1 MKSRKNNINRPAP
14 SRRLLL
20 QLLTMMAL
28 TAAPS
33 SVYAQSFHQTGAS
46 GLPLDSRGMQQ
57 TAEWNYYYYLPTGST
72 SMTLDLPI
80 MGWTDNYANELEPY
94 GWYRWYDYNTD
105 LNSAN
110 LTAYD
115 VTSSS
120 WYGGTTHS
128 TQLKTNITDNSGKN
142 IGLVAYKLSA
152 TYITRKHVG
161 VNYSY
166 SNSDATNPNWK
177 GDIVACD
184 VSRYIDYTISG
195 TKVSKEPTLSV
206 RYIFHIQSAAYLA
219 QKLKEALCEGS
230 KSKAADLTFEDNKRI
245 VFGAKDE
252 NAKMSLRT
260 NLKNSGGQSY
270 WFYPLSTTKGKTVY
284 PTTESQKIT
293 AADFKTTMKQADK
306 IVWKVYNEDKTK
318 FCQLSATS
326 STTQFCDLTI
336 SALNSATWY
345 NVSNDATTT
354 KPTDIGF
361 EHTVYVVAWAANSND
376 MCPVAN
382 FEVFIHKGYPK
393 TKDEITADNNID
405 RTLSYLEDEDR
416 YEKKMDIS
424 FDDDNADLTFDAP
437 TVNNNVSL
445 KPSDFKSRAYGFT
458 YANLADYDYFYGTYM
473 RQSWTG
479 KRPTY
484 SSPNHGDYGLYK
496 SANKTGVSTTDYNK
510 GYQWWANGNPEI
522 YDRTYERTSGKQY
535 GYFLYVDA
543 SDESRQIASADF
555 KANLCTGSQL
565 VFSGAVAEYTSGA
578 NAPQVMFR
586 LYGIDKDENGNEIG
600 KKLIQSF
607 SSGDFKT
614 NTKSLQYGKWYQ
626 IYSKQVLQKSAGAD
640 NYTDFRIVLDNMCQ
654 GTDGADYCIDDLC
667 LYTQTSKLDVLQNK
681 PLCPNETGYETAPEE
696 ITLKLRGI
704 YETFQAMVNMKE
716 SKLFYR
722 ICDATGKQVDNID
735 YDGDGQPD
743 EYGTARIPASYNA
756 AYVLPPEAADGKN
769 NVAMFENDNSGN
781 RCLVIANRNF
791 NIVPGKDYY
800 FSIAYPSDDNP
811 DVPGKWGK
819 STDVCSTYSGIF
831 QVVEQSIKLT
841 DKNSNVLTALRVN
854 CDTKTPTVEVI
865 AKIETADPVNGGKV
879 TIDNVKFDWFLSK
892 PNKENELYTTP
903 GLLEA
908 LRAYRAKY
916 PSDNGLNT
924 GFRSINY
931 TQYTLLKQYV
941 DSKQLILNAS
951 NSMGNRTFE
960 ANEMGL
966 YKIAVIPVQAKATI
980 NGQNYDICADPMLVD
995 LRVVT
1000 DGPNINLGFSDVIYP
1015 NDARTVRVGLPQI
1028 KAIADNNGALN
1039 LPMTGIEG
1047 ATSVKMSD
1055 AQVYISN
1062 TNDPDFNSTKQVI
1075 GVVTSST
1082 IKNSDKTVGIRFN
1095 SNAATILKEG
1105 YWYEINFSYNNSS
1118 ASTASCP
1125 GETFVK
1131 MCIVP
1136 EYATW
1141 NSSPRTASTNW
1152 NDDNNWLR
1160 STKAEIFKDSYTDY
1174 NTTTAF
1180 MPMKF
1185 TKVTVANQKDKGKV
1199 YPNLDEI
1206 SYRSNGIA
1214 SSTKMKSFA
1223 YDFVAKWSDAT
1234 ADGSDNGNGTFSC
1247 EKWAGNFCDQIYF
1260 KPEAELLYAN
1270 YLNYNKAYVEKEL
1283 TPNTWSI
1290 MSSPLKQ
1297 TYAGDLYVQKD
1308 DGQEKSEAFKPITYK
1323 EGVNDRS
1330 AYPVYQRS
1338 WDGNAQEV
1346 KDNVT
1351 NYSANH
1357 DGTVD
1362 VTTDNELSINSG
1374 YWSHV
1379 YNKVDELYTKGQ
1391 AFAVKAGDKYTAGA
1405 QGANATAVIRLPKAD
1420 TQFSYYDSE
1429 SQKPVNVTVNRDAN
1443 SYRMLQG
1450 DVAGDKTMAMTQPL
1464 KENLHRDNRYH
1475 LVGNPYTSSLSMYR
1489 FLKANTAF
1497 ENSIWTLDNGVMKT
1511 HSVPVDLDYDKKTDV
1526 IVNPTQAFFVKVKE
1540 GETAPANVTFN
1551 ATMLINKD
1559 VTPGEKAL
1567 IIRPTV
1573 TLTTV
1578 NGERSSQSEL
1588 IVNDEASRDYVE
1600 GEDVEMLG
1608 EGNIAEIAQVYSV
1621 AGSQAVALNASDD
1634 INWMP
1639 VGVVAPKSKD
1649 IDVNISLNS
1658 KMLIKMNNEGSQ
1670 LFLFDATTK
1679 TFSEIKDGMT
1689 VKMMANDHGRYYIT
1703 NQSSLNTTDINT
1715 IDCFS
1720 PTENTIVVATL
1731 KGDMKRVMV
1740 YDISGA
1746 LVTSNHSVNG
1756 GRCQLNVPKAGIYV
1770 VKATTKEDR
1779 TETFKIVVR

>member
-1 MKSRKNNINRPAP
+1 MKIRNNNINRLAT
-14 SRRLLL
+14 SKRLLL
-20 QLLTMMAL
+20 QLFAMMAL

-33 SVYAQSFHQTGAS
+33 SVYAQSLGFHKKGQS

-57 TAEWNYYYYLPTGST
+57 TAEWHYYYYLPTNSNTMELELPFDGWGKSST
-72 SMTLDLPI
+72 ND
-80 MGWTDNYANELEPY
+80 LEPY
-94 GWYRWYDYNTD
+94 GWIRWYDYTTD
-105 LNSAN
+105 LKSDRLTVYNSSSTSLYNSKDNTSNKDIGLIAGTLRNSARDY
-110 LTAYD
+110 A
-115 VTSSS
+115 
-120 WYGGTTHS
+120 
-128 TQLKTNITDNSGKN
+128 
-142 IGLVAYKLSA
+142 
-152 TYITRKHVG
+152 G
-161 VNYSY
+161 VKYNKPTGA
-166 SNSDATNPNWK
+166 DAEDWAGET
-177 GDIVACD
+177 IACD
-184 VSRYIDYTISG
+184 VSRYNDYNL
-195 TKVSKEPTLSV
+195 TKRGYYPKYTNYVEHEPTLSI
-206 RYIFHIQSAAYLA
+206 RYIFHIKSAAYLA
-219 QKLKEALCEGS
+219 KRIKDALCDHS
-230 KSKAADLTFEDNKRI
+230 RAADLTLEDNKRI

-252 NAKMSLRT
+252 RANMTLRT
-260 NLKNSGGQSY
+260 NMKNSGGQSY
-270 WFYPLSTTKGKTVY
+270 WFYPLSTTVGKTVY
-284 PTTESQKIT
+284 PTTEAQKIT
-293 AADFKTTMKQADK
+293 AADFNTTMMQATN
-306 IVWKVYNEDKTK
+306 IVWTVYNEDKTK
-318 FCQLSATS
+318 FCQLS

-336 SALNSATWY
+336 NALKNATWY

-361 EHTVYVVAWAANSND
+361 EQTVYVVAWAANGD
-376 MCPVAN
+376 YMCPVAN

-393 TKDEITADNNID
+393 TKDEITADNNTD

-424 FDDDNADLTFDAP
+424 FDDDNPDLTLDAP
-437 TVNNNVSL
+437 TTPLNNMSL

-458 YANLADYDYFYGTYM
+458 YAELESYDYYYNGSTPHH
-473 RQSWTG
+473 S
-479 KRPTY
+479 K
-484 SSPNHGDYGLYK
+484 SPIHGDYGLYK
-496 SANKTGVSTTDYNK
+496 SGNLPGISYDNQN
-510 GYQWWANGNPEI
+510 GYQWWAAGSPTI
-522 YDRTYERTSGKQY
+522 YDRTHAKTSGKQY
-535 GYFLYVDA
+535 GHFLYVDA
-543 SDESRQIASADF
+543 SNESRQIASVDF

-565 VFSGAVAEYTSGA
+565 IFSGAVAEYTA
-578 NAPQVMFR
+578 AYNATAPQVMFR
-586 LYGIDKDENGNEIG
+586 LYGINKDENGNVTDQ
-600 KKLIQSF
+600 KLIQSF
-607 SSGDFKT
+607 SSGDFAT
-614 NTKSLQYGKWYQ
+614 NTKSHEYGKWYQ

-654 GTDGADYCIDDLC
+654 NTKGADYCIDDLC

-681 PLCPNETGYETAPEE
+681 PLCPNETGYETAPED

-704 YETFQAMVNMKE
+704 YETFQAMVNQKE

-722 ICDATGKQVDNID
+722 ICDATGKPVDNID

-743 EYGTARIPASYNA
+743 AYGIASIPASYNA
-756 AYVLPPEAADGKN
+756 GLVLPPAAADGKN

-811 DVPGKWGK
+811 DVPGVWGK

-831 QVVEQSIKLT
+831 QVVEQNIKLT
-841 DKNSNVLTALRVN
+841 DKNSNVLTALRVDCN
-854 CDTKTPTVEVI
+854 SKTPTVEVI

-892 PNKENELYTTP
+892 PNAENELYSTQ

-908 LRAYRAKY
+908 IHAYRKAY
-916 PSDNGLNT
+916 PEYNGLST
-924 GFRSINY
+924 GFRSVNY
-931 TQYTLLKQYV
+931 NQYDLLKKYV

-951 NSMGNRTFE
+951 NSMGNRKFE

-980 NGQNYDICADPMLVD
+980 NGQVYDICADPMLVD

-1000 DGPNINLGFSDVIYP
+1000 DGPNINFGFPGVIYP

-1028 KAIADNNGALN
+1028 KAIAAKNGALN

-1047 ATSVKMSD
+1047 AKSVKMID
-1055 AQVYISN
+1055 EAQVSISN
-1062 TNDPDFNSTKQVI
+1062 TNDPDFNSTKQAI
-1075 GVVTSST
+1075 GVVTANT
-1082 IKNSDKTVGIRFN
+1082 IYETDNTVGIRFN
-1095 SNAATILKEG
+1095 SNAVTTLKEG
-1105 YWYEINFSYNNSS
+1105 YWYEINFRYANAS

-1125 GETFVK
+1125 GETFIK

-1152 NDDNNWLR
+1152 NDDNNWQR
-1160 STKAEIFKDSYTDY
+1160 STKAEIFKDSYADY

-1214 SSTKMKSFA
+1214 SSKKMQSFA
-1223 YDFVAKWSDAT
+1223 YDFVAKWSDT
-1234 ADGSDNGNGTFSC
+1234 ADGSDNGYGTFSC

-1270 YLNYNKAYVEKEL
+1270 YLTYNKAYVEKEL

-1290 MSSPLKQ
+1290 MSSPLQQ
-1297 TYAGDLYVQKD
+1297 TYAGDLYVPKNN
-1308 DGQEKSEAFKPITYK
+1308 GQEQSEAFQPITYQ

-1330 AYPVYQRS
+1330 AYTVYQRS
-1338 WDGNAQEV
+1338 WDGDAQEV
-1346 KDNVT
+1346 IDNVT

-1357 DGTVD
+1357 DGTVN

-1379 YNKVDELYTKGQ
+1379 YNKVDEQYTKGQ

-1405 QGANATAVIRLPKAD
+1405 QDANAKAVVRLPKAD

-1429 SQKPVNVTVNRDAN
+1429 SQKPVNVTVNRDAK

-1450 DVAGDKTMAMTQPL
+1450 DVAGDKTMTMTQPL

-1573 TLTTV
+1573 MLTTV
-1578 NGERSSQSEL
+1578 NGTRSSQSKL
-1588 IVNDEASRDYVE
+1588 IVSDEASRDYVE
-1600 GEDVEMLG
+1600 GEDVDMLG
-1608 EGNIAEIAQVYSV
+1608 EGNIAEIAQAYSV
-1621 AGSQAVALNASDD
+1621 AGSQAVALNTTDD

-1639 VGVVAPKSKD
+1639 IGVVADKSRTTNVT
-1649 IDVNISLNS
+1649 VNLNT
-1658 KMLIKMNNEGSQ
+1658 KMLRKMNDEGGK
-1670 LFLFDATTK
+1670 LFIYDATSK
-1679 TFSEIKDGMT
+1679 KFSEIADGMQIE
-1689 VKMMANDHGRYYIT
+1689 MMANDHGRYYIT
-1703 NQSSLNTTDINT
+1703 TNNWVVPTGINA
-1715 IDCFS
+1715 IRCFS
-1720 PTENTIVVATL
+1720 PAQGTIIVAVL
-1731 KGDMKRVMV
+1731 NGEVKQAKV
-1740 YDISGA
+1740 YDTAGA
-1746 LVTSNHSVNG
+1746 LVTSSRSTAG
-1756 GRCQLNVPKAGIYV
+1756 ERCQLSVQQPGVYI
-1770 VKATTKEDR
+1770 VKATTKDDK
-1779 TETFKIVVR
+1779 TETFKIVVK

>member
-20 QLLTMMAL
+20 QLLAMMAL

-33 SVYAQSFHQTGAS
+33 SVYAQNLGFHKKGQS

-57 TAEWNYYYYLPTGST
+57 TAEWHYYYYLPTNSNT
-72 SMTLDLPI
+72 MELELPFD
-80 MGWTDNYANELEPY
+80 GWGDSKTNDLEPY
-94 GWYRWYDYNTD
+94 GWIRWYDYTTD
-105 LNSAN
+105 LKSDRLTVYNSSSTSLYNSKDNTSNKDIGLIAGTLRNSARDYAGVKYN
-110 LTAYD
+110 
-115 VTSSS
+115 
-120 WYGGTTHS
+120 
-128 TQLKTNITDNSGKN
+128 KP
-142 IGLVAYKLSA
+142 
-152 TYITRKHVG
+152 TRA
-161 VNYSY
+161 
-166 SNSDATNPNWK
+166 DAEDWAGET
-177 GDIVACD
+177 IACD
-184 VSRYIDYTISG
+184 VSRYNDYKL
-195 TKVSKEPTLSV
+195 TKRGYYPKYTYYVEKEPTLSI
-206 RYIFHIQSAAYLA
+206 RYIFHIKSAAYLA
-219 QKLKEALCEGS
+219 KRIKDALCDHS
-230 KSKAADLTFEDNKRI
+230 RAADLTLEDNKRI
-245 VFGAKDE
+245 VFGAKDA
-252 NAKMSLRT
+252 NAKITLRT
-260 NLKNSGGQSY
+260 NMKNSGGQSY
-270 WFYPLSTTKGKTVY
+270 WYYPLNNANNSSKSVY
-284 PTTESQKIT
+284 PTKDSQKIMST
-293 AADFKTTMKQADK
+293 DFGSTLTQATN
-306 IVWKVYNEDKTK
+306 IRWIAYNEDRTK
-318 FCQLSATS
+318 YCVLATKGSQFYNLSIN
-326 STTQFCDLTI
+326 DLTNNTLGWRTVGTGA
-336 SALNSATWY
+336 STST
-345 NVSNDATTT
+345 
-354 KPTDIGF
+354 PTDIGF
-361 EHTVYVVAWAANSND
+361 EHTVYIVAYAYNSSSS

-393 TKDEITADNNID
+393 MKDELTADGDVD

-424 FDDDNADLTFDAP
+424 FDDDNPDLTLDAP
-437 TVNNNVSL
+437 TTPENNMSL

-458 YANLADYDYFYGTYM
+458 YALLASNDYYYDGSTPHH
-473 RQSWTG
+473 S
-479 KRPTY
+479 K
-484 SSPNHGDYGLYK
+484 SPIHGDYGLYK
-496 SANKTGVSTTDYNK
+496 SGNLPGISYDNQN
-510 GYQWWANGNPEI
+510 GYQWWAAGSPTI
-522 YDRTYERTSGKQY
+522 YDRTYAKTSGKQY
-535 GYFLYVDA
+535 GHFLYVDA
-543 SDESRQIASADF
+543 SNESRQIASADF

-565 VFSGAVAEYTSGA
+565 IFSGAVAEYTASYNA
-578 NAPQVMFR
+578 TAPQVMFR
-586 LYGIDKDENGNEIG
+586 LYGINKDENGNVTDQ
-600 KKLIQSF
+600 KLIQSF

-614 NTKSLQYGKWYQ
+614 NTKTHEYGKWYQ
-626 IYSKQVLQKSAGAD
+626 IYSKQVLQKSAAAD

-654 GTDGADYCIDDLC
+654 NTKGADYCIDDLC

-681 PLCPNETGYETAPEE
+681 PLCPNETGYETAPDD

-704 YETFQAMVNMKE
+704 YETFQAMVNQKE

-722 ICDATGKQVDNID
+722 ICDATGKRVENID
-735 YDGDGQPD
+735 YDGDGYPD
-743 EYGTARIPASYNA
+743 EYGTARIPESYNA
-756 AYVLPPEAADGKN
+756 GYVLPSAAAGGKT
-769 NVAMFENDNSGN
+769 NVPMFEYDNSGN

-800 FSIAYPSDDNP
+800 FSIAYPSDDDPN
-811 DVPGKWGK
+811 VPGKWGI
-819 STDVCSTYSGIF
+819 STDVCSTYSGMF
-831 QVVEQSIKLT
+831 QVVEQNIKLT

-854 CDTKTPTVEVI
+854 CNTHTPTVEMI

-892 PNKENELYTTP
+892 PNAENELYTTA

-908 LRAYRAKY
+908 LHAYRAKY
-916 PSDNGLNT
+916 PEYNGLSPN
-924 GFRSINY
+924 FRNDNR
-931 TQYTLLKQYV
+931 TQYNLLKMYV

-951 NSMGNRTFE
+951 NSMGNRTF
-960 ANEMGL
+960 ASDEMGL
-966 YKIAVIPVQAKATI
+966 YKIAVIPVQDKATI
-980 NGQNYDICADPMLVD
+980 NGQVYEICAAPMLVD

-1000 DGPNINLGFSDVIYP
+1000 DGPNINFGFPGVIYP

-1028 KAIADNNGALN
+1028 QAIAEKNGALN

-1047 ATSVKMSD
+1047 ATSVEMID
-1055 AQVYISN
+1055 EAQVSISN
-1062 TNDPDFNSTKQVI
+1062 TNDPDFNSTEQMI
-1075 GVVTSST
+1075 GVVTANT
-1082 IKNSDKTVGIRFN
+1082 IKNSDNTVGIRFN
-1095 SNAATILKEG
+1095 PNADKILKEG
-1105 YWYEINFSYNNSS
+1105 YWYEIHFRYANADGSM
-1118 ASTASCP
+1118 ASCP
-1125 GETFVK
+1125 GETFIK

-1185 TKVTVANQKDKGKV
+1185 TKVTVANQNDKGKV

-1223 YDFVAKWSDAT
+1223 YDFVAKWSNT

-1270 YLNYNKAYVEKEL
+1270 YLTYNKAYVEKEL

-1290 MSSPLKQ
+1290 MSSPLQQ
-1297 TYAGDLYVQKD
+1297 TYAGDLYVPKD
-1308 DGQEKSEAFKPITYK
+1308 DGQEKSEAFKPMTYD
-1323 EGVNDRS
+1323 ENVNDRS

-1379 YNKVDELYTKGQ
+1379 YNKVDEQYTKGQ

-1429 SQKPVNVTVNRDAN
+1429 SNKPVNVTVNRDAN
-1443 SYRMLQG
+1443 SYRMLLG
-1450 DVAGDKTMAMTQPL
+1450 DVDGDKTMAMTQPL

-1489 FLKANTAF
+1489 FLKANPAF
-1497 ENSIWTLDNGVMKT
+1497 ENSIWTLDNGKVT
-1511 HSVPVDLDYDKKTDV
+1511 AYTLALDEAYDKKTDV
-1526 IVNPTQAFFVKVKE
+1526 LVSPTQAFFVKLKT
-1540 GETAPANVTFN
+1540 GESATEATFN
-1551 ATMLINKD
+1551 ASMLINKD

-1567 IIRPTV
+1567 VIRPTL
-1573 TLTTV
+1573 TLTTTDGV
-1578 NGERSSQSEL
+1578 RNSESKL
-1588 IVNDEASRDYVE
+1588 IVNDEASRDYVD

-1658 KMLIKMNNEGSQ
+1658 KMLRKMDNEGSQ

-1715 IDCFS
+1715 IECFS

-1731 KGDMKRVMV
+1731 KGDMKRVVV

-1770 VKATTKEDR
+1770 VKATTMEDR

>member
-1 MKSRKNNINRPAP
+1 MKIRNNNINRLAT

-20 QLLTMMAL
+20 QLFAMMAL

-33 SVYAQSFHQTGAS
+33 SVYAQSLGFHKKGQS

-57 TAEWNYYYYLPTGST
+57 TAEWHYYYYLPTNSNTMELELPFDGWGKSST
-72 SMTLDLPI
+72 ND
-80 MGWTDNYANELEPY
+80 LEPY
-94 GWYRWYDYNTD
+94 GWIRWYDYTTD
-105 LNSAN
+105 LKSDRLTVYNSSSTSLYNSKDNTSNKDIGLIAGTLRNSARDY
-110 LTAYD
+110 A
-115 VTSSS
+115 
-120 WYGGTTHS
+120 
-128 TQLKTNITDNSGKN
+128 
-142 IGLVAYKLSA
+142 
-152 TYITRKHVG
+152 G
-161 VNYSY
+161 VKYNKPTGA
-166 SNSDATNPNWK
+166 DAEDWAGET
-177 GDIVACD
+177 IACD
-184 VSRYIDYTISG
+184 VSRYNDYNL
-195 TKVSKEPTLSV
+195 TKRGYYPKNTNYVEHEPTLSI
-206 RYIFHIQSAAYLA
+206 RYIFHIKSAAYLA
-219 QKLKEALCEGS
+219 KRIKDALCDHS
-230 KSKAADLTFEDNKRI
+230 RAADLTLEDNKRI

-252 NAKMSLRT
+252 RANMTLRT
-260 NLKNSGGQSY
+260 NMKNSGGQSY
-270 WFYPLSTTKGKTVY
+270 WFYPLSTTVGKTVY
-284 PTTESQKIT
+284 PTTEAQKIT
-293 AADFKTTMKQADK
+293 AADFNTTMKQANK
-306 IVWKVYNEDKTK
+306 IVWTVYNEDKTK
-318 FCQLSATS
+318 FCQLS

-336 SALNSATWY
+336 NALKNATWY

-361 EHTVYVVAWAANSND
+361 EQTVYVVAWAANGD
-376 MCPVAN
+376 YMCPVAN

-393 TKDEITADNNID
+393 TKDEITADNNTD

-424 FDDDNADLTFDAP
+424 FDDDNPDLTLDAP
-437 TVNNNVSL
+437 TTPLNNMSL

-458 YANLADYDYFYGTYM
+458 YAELEKYDYYYNGSTPHH
-473 RQSWTG
+473 S
-479 KRPTY
+479 K
-484 SSPNHGDYGLYK
+484 SPIHGDYGLYK
-496 SANKTGVSTTDYNK
+496 SGNLPGISYDNQN
-510 GYQWWANGNPEI
+510 GYQWWAAGSPTI
-522 YDRTYERTSGKQY
+522 YDRTHAKTSGKQY
-535 GYFLYVDA
+535 GHFLYVDA
-543 SDESRQIASADF
+543 SNESRQIASADF

-565 VFSGAVAEYTSGA
+565 IFSGAVAEYTA
-578 NAPQVMFR
+578 AYNATAPQVMFR
-586 LYGIDKDENGNEIG
+586 LYGINKDENGNVTDQ
-600 KKLIQSF
+600 KLIQSF
-607 SSGDFKT
+607 SSGDFAT
-614 NTKSLQYGKWYQ
+614 NTKSHEYGKWYQ

-654 GTDGADYCIDDLC
+654 NTKGADYCIDDLC

-681 PLCPNETGYETAPEE
+681 PLCPNETGYETAPED

-704 YETFQAMVNMKE
+704 YETFQAMVNQKE

-722 ICDATGKQVDNID
+722 ICDATGKPVDNID

-743 EYGTARIPASYNA
+743 PYGIASIPASYNA
-756 AYVLPPEAADGKN
+756 GLVLPPAAADGKN

-811 DVPGKWGK
+811 DVPGVWGK

-831 QVVEQSIKLT
+831 QVVEQNIKLT
-841 DKNSNVLTALRVN
+841 DKNSNVLTALRVDCN
-854 CDTKTPTVEVI
+854 SKNPTVEVI

-892 PNKENELYTTP
+892 PNAENELYSTQ

-908 LRAYRAKY
+908 IHAYRKAY
-916 PSDNGLNT
+916 PEYNGLST
-924 GFRSINY
+924 GFRSVNY
-931 TQYTLLKQYV
+931 NQYDLLKKYV

-951 NSMGNRTFE
+951 NSMGNRKFE

-980 NGQNYDICADPMLVD
+980 NGQVYDICADPMLVD
-995 LRVVT
+995 LHVVT
-1000 DGPNINLGFSDVIYP
+1000 DGPNINFGFPGVIYP

-1028 KAIADNNGALN
+1028 QAIAEKNGALN

-1047 ATSVKMSD
+1047 AKSVKMID
-1055 AQVYISN
+1055 EAQVSISN
-1062 TNDPDFNSTKQVI
+1062 TNDPDFNSTEQMI

-1082 IKNSDKTVGIRFN
+1082 INETDKTVGIRFN
-1095 SNAATILKEG
+1095 SNAFTTLKEG
-1105 YWYEINFSYNNSS
+1105 YWYEINFKYNN
-1118 ASTASCP
+1118 ADGSTASCP
-1125 GETFVK
+1125 GETFIK

-1160 STKAEIFKDSYTDY
+1160 STKAEIFKDSYADY

-1214 SSTKMKSFA
+1214 SSKKMQSFA
-1223 YDFVAKWSDAT
+1223 YDFVAKWSNT
-1234 ADGSDNGNGTFSC
+1234 ADGSDNGYGTFSC

-1270 YLNYNKAYVEKEL
+1270 YLTYNKAYVEKEL

-1290 MSSPLKQ
+1290 MSSPLQQ
-1297 TYAGDLYVQKD
+1297 TYAGDLYVPKNN
-1308 DGQEKSEAFKPITYK
+1308 GQEQSEAFQPITYQ

-1346 KDNVT
+1346 IDNVT

-1357 DGTVD
+1357 DGTVN

-1379 YNKVDELYTKGQ
+1379 YNKVDEQYTKGQ

-1405 QGANATAVIRLPKAD
+1405 QDANAKAVVRLPKAD

-1450 DVAGDKTMAMTQPL
+1450 DVAGDKTMTMTQPL
-1464 KENLHRDNRYH
+1464 KKNLHRDNRYH

-1511 HSVPVDLDYDKKTDV
+1511 HSVPMDLDYDKKTDV

-1578 NGERSSQSEL
+1578 NGTRSSQSKL
-1588 IVNDEASRDYVE
+1588 IVSDEASRDYVE

-1608 EGNIAEIAQVYSV
+1608 EGNIAEIAQAYSV
-1621 AGSQAVALNASDD
+1621 AGSQAVALNATDD

-1639 VGVVAPKSKD
+1639 IGVVAGKSRSTNVT
-1649 IDVNISLNS
+1649 VNLNS
-1658 KMLIKMNNEGSQ
+1658 KMQDEGGK
-1670 LFLFDATTK
+1670 LFIYDATSK
-1679 TFSEIKDGMT
+1679 KFSEIADGMQIE
-1689 VKMMANDHGRYYIT
+1689 MMANDHGRYYIT
-1703 NQSSLNTTDINT
+1703 TNNWVVPTGINA
-1715 IDCFS
+1715 IRCFS
-1720 PTENTIVVATL
+1720 PAQGTIIVAVL
-1731 KGDMKRVMV
+1731 NGEVKQAKV
-1740 YDISGA
+1740 YDTAGA
-1746 LVTSNHSVNG
+1746 LVTSSQSTAG
-1756 GRCQLNVPKAGIYV
+1756 ERCQLSVQQPGVYI
-1770 VKATTKEDR
+1770 VKATTKDDK
-1779 TETFKIVVR
+1779 TETFKIVVK

>member
-1 MKSRKNNINRPAP
+1 MKSRKNNINRLAP

-20 QLLTMMAL
+20 QLLAMMAL

-33 SVYAQSFHQTGAS
+33 SVYAQSLGFHKNGKS

-57 TAEWNYYYYLPTGST
+57 TAEWHYNYYLPNNSNTMELELPFDGWEKSST
-72 SMTLDLPI
+72 ND
-80 MGWTDNYANELEPY
+80 LEPY
-94 GWYRWYDYNTD
+94 GWIRWYDYTTD
-105 LNSAN
+105 LKSNRLTVYSSSTSLNSLKDYNSKKDIGLIAGTLKNSARN
-110 LTAYD
+110 YA
-115 VTSSS
+115 
-120 WYGGTTHS
+120 
-128 TQLKTNITDNSGKN
+128 
-142 IGLVAYKLSA
+142 
-152 TYITRKHVG
+152 G
-161 VNYSY
+161 VKYNKPTGA
-166 SNSDATNPNWK
+166 DAEDWPGET
-177 GDIVACD
+177 IACD
-184 VSRYIDYTISG
+184 VSRYNDYSIYTNY
-195 TKVSKEPTLSV
+195 VEKEPTLSI
-206 RYIFHIQSAAYLA
+206 RYIFHIKSAAYLA
-219 QKLKEALCEGS
+219 KRIKDALCDHS
-230 KSKAADLTFEDNKRI
+230 RAADLTLEDNKRI
-245 VFGAKDE
+245 VFGAKDA
-252 NAKMSLRT
+252 NANMTLRT
-260 NLKNSGGQSY
+260 NMKNSGGQRY
-270 WFYPLSTTKGKTVY
+270 WFYPLRTTKGKTVY
-284 PTTESQKIT
+284 PTTEAQKIT
-293 AADFKTTMKQADK
+293 AADFNTTMKQANK
-306 IVWKVYNEDKTK
+306 IVWRVYNEDKTK
-318 FCQLSATS
+318 YCQLS

-336 SALNSATWY
+336 NALKNATWY
-345 NVSNDATTT
+345 NVSNGATTS

-361 EHTVYVVAWAANSND
+361 EQTVYVVAWAANGD
-376 MCPVAN
+376 YYMCPVAN

-393 TKDEITADNNID
+393 MKDELTADGDVD
-405 RTLSYLEDEDR
+405 RTLSYFEDK
-416 YEKKMDIS
+416 YERQMDIS
-424 FDDDNADLTFDAP
+424 FDDDNPDLTLDAP
-437 TVNNNVSL
+437 TTPENNMSL

-458 YANLADYDYFYGTYM
+458 YALLASNDYYYDGSTPHH
-473 RQSWTG
+473 S
-479 KRPTY
+479 K
-484 SSPNHGDYGLYK
+484 SPIHGDYGLYK
-496 SANKTGVSTTDYNK
+496 SGNLPGISYDNQN
-510 GYQWWANGNPEI
+510 GYQWWAAGSPTI
-522 YDRTYERTSGKQY
+522 YDRTYAKTNGKQY
-535 GYFLYVDA
+535 GHFLYVDA
-543 SDESRQIASADF
+543 SNESRQIASADF

-565 VFSGAVAEYTSGA
+565 IFSGAVAEYTA
-578 NAPQVMFR
+578 AYNATAPQVMFR
-586 LYGIDKDENGNEIG
+586 LYGINKDENGNVTDQ
-600 KKLIQSF
+600 KLIQSF

-614 NTKSLQYGKWYQ
+614 NTKSHEYGKWYQ
-626 IYSKQVLQKSAGAD
+626 IYSKQVLQKSAAAD

-654 GTDGADYCIDDLC
+654 NTRGADYCIDDLC
-667 LYTQTSKLDVLQNK
+667 LYTQTSKLDVLQNR

-704 YETFQAMVNMKE
+704 YETFQAMVNQKE

-722 ICDATGKQVDNID
+722 ICDATGKRVENID
-735 YDGDGQPD
+735 YNGDGKPD
-743 EYGTARIPASYNA
+743 DYGIASIPASYNA
-756 AYVLPPEAADGKN
+756 GLVLPPYAADNKT
-769 NVAMFENDNSGN
+769 VPMFENDNSGN

-811 DVPGKWGK
+811 EVPGDWGK
-819 STDVCSTYSGIF
+819 STDVCSTYSDIF
-831 QVVEQSIKLT
+831 QVVEQNIKLT

-854 CDTKTPTVEVI
+854 CNTNTPTVEVI

-892 PNKENELYTTP
+892 PNAENELYSTS

-908 LRAYRAKY
+908 LHAYRAKY
-916 PSDNGLNT
+916 PEYNGLST
-924 GFRSINY
+924 DFRYVNNV
-931 TQYTLLKQYV
+931 QYNLLKKYV

-951 NSMGNRTFE
+951 NSMGNRTF
-960 ANEMGL
+960 ASDEMGL

-980 NGQNYDICADPMLVD
+980 NGQVYEICAAPMLVD

-1000 DGPNINLGFSDVIYP
+1000 DGPNINFGFPNVIYP

-1028 KAIADNNGALN
+1028 KAIAEKNGALN

-1047 ATSVKMSD
+1047 AKSVKMRYD
-1055 AQVYISN
+1055 AQVSISN
-1062 TNDPDFNSTKQVI
+1062 TNDPDFNSTKQAI

-1082 IKNSDKTVGIRFN
+1082 IYETDKTVGIRFN
-1095 SNAATILKEG
+1095 PNAATILKEG
-1105 YWYEINFSYNNSS
+1105 YWYEINFSYDNADGSM
-1118 ASTASCP
+1118 ASCP
-1125 GETFVK
+1125 GETFIK

-1160 STKAEIFKDSYTDY
+1160 STKAEIFKDSYADY

-1223 YDFVAKWSDAT
+1223 YDFVAKWSDT

-1270 YLNYNKAYVEKEL
+1270 YLTYNKAYVEKEL

-1290 MSSPLKQ
+1290 MSSPLQQ
-1297 TYAGDLYVQKD
+1297 TYAGDLYVPKNN
-1308 DGQEKSEAFKPITYK
+1308 GQEMSEAFQPITYK

-1338 WDGNAQEV
+1338 WDGDAKEIV
-1346 KDNVT
+1346 DNT
-1351 NYSANH
+1351 KFYQAH
-1357 DGTVD
+1357 EDGTVEE
-1362 VTTDNELSINSG
+1362 TTNDFFLTSG

-1379 YNKVDELYTKGQ
+1379 YNKVDEQYTKGQ

-1429 SQKPVNVTVNRDAN
+1429 SQNPVNVTVNRDAN

-1464 KENLHRDNRYH
+1464 KENLHSENRYH

-1497 ENSIWTLDNGVMKT
+1497 ENSIWTLDNGKVT
-1511 HSVPVDLDYDKKTDV
+1511 AYTLALDEAYDKKTDV
-1526 IVNPTQAFFVKVKE
+1526 LVSPTQAFFVKLKT
-1540 GETAPANVTFN
+1540 GESATEATFN
-1551 ATMLINKD
+1551 ASMLINKD

-1567 IIRPTV
+1567 VIRPTL
-1573 TLTTV
+1573 TLTTTDGV
-1578 NGERSSQSEL
+1578 RNSESKL

-1689 VKMMANDHGRYYIT
+1689 VKMMANDHGRYYVT

-1731 KGDMKRVMV
+1731 KGDMKRVVV

>member
-33 SVYAQSFHQTGAS
+33 SVYAQSLGFHKNGQS

-57 TAEWNYYYYLPTGST
+57 TAEWHYYYYLPTNSNTMELELPFDGWLKSST
-72 SMTLDLPI
+72 ND
-80 MGWTDNYANELEPY
+80 LEPY
-94 GWYRWYDYNTD
+94 GWIRWYDYTTD
-105 LNSAN
+105 LKSDRLTVYNSSSTSLYNSKDNTSNKDIGLIAGTLRNSARDY
-110 LTAYD
+110 A
-115 VTSSS
+115 
-120 WYGGTTHS
+120 
-128 TQLKTNITDNSGKN
+128 
-142 IGLVAYKLSA
+142 
-152 TYITRKHVG
+152 G
-161 VNYSY
+161 VKYNKPTGA
-166 SNSDATNPNWK
+166 DAEDWAGET
-177 GDIVACD
+177 IACD
-184 VSRYIDYTISG
+184 VSRYNDYDL
-195 TKVSKEPTLSV
+195 TKRGNYPKYTNYVKKEPTLSI
-206 RYIFHIQSAAYLA
+206 RYIFHIKSAAYLA
-219 QKLKEALCEGS
+219 KRIKDALCDHS
-230 KSKAADLTFEDNKRI
+230 RAADLTLEDNKRI
-245 VFGAKDE
+245 VFGAKDA
-252 NAKMSLRT
+252 NANMTLRT
-260 NLKNSGGQSY
+260 NMKNSGGQSY
-270 WFYPLSTTKGKTVY
+270 WFYPLRITKGKTVY

-293 AADFKTTMKQADK
+293 AADFNTTMKQAIK
-306 IVWKVYNEDKTK
+306 IVWRVYNEDKTK
-318 FCQLSATS
+318 YCQLSS
-326 STTQFCDLTI
+326 ETQFCDLTI
-336 SALNSATWY
+336 NALKNATWR
-345 NVSNDATTT
+345 NVSNGATTA

-361 EHTVYVVAWAANSND
+361 EQTVYVVAWAANGD
-376 MCPVAN
+376 YMCPVAN

-393 TKDEITADNNID
+393 TKDELTADGDVD
-405 RTLSYLEDEDR
+405 RTLSYFEDK
-416 YEKKMDIS
+416 YEQQMDIS
-424 FDDDNADLTFDAP
+424 FDDDNPDLTLDAP
-437 TVNNNVSL
+437 TTPLNNMSL

-458 YANLADYDYFYGTYM
+458 YALLANNDYYYDRSTPHH
-473 RQSWTG
+473 S
-479 KRPTY
+479 K
-484 SSPNHGDYGLYK
+484 SPIHGDYGLYK
-496 SANKTGVSTTDYNK
+496 SGNLRGISYDNEN
-510 GYQWWANGNPEI
+510 GYQWWAAGSPTI
-522 YDRTYERTSGKQY
+522 YDRTHAKTSGKQY
-535 GYFLYVDA
+535 GHFLYVDA
-543 SDESRQIASADF
+543 SNESRQIASADF

-565 VFSGAVAEYTSGA
+565 IFSGAVAEYTA
-578 NAPQVMFR
+578 AYNATAPQVMFR
-586 LYGIDKDENGNEIG
+586 LYGINKDENGNVTDQ
-600 KKLIQSF
+600 KLIQSF

-614 NTKSLQYGKWYQ
+614 NTKTHEYGKWYQ
-626 IYSKQVLQKSAGAD
+626 IYSKQVLQKSAAAD

-654 GTDGADYCIDDLC
+654 NTMGADYCIDDLC
-667 LYTQTSKLDVLQNK
+667 LYTQTSKLDVLQNR

-704 YETFQAMVNMKE
+704 YETFQAMVNQKE

-722 ICDATGKQVDNID
+722 IYDATGKQVENID
-735 YDGDGQPD
+735 YDGDGHPD
-743 EYGTARIPASYNA
+743 DYGIARIPESYNA
-756 AYVLPPEAADGKN
+756 GYVLPSAAAGGKT
-769 NVAMFENDNSGN
+769 NVPMFENDNSGN

-819 STDVCSTYSGIF
+819 STDVCSTYSDIF
-831 QVVEQSIKLT
+831 QVVEQNIKLT
-841 DKNSNVLTALRVN
+841 DKNSNVLTALRVDCN
-854 CDTKTPTVEVI
+854 SQTPTVEVI

-892 PNKENELYTTP
+892 PNAENELYSTT

-908 LRAYRAKY
+908 LHAYRAKY
-916 PSDNGLNT
+916 PEYNGLST
-924 GFRSINY
+924 DFRYVNY
-931 TQYTLLKQYV
+931 AQYDLLKKYV

-951 NSMGNRTFE
+951 NSMGNRTF
-960 ANEMGL
+960 ASDEMGL

-980 NGQNYDICADPMLVD
+980 NGQVYEICAAPMLVD

-1000 DGPNINLGFSDVIYP
+1000 DGPNINFGFPNVIYP

-1028 KAIADNNGALN
+1028 KAIAEKNGALN

-1047 ATSVKMSD
+1047 ATSVRMRDYAK
-1055 AQVYISN
+1055 VFISN
-1062 TNDPDFNSTKQVI
+1062 TNDPSFNSTKQEI
-1075 GVVTSST
+1075 GVVTSNT
-1082 IKNSDKTVGIRFN
+1082 IYNSSKTVGIRFN
-1095 SNAATILKEG
+1095 PNAATILKEG
-1105 YWYEINFSYNNSS
+1105 YWYEINFSYDN
-1118 ASTASCP
+1118 ADGSTASCP
-1125 GETFVK
+1125 GETFIK

-1223 YDFVAKWSDAT
+1223 YDFVAKWSDT
-1234 ADGSDNGNGTFSC
+1234 KDGSDNGNGTFSC

-1270 YLNYNKAYVEKEL
+1270 YLTYNKAYVEKEL

-1290 MSSPLKQ
+1290 MSSPLQQ
-1297 TYAGDLYVQKD
+1297 TYAGDLYVPKNN
-1308 DGQEKSEAFKPITYK
+1308 GQEQSEAFKPITYD
-1323 EGVNDRS
+1323 ENVNDRS

-1338 WDGNAQEV
+1338 WDGDAQEV
-1346 KDNVT
+1346 MDNT
-1351 NYSANH
+1351 KFYQAH
-1357 DGTVD
+1357 EDGTVEE
-1362 VTTDNELSINSG
+1362 TTNDFFLTSG

-1379 YNKVDELYTKGQ
+1379 YNKVDEQYTKGQ

-1429 SQKPVNVTVNRDAN
+1429 SNKPVNVTVNRDAN
-1443 SYRMLQG
+1443 SYRMLLG

-1464 KENLHRDNRYH
+1464 KENLHRENRYH

-1489 FLKANTAF
+1489 FLKANPAF
-1497 ENSIWTLDNGVMKT
+1497 ENSIWTLDNGKVT
-1511 HSVPVDLDYDKKTDV
+1511 AYTLALDEAYDKKTDV
-1526 IVNPTQAFFVKVKE
+1526 LVSPTQAFFVKLKT
-1540 GETAPANVTFN
+1540 GESATEATFN
-1551 ATMLINKD
+1551 ASMLINKD

-1567 IIRPTV
+1567 VIRPTL
-1573 TLTTV
+1573 TLTTTDGV
-1578 NGERSSQSEL
+1578 RNSESKL

-1715 IDCFS
+1715 IECFS
-1720 PTENTIVVATL
+1720 PTDNTIVVATL
-1731 KGDMKRVMV
+1731 KGDVKRVVV
-1740 YDISGA
+1740 YDVAGS

-1770 VKATTKEDR
+1770 VKATTMEDR

>member
-14 SRRLLL
+14 SKRLLL
-20 QLLTMMAL
+20 QLLAMMAL

-33 SVYAQSFHQTGAS
+33 SVYAQSLGFHKEGQS
-46 GLPLDSRGMQQ
+46 ELPLDSRGMQQ
-57 TAEWNYYYYLPTGST
+57 TAEWHYYYYLPTNSNTMELELPFDGWLKSST
-72 SMTLDLPI
+72 ND
-80 MGWTDNYANELEPY
+80 LEPY
-94 GWYRWYDYNTD
+94 GWIRWYDYTTD
-105 LNSAN
+105 LKSNRLTVYSSSTSLNSLKDYTSQKDIGLIAGTLRNSARDY
-110 LTAYD
+110 A
-115 VTSSS
+115 
-120 WYGGTTHS
+120 
-128 TQLKTNITDNSGKN
+128 
-142 IGLVAYKLSA
+142 
-152 TYITRKHVG
+152 G
-161 VNYSY
+161 VKYNKPTGA
-166 SNSDATNPNWK
+166 DAEDWAGET
-177 GDIVACD
+177 IACD
-184 VSRYIDYTISG
+184 VSRYNDYSFQRVNIG
-195 TKVSKEPTLSV
+195 TKYNPKYTNRVEKEPTLSI
-206 RYIFHIQSAAYLA
+206 RYIFHIKSAAYLA
-219 QKLKEALCEGS
+219 KRIKDALCDHS
-230 KSKAADLTFEDNKRI
+230 RAADLTLEDNKRI
-245 VFGAKDE
+245 VFGAKDA
-252 NAKMSLRT
+252 NANMTLRT
-260 NLKNSGGQSY
+260 NMKNSGGQSY
-270 WFYPLSTTKGKTVY
+270 WFYPLRTTVGKTVY

-293 AADFKTTMKQADK
+293 AADFNTTMKQANK
-306 IVWKVYNEDKTK
+306 IVWIVYNEDKTK
-318 FCQLSATS
+318 FCQLS

-336 SALNSATWY
+336 NALKNATWY
-345 NVSNDATTT
+345 NVSNDAKTS

-361 EHTVYVVAWAANSND
+361 EQTVYVVAWAANGD
-376 MCPVAN
+376 YMCPVAN

-393 TKDEITADNNID
+393 MKDELTADGDVD
-405 RTLSYLEDEDR
+405 RTISYFEDK
-416 YEKKMDIS
+416 YEQQMDIS
-424 FDDDNADLTFDAP
+424 FDDDNPDLTLDAP
-437 TVNNNVSL
+437 TTPLNNMSR

-458 YANLADYDYFYGTYM
+458 YADLASFDYYYDGSTPHH
-473 RQSWTG
+473 S
-479 KRPTY
+479 K
-484 SSPNHGDYGLYK
+484 SPIHGDYGLYK
-496 SANKTGVSTTDYNK
+496 SGNLRGISYDNEN
-510 GYQWWANGNPEI
+510 GYQWWAAGSPTI
-522 YDRTYERTSGKQY
+522 YDRTHAKTSGKQY
-535 GYFLYVDA
+535 GHFLYVDA
-543 SDESRQIASADF
+543 SNESRQIASADF

-565 VFSGAVAEYTSGA
+565 IFSGAVAEYTASYNA
-578 NAPQVMFR
+578 TAPQVMFR
-586 LYGIDKDENGNEIG
+586 LYGINKDENGNVTDQ
-600 KKLIQSF
+600 KLIQSF

-614 NTKSLQYGKWYQ
+614 NTKSHEYGKWYQ
-626 IYSKQVLQKSAGAD
+626 IYSKQVLQKSAAAD

-654 GTDGADYCIDDLC
+654 NTKGADYCIDDLC
-667 LYTQTSKLDVLQNK
+667 LYTQTSKLDVLQNR

-704 YETFQAMVNMKE
+704 YETFQAMVNQKE

-722 ICDATGKQVDNID
+722 ICDATGKRVENID
-735 YDGDGQPD
+735 YNGDGKPD

-756 AYVLPPEAADGKN
+756 AYVLPPAAADGKTN
-769 NVAMFENDNSGN
+769 EPMFENDNSGN

-791 NIVPGKDYY
+791 KIVPGKDYY
-800 FSIAYPSDDNP
+800 FSIAYPSEDNSE
-811 DVPGKWGK
+811 VPGKWGE
-819 STDVCSTYSGIF
+819 STDVCSTYSGLF
-831 QVVEQSIKLT
+831 QVVEQNIKLT

-854 CDTKTPTVEVI
+854 CNTHTPTVEMV

-892 PNKENELYTTP
+892 PNQENELYSTP
-903 GLLEA
+903 GLLKA
-908 LRAYRAKY
+908 IHDYRDIY
-916 PSDNGLNT
+916 RTDNGLNT
-924 GFRSINY
+924 AFKRTNPD
-931 TQYTLLKQYV
+931 QYTLLKRYV
-941 DSKQLILNAS
+941 ESNQLILNAS
-951 NSMGNRTFE
+951 NSMGNRQF
-960 ANEMGL
+960 ASNEMGL

-980 NGQNYDICADPMLVD
+980 NGREYDICSDPMFVD

-1000 DGPNINLGFSDVIYP
+1000 DGPSINFGFSDVIYP

-1028 KAIADNNGALN
+1028 KAIAEKKGALN

-1047 ATSVKMSD
+1047 ATSVKMKD
-1055 AQVYISN
+1055 EAQVFISN
-1062 TNDPDFNSTKQVI
+1062 TNDPTFNSTKQVI
-1075 GVVTSST
+1075 GVVTSGT
-1082 IKNSDKTVGIRFN
+1082 IRNTDKNVGIRFN
-1095 SNAATILKEG
+1095 SNAKTILKEG
-1105 YWYEINFSYNNSS
+1105 YWYEINFSYDNADGSM
-1118 ASTASCP
+1118 ASCP
-1125 GETFVK
+1125 GETFIK

-1185 TKVTVANQKDKGKV
+1185 TKVTVANQNDKGKV

-1206 SYRSNGIA
+1206 SYSKNGIA
-1214 SSTKMKSFA
+1214 SSNKMKNFA
-1223 YDFVAKWSDAT
+1223 YDFVAKWSNT
-1234 ADGSDNGNGTFSC
+1234 ADGSDAGNGTFSC

-1270 YLNYNKAYVEKEL
+1270 YLTYNKAYVEKEL

-1290 MSSPLKQ
+1290 MSSPLQQ
-1297 TYAGDLYVQKD
+1297 TYAGDLYVPKNN
-1308 DGQEKSEAFKPITYK
+1308 GQEQSEAFKPMTYD
-1323 EGVNDRS
+1323 ENVNDRS
-1330 AYPVYQRS
+1330 AYPIYQRS
-1338 WDGNAQEV
+1338 WDGNAEEV
-1346 KDNVT
+1346 MKDLT

-1379 YNKVDELYTKGQ
+1379 YNKVDEQYTKGQ

-1588 IVNDEASRDYVE
+1588 IVNDEASRDYVV

-1649 IDVNISLNS
+1649 IDVNVSLNS

-1689 VKMMANDHGRYYIT
+1689 VKMMANDHGRYYVT

-1715 IDCFS
+1715 IECFS
-1720 PTENTIVVATL
+1720 PTDNTIVVAML
-1731 KGDMKRVMV
+1731 KGDMKRVVV
-1740 YDISGA
+1740 YDVAGS

-1770 VKATTKEDR
+1770 VKATTMEDR

>member
-1 MKSRKNNINRPAP
+1 MKIRNNNINRPAK
-14 SRRLLL
+14 SKRLLL
-20 QLLTMMAL
+20 QLFAMIAL
-28 TAAPS
+28 AAAPNC
-33 SVYAQSFHQTGAS
+33 VYAQSLGFHYKGHS
-46 GLPLDSRGMQQ
+46 GMQLDSRGMQQ
-57 TAEWNYYYYLPTGST
+57 TAEWHYNYYLPTSSST
-72 SMTLDLPI
+72 MELELPFV
-80 MGWTDNYANELEPY
+80 GWNSTTNDLEPY
-94 GWYRWYDYNTD
+94 GWIRWYDYTTD
-105 LNSAN
+105 LKSDR
-110 LTAYD
+110 LSVYSSIYSVLSSRKD
-115 VTSSS
+115 YTS
-120 WYGGTTHS
+120 
-128 TQLKTNITDNSGKN
+128 KKD
-142 IGLVAYKLSA
+142 IGLIAGTLSA
-152 TYITRKHVG
+152 SGRNYVG
-161 VNYSY
+161 VNYNKPSGA
-166 SNSDATNPNWK
+166 DAEDWPGET
-177 GDIVACD
+177 IACD
-184 VSRYIDYTISG
+184 VSRYNDYSFKQESSG
-195 TKVSKEPTLSV
+195 FWYPTYTNYVEHEPTLSI
-206 RYIFHIQSAAYLA
+206 RYIFHIKSAAYLA
-219 QKLKEALCEGS
+219 KQIKDALCDHS
-230 KSKAADLTFEDNKRI
+230 RAADLTLEDNKRI
-245 VFGAKDE
+245 VFGAKDA
-252 NAKMSLRT
+252 NAKMTLRT
-260 NLKNSGGQSY
+260 NMKNSGGQSY
-270 WFYPLSTTKGKTVY
+270 WFYPLITTKGKTVY
-284 PTTESQKIT
+284 PTTEAQKIT
-293 AADFKTTMKQADK
+293 AADFNTTTMKQANK
-306 IVWKVYNEDKTK
+306 IVWTAYNEDKKK
-318 FCQLSATS
+318 FCQLS

-336 SALNSATWY
+336 NALKNATWR
-345 NVSNDATTT
+345 NVSNDAKTS

-361 EHTVYVVAWAANSND
+361 EQTVYVVAWAANGD
-376 MCPVAN
+376 YMCPVGN

-393 TKDEITADNNID
+393 TKEELTADGDVD
-405 RTLSYLEDEDR
+405 RTISYFEDK
-416 YEKKMDIS
+416 YEQQMDIS
-424 FDDDNADLTFDAP
+424 FDDDNPDLTLDAP
-437 TVNNNVSL
+437 TTPLNNMSL

-458 YANLADYDYFYGTYM
+458 YAELASNDYYNGGTHYG
-473 RQSWTG
+473 
-479 KRPTY
+479 K
-484 SSPNHGDYGLYK
+484 SPIHGDYGLYK
-496 SANKTGVSTTDYNK
+496 SGNLSDISANGKN
-510 GYQWWANGNPEI
+510 GYLWWAYGSPTI
-522 YDRTYERTSGKQY
+522 YDRTYEKTGGKQY
-535 GYFLYVDA
+535 GHFLYVDA

-555 KANLCTGSQL
+555 QANLCTGSQL
-565 VFSGAVAEYTSGA
+565 IFSGAVAEYTAA
-578 NAPQVMFR
+578 NAAAPQVMFH
-586 LYGIDKDENGNEIG
+586 LYGINKDKNGNVIDQ
-600 KKLIQSF
+600 KLIQSF
-607 SSGDFKT
+607 TSGDFAT
-614 NTKSLQYGKWYQ
+614 NTKDHKYGKWYQ
-626 IYSKQVLQKSAGAD
+626 IFSKQVLQKSTGVS
-640 NYTDFRIVLDNMCQ
+640 NFTDFRIVLDNMCKS
-654 GTDGADYCIDDLC
+654 TEGADYCIDDLC
-667 LYTQTSKLDVLQNK
+667 LYTQTTKLDVLQNK
-681 PLCPNETGYETAPEE
+681 PLCPNETGYETAPED

-704 YETFQAMVNMKE
+704 YETFQAMVNQKE

-722 ICDATGKQVDNID
+722 ICDATGKPVDNID
-735 YDGDGQPD
+735 YNGDGQPD
-743 EYGTARIPASYNA
+743 AYGIASIPASYNA
-756 AYVLPPEAADGKN
+756 GLVLPPAAADGKN

-811 DVPGKWGK
+811 EVPGVWGK

-831 QVVEQSIKLT
+831 QVVEQNIKLT
-841 DKNSNVLTALRVN
+841 DKNSNVLTALRVDCN
-854 CDTKTPTVEVI
+854 SKTPTVEVI

-892 PNKENELYTTP
+892 PNAENELYSTP

-908 LRAYRAKY
+908 IHIYRAKY
-916 PSDNGLNT
+916 PSYNGLSTYFSSDNP
-924 GFRSINY
+924 
-931 TQYTLLKQYV
+931 TQYALLKKYV

-951 NSMGNRTFE
+951 NSMGNRTF
-960 ANEMGL
+960 ASDEMGL

-980 NGQNYDICADPMLVD
+980 NGQVYDICAAPMLVD

-1000 DGPNINLGFSDVIYP
+1000 DGPNINFGFPNVIYP

-1028 KAIADNNGALN
+1028 KAIAENNGALN

-1047 ATSVKMSD
+1047 ATSVRMRDYAK
-1055 AQVYISN
+1055 VFISN
-1062 TNDPDFNSTKQVI
+1062 TNDPSFNSTKQEI
-1075 GVVTSST
+1075 GVVTSNT
-1082 IKNSDKTVGIRFN
+1082 IYNSSKTVGIRFN
-1095 SNAATILKEG
+1095 PNAATILKEG
-1105 YWYEINFSYNNSS
+1105 YWYEINFSYDNADGSM
-1118 ASTASCP
+1118 ASCP
-1125 GETFVK
+1125 GETFIK

-1223 YDFVAKWSDAT
+1223 YDFVAKWSDT
-1234 ADGSDNGNGTFSC
+1234 KDGSDNGNGTFSC
-1247 EKWAGNFCDQIYF
+1247 ETWAGNFCDQIYF

-1290 MSSPLKQ
+1290 MSSPLQQ
-1297 TYAGDLYVQKD
+1297 TYAGDLYVPKNN
-1308 DGQEKSEAFKPITYK
+1308 GQEQSEAFQPMTYD
-1323 EGVNDRS
+1323 ENVNDRS

-1346 KDNVT
+1346 IDNIT

-1362 VTTDNELSINSG
+1362 VTTGNELSINSG

-1379 YNKVDELYTKGQ
+1379 YNKVDEQYTKGQ

-1405 QGANATAVIRLPKAD
+1405 QDANAKAVVRLPKAD

-1540 GETAPANVTFN
+1540 GEIAPANVTFN

-1621 AGSQAVALNASDD
+1621 AGTQAVALNASDD

-1649 IDVNISLNS
+1649 IDVNISLNG
-1658 KMLIKMNNEGSQ
+1658 KMLRKMNDEGGK
-1670 LFLFDATTK
+1670 LFIYDATSK
-1679 TFSEIKDGMT
+1679 KFSEIADGMQIE
-1689 VKMMANDHGRYYIT
+1689 MMANDHGRYYIT
-1703 NQSSLNTTDINT
+1703 TNNWVVPTGINA
-1715 IDCFS
+1715 IRCFS
-1720 PTENTIVVATL
+1720 PAQGTIVVAVL
-1731 KGDMKRVMV
+1731 NGEVKQAKV
-1740 YDISGA
+1740 YDTAGA
-1746 LVTSNHSVNG
+1746 LVTSSRSTAG
-1756 GRCQLNVPKAGIYV
+1756 ERCQLSVQQPGVYI
-1770 VKATTKEDR
+1770 VKATTMDDK
-1779 TETFKIVVR
+1779 TETFKIVVK

>member
-1 MKSRKNNINRPAP
+1 MKIRNNNINRLAT

-20 QLLTMMAL
+20 QLFAMMAL

-33 SVYAQSFHQTGAS
+33 SVYAQSLGFHKKGQS

-57 TAEWNYYYYLPTGST
+57 TAEWHYYYYLPTNSNTMELELPFDGWGKSST
-72 SMTLDLPI
+72 ND
-80 MGWTDNYANELEPY
+80 LEPY
-94 GWYRWYDYNTD
+94 GWIRWYDYTTD
-105 LNSAN
+105 LKSDRLTVYNSSSTSLYNSKDNTSNKDIGLIAGTLRNSARDY
-110 LTAYD
+110 A
-115 VTSSS
+115 
-120 WYGGTTHS
+120 
-128 TQLKTNITDNSGKN
+128 
-142 IGLVAYKLSA
+142 
-152 TYITRKHVG
+152 G
-161 VNYSY
+161 VKYNKPTGA
-166 SNSDATNPNWK
+166 DAEDWAGET
-177 GDIVACD
+177 IACD
-184 VSRYIDYTISG
+184 VSRYNDYNL
-195 TKVSKEPTLSV
+195 TKRGYYPKYTNYVEHEPTLSI
-206 RYIFHIQSAAYLA
+206 RYIFHIKSAAYLA
-219 QKLKEALCEGS
+219 KRIKDALCDHS
-230 KSKAADLTFEDNKRI
+230 RAADLTLEDNKRI
-245 VFGAKDE
+245 VFGAKDA
-252 NAKMSLRT
+252 NANMTLRT
-260 NLKNSGGQSY
+260 NMKNSGGQSY
-270 WFYPLSTTKGKTVY
+270 WFYPLSTTVGKTVY
-284 PTTESQKIT
+284 PTTEAQKIT
-293 AADFKTTMKQADK
+293 AADFNTTMKQANK
-306 IVWKVYNEDKTK
+306 IVWTVYNEDKTK
-318 FCQLSATS
+318 FCQLS

-336 SALNSATWY
+336 NALKNATWY

-361 EHTVYVVAWAANSND
+361 EQTVYVVAWAANGD
-376 MCPVAN
+376 YMCPVAN

-393 TKDEITADNNID
+393 TKDEITADNNTD

-424 FDDDNADLTFDAP
+424 FDDDNPDLTLDAP
-437 TVNNNVSL
+437 TTPLNNMSL

-458 YANLADYDYFYGTYM
+458 YAELESYDYYYNGSTPHH
-473 RQSWTG
+473 S
-479 KRPTY
+479 K
-484 SSPNHGDYGLYK
+484 SPIHGDYGLYK
-496 SANKTGVSTTDYNK
+496 SGNLPGISYDNQN
-510 GYQWWANGNPEI
+510 GYQWWAAGSPTI
-522 YDRTYERTSGKQY
+522 YDRTHAKTSGKQY
-535 GYFLYVDA
+535 GHFLYVDA
-543 SDESRQIASADF
+543 SNESRQIASADF

-565 VFSGAVAEYTSGA
+565 IFSGAVAEYTA
-578 NAPQVMFR
+578 AYNATAPQVMFR
-586 LYGIDKDENGNEIG
+586 LYGINKDENGNVTDQ
-600 KKLIQSF
+600 KLIQSF
-607 SSGDFKT
+607 SSGDFAT
-614 NTKSLQYGKWYQ
+614 NTKSHEYGKWYQ

-654 GTDGADYCIDDLC
+654 NTKGADYCIDDLC

-704 YETFQAMVNMKE
+704 YETFQAMVNQKE

-722 ICDATGKQVDNID
+722 ICDATGKPVDNID

-743 EYGTARIPASYNA
+743 AYGIALIPASYNA
-756 AYVLPPEAADGKN
+756 GLVLPPAAADGKN

-811 DVPGKWGK
+811 DVPGVWGK

-831 QVVEQSIKLT
+831 QVVEQNIKLT
-841 DKNSNVLTALRVN
+841 DKNSNVLTALRVDCN
-854 CDTKTPTVEVI
+854 SKTPTVEVI

-892 PNKENELYTTP
+892 PNAENELYSTQ

-908 LRAYRAKY
+908 IHAYRKAY
-916 PSDNGLNT
+916 PEYNGLST
-924 GFRSINY
+924 GFRSVNY
-931 TQYTLLKQYV
+931 NQYDLLKKYV

-951 NSMGNRTFE
+951 NSMGNRKFE

-980 NGQNYDICADPMLVD
+980 NGQVYDICADPMLVD

-1000 DGPNINLGFSDVIYP
+1000 DGPNINFGFPGVIYP

-1028 KAIADNNGALN
+1028 KAIAEKNGALN

-1047 ATSVKMSD
+1047 AKSVKMID
-1055 AQVYISN
+1055 EAQVSISN
-1062 TNDPDFNSTKQVI
+1062 TNDPDFNSTEQMI

-1082 IKNSDKTVGIRFN
+1082 INETDKTVGIRFN
-1095 SNAATILKEG
+1095 SNAFTTLKEG
-1105 YWYEINFSYNNSS
+1105 YWYEINFKYNN
-1118 ASTASCP
+1118 ADGSTASCP
-1125 GETFVK
+1125 GETFIK

-1214 SSTKMKSFA
+1214 SSKKMQSFA
-1223 YDFVAKWSDAT
+1223 YDFVAKWSNT
-1234 ADGSDNGNGTFSC
+1234 ADGSDNGYGTFSC

-1270 YLNYNKAYVEKEL
+1270 YLTYNKAYVEKEL

-1290 MSSPLKQ
+1290 MSSPLQQ
-1297 TYAGDLYVQKD
+1297 TYAGDLYVPKNN
-1308 DGQEKSEAFKPITYK
+1308 GQEQSEAFQPITYQ

-1330 AYPVYQRS
+1330 AYTVYQRS
-1338 WDGNAQEV
+1338 WDGDAQEV
-1346 KDNVT
+1346 IDNVT

-1357 DGTVD
+1357 DGTVN

-1379 YNKVDELYTKGQ
+1379 YNKVDEQYTKGQ

-1405 QGANATAVIRLPKAD
+1405 QDANAKAVVRLPKAD

-1429 SQKPVNVTVNRDAN
+1429 SQKPVNVTVNRDAK

-1450 DVAGDKTMAMTQPL
+1450 DVAGDKTMTMTQPL

-1578 NGERSSQSEL
+1578 NGIRSSQSKL
-1588 IVNDEASRDYVE
+1588 IVSDEASRDYVE
-1600 GEDVEMLG
+1600 GEDVDMLG
-1608 EGNIAEIAQVYSV
+1608 EGNIAEIAQAYSV
-1621 AGSQAVALNASDD
+1621 AGSQAVALNATDD

-1639 VGVVAPKSKD
+1639 IGVVADKSRST
-1649 IDVNISLNS
+1649 DVTVSLNS
-1658 KMLIKMNNEGSQ
+1658 KMLRKMNDEGGK
-1670 LFLFDATTK
+1670 LFIYDATSK
-1679 TFSEIKDGMT
+1679 KFSEIADGMQIE
-1689 VKMMANDHGRYYIT
+1689 MMANDHGRYYIT
-1703 NQSSLNTTDINT
+1703 TNNWVVPTGINA
-1715 IDCFS
+1715 IRCFS
-1720 PTENTIVVATL
+1720 PAQGTIIVAVL
-1731 KGDMKRVMV
+1731 NGEVKQAKV
-1740 YDISGA
+1740 YDTAGA
-1746 LVTSNHSVNG
+1746 LVTSSRSTAG
-1756 GRCQLNVPKAGIYV
+1756 ERCQLSVQQPGVYI
-1770 VKATTKEDR
+1770 VKATTMDDK
-1779 TETFKIVVR
+1779 TETFKIVVK

>member
-20 QLLTMMAL
+20 QLLAMMAL

-33 SVYAQSFHQTGAS
+33 SVYAQNLGFHKKGQS

-57 TAEWNYYYYLPTGST
+57 TAEWHYYYYLPTNSNTMELELPFDGWLKSST
-72 SMTLDLPI
+72 ND
-80 MGWTDNYANELEPY
+80 LEPY
-94 GWYRWYDYNTD
+94 GWIRWYDYTTD
-105 LNSAN
+105 LMSDRLAVYSRYYTSLKSLKDDTSKKDIGLIAGTLRNSARDYAGVKYN
-110 LTAYD
+110 KPTGAD
-115 VTSSS
+115 AED
-120 WYGGTTHS
+120 WGGET
-128 TQLKTNITDNSGKN
+128 I
-142 IGLVAYKLSA
+142 
-152 TYITRKHVG
+152 
-161 VNYSY
+161 
-166 SNSDATNPNWK
+166 
-177 GDIVACD
+177 ACD
-184 VSRYIDYTISG
+184 VSRYNDYSIS
-195 TKVSKEPTLSV
+195 TNYVEKEPTLSI
-206 RYIFHIQSAAYLA
+206 RYIFHIKSAAYLA
-219 QKLKEALCEGS
+219 KRIKDALCDHS
-230 KSKAADLTFEDNKRI
+230 RAADLTLEDNKRI
-245 VFGAKDE
+245 VFGAKDA
-252 NAKMSLRT
+252 NANMTLRI
-260 NLKNSGGQSY
+260 NMKNSGGQSY
-270 WFYPLSTTKGKTVY
+270 WFYPLRTTKGKTVY
-284 PTTESQKIT
+284 PTTEAQKIT
-293 AADFKTTMKQADK
+293 AADFNTTMKQANK
-306 IVWKVYNEDKTK
+306 IVWRVYNEDKTK
-318 FCQLSATS
+318 YCQLS

-336 SALNSATWY
+336 NALKNATWY
-345 NVSNDATTT
+345 NVSNGATTS

-361 EHTVYVVAWAANSND
+361 EQTVYVVAWAANGD
-376 MCPVAN
+376 YYMCPVAN

-393 TKDEITADNNID
+393 MKDELTADGDVD
-405 RTLSYLEDEDR
+405 RTLSYFEDK
-416 YEKKMDIS
+416 YERQMDIS
-424 FDDDNADLTFDAP
+424 FDDDNPDLTLDAP
-437 TVNNNVSL
+437 TTPENNMSL

-458 YANLADYDYFYGTYM
+458 YALLASNDYYYDGSTPHH
-473 RQSWTG
+473 S
-479 KRPTY
+479 K
-484 SSPNHGDYGLYK
+484 SPIHGDYGLYK
-496 SANKTGVSTTDYNK
+496 SGNLPGISYDNQN
-510 GYQWWANGNPEI
+510 GYQWWAAGSPTI
-522 YDRTYERTSGKQY
+522 YDRTYAKTNGKQY
-535 GYFLYVDA
+535 GHFLYVDA
-543 SDESRQIASADF
+543 SNESRQIASADF

-565 VFSGAVAEYTSGA
+565 IFSGAVAEYTA
-578 NAPQVMFR
+578 AYNATAPQVMFR
-586 LYGIDKDENGNEIG
+586 LYGINKDENGNVTDQ
-600 KKLIQSF
+600 KLIQSF

-614 NTKSLQYGKWYQ
+614 NTKSHEYGKWYQ
-626 IYSKQVLQKSAGAD
+626 IYSKQVLQKSAAAD

-654 GTDGADYCIDDLC
+654 NTRGADYCIDDLC
-667 LYTQTSKLDVLQNK
+667 LYTQTSKLDVLQNR

-704 YETFQAMVNMKE
+704 YETFQAMVNQKE

-722 ICDATGKQVDNID
+722 ICDATGKRVENID
-735 YDGDGQPD
+735 YNGDGHPD

-756 AYVLPPEAADGKN
+756 AYVLPPEAAGGKT
-769 NVAMFENDNSGN
+769 NVPMFEYDNSGN

-811 DVPGKWGK
+811 NVPGDWGK
-819 STDVCSTYSGIF
+819 STDVCSTYSGLF
-831 QVVEQSIKLT
+831 QVVEQNIKLT

-854 CDTKTPTVEVI
+854 CNTNTPTVEVI

-879 TIDNVKFDWFLSK
+879 TIDKVKFDWFLSK
-892 PNKENELYTTP
+892 PNAENELYSTQ

-908 LRAYRAKY
+908 LHDYRAKY
-916 PSDNGLNT
+916 PEYNGLST
-924 GFRSINY
+924 DFRNDNR
-931 TQYTLLKQYV
+931 TQYDLLKKYV

-951 NSMGNRTFE
+951 NSMGNRTF
-960 ANEMGL
+960 ASDEMGL
-966 YKIAVIPVQAKATI
+966 YKIAVIPVQDKATI
-980 NGQNYDICADPMLVD
+980 NGQVYEICAAPMLVD

-1000 DGPNINLGFSDVIYP
+1000 DGPNINFGFPNVIYP

-1028 KAIADNNGALN
+1028 KAIAEKNGALN
-1039 LPMTGIEG
+1039 LPMTGIER
-1047 ATSVKMSD
+1047 ATSVRMRDNEK
-1055 AQVYISN
+1055 VFISN

-1082 IKNSDKTVGIRFN
+1082 IYRTDNTVGIRFN

-1105 YWYEINFSYNNSS
+1105 YWYEINFSYDNADGSM
-1118 ASTASCP
+1118 ASCP
-1125 GETFVK
+1125 GETFIK

-1136 EYATW
+1136 EYVTW

-1160 STKAEIFKDSYTDY
+1160 STKAEIFKDSYADY

-1185 TKVTVANQKDKGKV
+1185 TKVTVANQNDKGKV

-1223 YDFVAKWSDAT
+1223 YDFVAKWSNTTD
-1234 ADGSDNGNGTFSC
+1234 DGSDTGNGTFSC

-1270 YLNYNKAYVEKEL
+1270 YLTYNKAYVEKEL

-1290 MSSPLKQ
+1290 MSSPLQQ
-1297 TYAGDLYVQKD
+1297 TYAGDLYVPKD
-1308 DGQEKSEAFKPITYK
+1308 DGQEKSEAFQPITYK

-1338 WDGNAQEV
+1338 WDGDAQEV

-1362 VTTDNELSINSG
+1362 VTTDNELSINSV

-1379 YNKVDELYTKGQ
+1379 YNKVDEQYTKGQ

-1429 SQKPVNVTVNRDAN
+1429 SQKPVNVTVNRDDK
-1443 SYRMLQG
+1443 SYRMLLG

-1464 KENLHRDNRYH
+1464 KKNLHSENRYH

-1497 ENSIWTLDNGVMKT
+1497 ENSIWTLDKGKVT
-1511 HSVPVDLDYDKKTDV
+1511 AYTLALDEAYDKKTDV
-1526 IVNPTQAFFVKVKE
+1526 LVSPTQAFFVKLKT
-1540 GETAPANVTFN
+1540 GESATEATFN
-1551 ATMLINKD
+1551 ASMLINKD

-1567 IIRPTV
+1567 VIRPTL
-1573 TLTTV
+1573 TLTTTDGV
-1578 NGERSSQSEL
+1578 RNSESKL
-1588 IVNDEASRDYVE
+1588 IVNDEASRDYVD

-1715 IDCFS
+1715 IECFS

-1731 KGDMKRVMV
+1731 KGDMKRVVV

>member
-20 QLLTMMAL
+20 QLLAMMAL

-33 SVYAQSFHQTGAS
+33 SVYAQSLGFHKKGQS

-57 TAEWNYYYYLPTGST
+57 TAEWHYYYYLPTNSDPMELELPFDGWLKSST
-72 SMTLDLPI
+72 ND
-80 MGWTDNYANELEPY
+80 LEPY
-94 GWYRWYDYNTD
+94 GWIRWYDYTTD
-105 LNSAN
+105 LKSNRLTVYSSSTSLNSLKDYTSQKDIGLIAGTLRNSARDY
-110 LTAYD
+110 A
-115 VTSSS
+115 
-120 WYGGTTHS
+120 
-128 TQLKTNITDNSGKN
+128 
-142 IGLVAYKLSA
+142 
-152 TYITRKHVG
+152 G
-161 VNYSY
+161 VKYNKPTGA
-166 SNSDATNPNWK
+166 DAEDWAGET
-177 GDIVACD
+177 IACD
-184 VSRYIDYTISG
+184 VSRYNDYSFQRVNIG
-195 TKVSKEPTLSV
+195 TKYNPKYTNRVEKEPTLSI
-206 RYIFHIQSAAYLA
+206 RYIFHIKSAAYLA
-219 QKLKEALCEGS
+219 KRIKDALCDHS
-230 KSKAADLTFEDNKRI
+230 RAADLTLEDNKRI
-245 VFGAKDE
+245 VFGAKDA
-252 NAKMSLRT
+252 NANMTLRT
-260 NLKNSGGQSY
+260 NMKNSGGQSY
-270 WFYPLSTTKGKTVY
+270 WFYPLRTTVGKTVY

-293 AADFKTTMKQADK
+293 AADFNTTMKQANK
-306 IVWKVYNEDKTK
+306 IVWIVYNEDKTK
-318 FCQLSATS
+318 FCQLSS
-326 STTQFCDLTI
+326 ETQFCDLTI
-336 SALNSATWY
+336 NALKNATWY
-345 NVSNDATTT
+345 NVSNDAKTS

-361 EHTVYVVAWAANSND
+361 EQTVYVVAWAANGD
-376 MCPVAN
+376 YMCPVAN

-393 TKDEITADNNID
+393 MKDELTADGDVD
-405 RTLSYLEDEDR
+405 RTISYFEDK
-416 YEKKMDIS
+416 YEQQMDIS
-424 FDDDNADLTFDAP
+424 FDDDNPDLTLDAP
-437 TVNNNVSL
+437 TTPLNNMSR

-458 YANLADYDYFYGTYM
+458 YADLASFDYYYDGSTPHH
-473 RQSWTG
+473 S
-479 KRPTY
+479 K
-484 SSPNHGDYGLYK
+484 SPIHGDYGLYK
-496 SANKTGVSTTDYNK
+496 SGNLRGISYDNEN
-510 GYQWWANGNPEI
+510 GYQWWAAGSPTI
-522 YDRTYERTSGKQY
+522 FDRTYAKTSGKQY
-535 GYFLYVDA
+535 GHFLYVDA
-543 SDESRQIASADF
+543 SNESRQIASADF

-565 VFSGAVAEYTSGA
+565 IFSGAVAEYTA
-578 NAPQVMFR
+578 AYNATAPQVMFR
-586 LYGIDKDENGNEIG
+586 LYGINKDENGNVTDQ
-600 KKLIQSF
+600 KLIQSF

-614 NTKSLQYGKWYQ
+614 NTKSHEYGKWYQ
-626 IYSKQVLQKSAGAD
+626 IYSKQVLQKSAAAD

-654 GTDGADYCIDDLC
+654 NTKGADYCIDDLC
-667 LYTQTSKLDVLQNK
+667 LYTQTSKLDVLQNR
-681 PLCPNETGYETAPEE
+681 PLCPNETGYETAPEY

-704 YETFQAMVNMKE
+704 YETFQAMVNQKE

-722 ICDATGKQVDNID
+722 ICDATGKRVENID

-743 EYGTARIPASYNA
+743 DYGIARIPESYNA
-756 AYVLPPEAADGKN
+756 GYVLPSAAAGGKT
-769 NVAMFENDNSGN
+769 NVPMFENDNSGN

-811 DVPGKWGK
+811 DVPGDWGK
-819 STDVCSTYSGIF
+819 STDVCSTYSDRF
-831 QVVEQSIKLT
+831 QVVEQNIKLT
-841 DKNSNVLTALRVN
+841 DKNSNVLTALRVDCN
-854 CDTKTPTVEVI
+854 SQTPTVEVI

-879 TIDNVKFDWFLSK
+879 TIDKVKFDWFLSK
-892 PNKENELYTTP
+892 PNEENELYSTT

-908 LRAYRAKY
+908 LHAYRAKY
-916 PSDNGLNT
+916 PEYNGLST
-924 GFRSINY
+924 DFRNDNR
-931 TQYTLLKQYV
+931 TQYDLLKKYV

-951 NSMGNRTFE
+951 NSMGNRKFE
-960 ANEMGL
+960 AKETGL
-966 YKIAVIPVQAKATI
+966 YKIAVIPVQDKATI
-980 NGQNYDICADPMLVD
+980 NGQVYEICAAPMLVD

-1000 DGPNINLGFSDVIYP
+1000 DGPNINFGFPGVIYP

-1028 KAIADNNGALN
+1028 NAIATKNGALN
-1039 LPMTGIEG
+1039 LPMTGIER
-1047 ATSVKMSD
+1047 AKSVKMID
-1055 AQVYISN
+1055 KAQVSISN
-1062 TNDPDFNSTKQVI
+1062 TNDPDFNSTEQMI
-1075 GVVTSST
+1075 GVVTANT
-1082 IKNSDKTVGIRFN
+1082 IYETDKTVGIRFN
-1095 SNAATILKEG
+1095 PNAATILKEG
-1105 YWYEINFSYNNSS
+1105 YWYEINFSYDNADGSM
-1118 ASTASCP
+1118 ASCP
-1125 GETFVK
+1125 GETFIK

-1160 STKAEIFKDSYTDY
+1160 STKAEIFKDSYADY

-1223 YDFVAKWSDAT
+1223 YDFVAKWSDT
-1234 ADGSDNGNGTFSC
+1234 KDGSDNGNGTFSC

-1270 YLNYNKAYVEKEL
+1270 YLTYNKAYVEKEL

-1290 MSSPLKQ
+1290 MSSPLQQ
-1297 TYAGDLYVQKD
+1297 TYAGDLYVPKSN
-1308 DGQEKSEAFKPITYK
+1308 GQEQSEAFKPMTYD
-1323 EGVNDRS
+1323 ENVNDRS

-1379 YNKVDELYTKGQ
+1379 YNKVDEQYTKGQ

-1464 KENLHRDNRYH
+1464 KENLHSENRYH

-1497 ENSIWTLDNGVMKT
+1497 ENSIWTLDNGKVT
-1511 HSVPVDLDYDKKTDV
+1511 AYTLALDEAYDKKTDV
-1526 IVNPTQAFFVKVKE
+1526 LVSPTQAFFVKLKT
-1540 GETAPANVTFN
+1540 GESATVATFN
-1551 ATMLINKD
+1551 ASMLINKD

-1567 IIRPTV
+1567 VIRPTL
-1573 TLTTV
+1573 TLTTTDGV
-1578 NGERSSQSEL
+1578 RNSESKL

-1731 KGDMKRVMV
+1731 KGDMKRVVV

>member
-20 QLLTMMAL
+20 QLLAMMAL

-33 SVYAQSFHQTGAS
+33 SVYAQGLGFHKEGQS

-57 TAEWNYYYYLPTGST
+57 TAEWHYYYYLPTGSST
-72 SMTLDLPI
+72 MELELPFA
-80 MGWTDNYANELEPY
+80 GWGDSSTNDLEPY
-94 GWYRWYDYNTD
+94 GWIRWYDYTTD
-105 LNSAN
+105 LKSDRLTVYNSSSTSLYNSKDNDSKKDIGLIAGSLGNSARDY
-110 LTAYD
+110 A
-115 VTSSS
+115 
-120 WYGGTTHS
+120 
-128 TQLKTNITDNSGKN
+128 
-142 IGLVAYKLSA
+142 
-152 TYITRKHVG
+152 G
-161 VNYSY
+161 VKYNKPTGA
-166 SNSDATNPNWK
+166 DAEDWAGET
-177 GDIVACD
+177 IACD
-184 VSRYIDYTISG
+184 VSRYNDYNL
-195 TKVSKEPTLSV
+195 TKRGYYPKYTNYVEYEPTLSI
-206 RYIFHIQSAAYLA
+206 RYIFHIKSAAYLA
-219 QKLKEALCEGS
+219 KRIKDALCDHS
-230 KSKAADLTFEDNKRI
+230 RAADLTLEDNKRI
-245 VFGAKDE
+245 VFGAKDA
-252 NAKMSLRT
+252 NAKMTLRT

-270 WFYPLSTTKGKTVY
+270 WFYPLKNTVGKSVY
-284 PTTESQKIT
+284 PTTESQKIM
-293 AADFKTTMKQADK
+293 AADFNTTMKQADN
-306 IVWKVYNEDKTK
+306 IVWTFYNEDKTK
-318 FCQLSATS
+318 YCQLPP
-326 STTQFCDLTI
+326 STPINPQTPISPQFCDLTI
-336 SALNSATWY
+336 SALNNATWY

-361 EHTVYVVAWAANSND
+361 EHTVYVVAWAVNGTTD

-393 TKDEITADNNID
+393 MKDELTADGDVD
-405 RTLSYLEDEDR
+405 RTISYFEDK
-416 YEKKMDIS
+416 YKQQMDIS
-424 FDDDNADLTFDAP
+424 FDDDNPGLTLDAP
-437 TVNNNVSL
+437 TTPENNMSH

-458 YANLADYDYFYGTYM
+458 YADLASNDYYKGGTHN
-473 RQSWTG
+473 G
-479 KRPTY
+479 K
-484 SSPNHGDYGLYK
+484 SPIHGDYGLYK
-496 SANKTGVSTTDYNK
+496 SGNLRGISYTDQN
-510 GYQWWANGNPEI
+510 GYKWWAEGSPTI
-522 YDRTYERTSGKQY
+522 FDRTYAKTSGKQY
-535 GYFLYVDA
+535 GHFLYVDA
-543 SDESRQIASADF
+543 SNESRQIASADF

-565 VFSGAVAEYTSGA
+565 IFSGAVAEYTAAMNST
-578 NAPQVMFR
+578 APQVMFR
-586 LYGIDKDENGNEIG
+586 LYGINKDENGNVTDQ
-600 KKLIQSF
+600 KLIQSF

-614 NTKSLQYGKWYQ
+614 NTKSHEYGKWYQ
-626 IYSKQVLQKSAGAD
+626 IYSKQVLQKSAAAD

-654 GTDGADYCIDDLC
+654 DTWGADYCVDDLC

-681 PLCPNETGYETAPEE
+681 PLCPNETGYETAPSD

-704 YETFQAMVNMKE
+704 YETFQAMVDMKE

-722 ICDATGKQVDNID
+722 ICDATGKPVENID
-735 YDGDGQPD
+735 YDGDKLPD
-743 EYGTARIPASYNA
+743 DYGTATIPASYNA
-756 AYVLPPEAADGKN
+756 GLVLPPAAADGET
-769 NVAMFENDNSGN
+769 VPMFENDNSGN

-811 DVPGKWGK
+811 NVPGKWGK
-819 STDVCSTYSGIF
+819 STDVCSTYSDLF
-831 QVVEQSIKLT
+831 QVVEQNIKLT
-841 DKNSNVLTALRVN
+841 DKNSNVLTALRVDCN
-854 CDTKTPTVEVI
+854 TKTPTVEMI

-892 PNKENELYTTP
+892 PNAENELYTTT

-908 LRAYRAKY
+908 LHAYRKAY
-916 PSDNGLNT
+916 PSYNGLSTAFQRTNLD
-924 GFRSINY
+924 
-931 TQYTLLKQYV
+931 QYTLLKKYV

-951 NSMGNRTFE
+951 NTMGNRTF
-960 ANEMGL
+960 ASDEMGL

-980 NGQNYDICADPMLVD
+980 NGLEYEICADPMLVD

-1000 DGPNINLGFSDVIYP
+1000 DGPNINFGFSDVIYP

-1028 KAIADNNGALN
+1028 KAIAEKNGALN

-1047 ATSVKMSD
+1047 ITDKDPSVKMIHD
-1055 AQVYISN
+1055 AQVFISN
-1062 TNDPDFNSTKQVI
+1062 TNDPDPNFKTTTYVI
-1075 GVVTSST
+1075 GVVTSNI

-1105 YWYEINFSYNNSS
+1105 YWYEINFSYNNAS

-1125 GETFVK
+1125 GETFIK

-1223 YDFVAKWSDAT
+1223 YDFVAKWSNT

-1270 YLNYNKAYVEKEL
+1270 YLTYNKAYVEKEL

-1290 MSSPLKQ
+1290 MSSPLQQ
-1297 TYAGDLYVQKD
+1297 TYAGDLYVQTD
-1308 DGQEKSEAFKPITYK
+1308 DGQEKSEAFKPMTYD
-1323 EGVNDRS
+1323 ENVNDRS

-1338 WDGNAQEV
+1338 WDGDAKEIV
-1346 KDNVT
+1346 DNT
-1351 NYSANH
+1351 KFYQANE
-1357 DGTVD
+1357 DGTVEE
-1362 VTTDNELSINSG
+1362 TTNDFFLTSG

-1379 YNKVDELYTKGQ
+1379 YNKVDEQYTKGQ
-1391 AFAVKAGDKYTAGA
+1391 AFAVKAGDKYTEGA

-1429 SQKPVNVTVNRDAN
+1429 SNKPVNVTVTRDAN
-1443 SYRMLQG
+1443 SYRMLLG

-1464 KENLHRDNRYH
+1464 KENLHSENRYH

-1489 FLKANTAF
+1489 FLKANPAF
-1497 ENSIWTLDNGVMKT
+1497 ENSIWTLDNGKVT
-1511 HSVPVDLDYDKKTDV
+1511 AYTLALDEAYDKKTDV
-1526 IVNPTQAFFVKVKE
+1526 LVSPTQAFFVKLKA
-1540 GETAPANVTFN
+1540 GETATEATFN
-1551 ATMLINKD
+1551 ASMLINKD

-1567 IIRPTV
+1567 IIRPTL
-1573 TLTTV
+1573 TLTTTDGV
-1578 NGERSSQSEL
+1578 RNSESKL
-1588 IVNDEASRDYVE
+1588 IVNEEACRDYVV

-1608 EGNIAEIAQVYSV
+1608 EGNIAEVAQVYSV

-1679 TFSEIKDGMT
+1679 TFSEIKDCMT

-1703 NQSSLNTTDINT
+1703 NQSSLSTTDINT

>member
-33 SVYAQSFHQTGAS
+33 SVYAQSLGFHKNGQS

-57 TAEWNYYYYLPTGST
+57 TAEWHYYYYLPTNSNTMELELPFDGWGKSST
-72 SMTLDLPI
+72 ND
-80 MGWTDNYANELEPY
+80 LEPY
-94 GWYRWYDYNTD
+94 GWIRWYDYTTD
-105 LNSAN
+105 LKSDRLTVYNSSSTSLYNSKDNTSNKDIGLIAGTLRNSARDY
-110 LTAYD
+110 A
-115 VTSSS
+115 
-120 WYGGTTHS
+120 
-128 TQLKTNITDNSGKN
+128 
-142 IGLVAYKLSA
+142 
-152 TYITRKHVG
+152 G
-161 VNYSY
+161 VKYNKPTGA
-166 SNSDATNPNWK
+166 DAEDWAGET
-177 GDIVACD
+177 IACD
-184 VSRYIDYTISG
+184 VSRYNDYDL
-195 TKVSKEPTLSV
+195 TKRGNYPKYTNYVKKEPTLSI
-206 RYIFHIQSAAYLA
+206 RYIFHIKSAAYLA
-219 QKLKEALCEGS
+219 KRIKDALCDHS
-230 KSKAADLTFEDNKRI
+230 RAADLTLEDNKRI
-245 VFGAKDE
+245 VFGAKDA
-252 NAKMSLRT
+252 NANMTLRT
-260 NLKNSGGQSY
+260 NMKNSGGQSY
-270 WFYPLSTTKGKTVY
+270 WFYPLRITKGKTVY

-293 AADFKTTMKQADK
+293 AADFNTTMKQAIK
-306 IVWKVYNEDKTK
+306 IVWRVYNEDKTK
-318 FCQLSATS
+318 YCQLSS
-326 STTQFCDLTI
+326 ETQFCDLTI
-336 SALNSATWY
+336 NALKNATWY
-345 NVSNDATTT
+345 NVSNGATTT

-361 EHTVYVVAWAANSND
+361 EHTVYVVAWAVNGTTD

-393 TKDEITADNNID
+393 TKDELTADGDVD
-405 RTLSYLEDEDR
+405 RTLSYFEDK
-416 YEKKMDIS
+416 YEQQMDIS
-424 FDDDNADLTFDAP
+424 FDDDNPDLTLDAP
-437 TVNNNVSL
+437 TTPLNNMSL

-458 YANLADYDYFYGTYM
+458 YALLANNDYYYDRSTPHH
-473 RQSWTG
+473 S
-479 KRPTY
+479 K
-484 SSPNHGDYGLYK
+484 SPIHGDYGLYK
-496 SANKTGVSTTDYNK
+496 SGNLRGISYDNEN
-510 GYQWWANGNPEI
+510 GYQWWAAGSPTI
-522 YDRTYERTSGKQY
+522 YDRTYAKTNHKQY
-535 GYFLYVDA
+535 GHFLYVDA
-543 SDESRQIASADF
+543 SNESRQIASADF

-565 VFSGAVAEYTSGA
+565 IFSGAVAEYTASYNA
-578 NAPQVMFR
+578 TAPQVMFR
-586 LYGIDKDENGNEIG
+586 LYGINKDENGNVTDQ
-600 KKLIQSF
+600 KLIQSF

-614 NTKSLQYGKWYQ
+614 NTKTHEYGKWYQ
-626 IYSKQVLQKSAGAD
+626 IYSKQVLQKSAAAD

-654 GTDGADYCIDDLC
+654 NTMGADYCIDDLC
-667 LYTQTSKLDVLQNK
+667 LYTQTSKLDVLQNR

-704 YETFQAMVNMKE
+704 YETFQAMVNQKE

-722 ICDATGKQVDNID
+722 IYDATGKQVENID
-735 YDGDGQPD
+735 YDGDGHPD
-743 EYGTARIPASYNA
+743 DYGIARIPESYNA
-756 AYVLPPEAADGKN
+756 GYVLPSAAAGGKT
-769 NVAMFENDNSGN
+769 NVPMFENDNSGN

-819 STDVCSTYSGIF
+819 STDVCSTYSDIF
-831 QVVEQSIKLT
+831 QVVEQNIKLT
-841 DKNSNVLTALRVN
+841 DKNSNVLTALRVDCN
-854 CDTKTPTVEVI
+854 SQTPTVEVI

-892 PNKENELYTTP
+892 PNAENELYSTS

-908 LRAYRAKY
+908 LHAYRAKY
-916 PSDNGLNT
+916 PEYNGLST
-924 GFRSINY
+924 DFRYVNNV
-931 TQYTLLKQYV
+931 QYNLLKKYV

-951 NSMGNRTFE
+951 NSMGNRTF
-960 ANEMGL
+960 ASDEMGL

-980 NGQNYDICADPMLVD
+980 NGQVYEICAAPMLVD

-1000 DGPNINLGFSDVIYP
+1000 DGPNINFGFPGVIYP

-1028 KAIADNNGALN
+1028 KAIAANNGALN

-1047 ATSVKMSD
+1047 ATSVRMRDYAK
-1055 AQVYISN
+1055 VFISN
-1062 TNDPDFNSTKQVI
+1062 TNDPDFNSTKQMI
-1075 GVVTSST
+1075 GVVTSNT
-1082 IKNSDKTVGIRFN
+1082 IYNSSKTVGIRFN
-1095 SNAATILKEG
+1095 PNAATILKEG
-1105 YWYEINFSYNNSS
+1105 YWYEINFSYDNADGSM
-1118 ASTASCP
+1118 ASCP
-1125 GETFVK
+1125 GETFIK

-1185 TKVTVANQKDKGKV
+1185 TKVTVANQNDKGKV

-1223 YDFVAKWSDAT
+1223 YDFVAKWSDT

-1270 YLNYNKAYVEKEL
+1270 YLTYNKAYVEKEL

-1290 MSSPLKQ
+1290 MSSPLQQ
-1297 TYAGDLYVQKD
+1297 TYAGDLYVPKNN
-1308 DGQEKSEAFKPITYK
+1308 GQEMSEAFKPITYQ

-1338 WDGNAQEV
+1338 WDGDAKEIV
-1346 KDNVT
+1346 DNT
-1351 NYSANH
+1351 KFYKANE
-1357 DGTVD
+1357 DGTVTE
-1362 VTTDNELSINSG
+1362 TTDNDFFFTSG

-1379 YNKVDELYTKGQ
+1379 YNKVDEQYTKGQ

-1429 SQKPVNVTVNRDAN
+1429 SNKPVNVTVPRDAN
-1443 SYRMLQG
+1443 SYRMLLG

-1464 KENLHRDNRYH
+1464 KENLHSENRYH

-1489 FLKANTAF
+1489 FLKANPAF
-1497 ENSIWTLDNGVMKT
+1497 ENSIWTLDNGKVT
-1511 HSVPVDLDYDKKTDV
+1511 AYTLALDEAYDKKTDV
-1526 IVNPTQAFFVKVKE
+1526 LVSPTQAFFVKLKT
-1540 GETAPANVTFN
+1540 GESATEATFN
-1551 ATMLINKD
+1551 ASMLINKD

-1567 IIRPTV
+1567 VIRPTL
-1573 TLTTV
+1573 TLTTTDGV
-1578 NGERSSQSEL
+1578 RNSESKL
-1588 IVNDEASRDYVE
+1588 IVNDEASRDYVD

-1715 IDCFS
+1715 IECFS

-1731 KGDMKRVMV
+1731 KGDMKRVVV

>member
-1 MKSRKNNINRPAP
+1 MKSRKNNINRLAP

-20 QLLTMMAL
+20 QLLAMMAL

-33 SVYAQSFHQTGAS
+33 SVYAQSLGFHKKGQS

-57 TAEWNYYYYLPTGST
+57 TAEWHYYYYLPTNSNTMELELPFDGWGKSST
-72 SMTLDLPI
+72 ND
-80 MGWTDNYANELEPY
+80 LEPY
-94 GWYRWYDYNTD
+94 GWIRWYDYTTD
-105 LNSAN
+105 LKSDRLTVYSRSTYLKSLKDKTSEKYIGLIAGSLRNSARDY
-110 LTAYD
+110 A
-115 VTSSS
+115 
-120 WYGGTTHS
+120 
-128 TQLKTNITDNSGKN
+128 
-142 IGLVAYKLSA
+142 
-152 TYITRKHVG
+152 G
-161 VNYSY
+161 VKYNKPTGA
-166 SNSDATNPNWK
+166 DAEDWAGET
-177 GDIVACD
+177 IACD
-184 VSRYIDYTISG
+184 VSRYNDYSIYTNY
-195 TKVSKEPTLSV
+195 VEKEPTLSI
-206 RYIFHIQSAAYLA
+206 RYIFHIKSAAYLA
-219 QKLKEALCEGS
+219 KRIKDALCDHS
-230 KSKAADLTFEDNKRI
+230 RAADLTLEDNKRI
-245 VFGAKDE
+245 VFGAKDA
-252 NAKMSLRT
+252 NANMTLRT
-260 NLKNSGGQSY
+260 NMKNSGGQSY
-270 WFYPLSTTKGKTVY
+270 WFYPLRTTVGKTVY
-284 PTTESQKIT
+284 PTTEAQKIT
-293 AADFKTTMKQADK
+293 AADFNTTMKQANK
-306 IVWKVYNEDKTK
+306 IVWIVYNEDKTK
-318 FCQLSATS
+318 FCQLS

-336 SALNSATWY
+336 NALKNATWY
-345 NVSNDATTT
+345 NVSNDAKTS

-361 EHTVYVVAWAANSND
+361 EQTVYVVAWAANGD
-376 MCPVAN
+376 YMCPVAN

-393 TKDEITADNNID
+393 MKDELTADGDVD
-405 RTLSYLEDEDR
+405 RTISYFEDK
-416 YEKKMDIS
+416 YEQQMDIS
-424 FDDDNADLTFDAP
+424 FDDDNPDLTLDAP
-437 TVNNNVSL
+437 TTPLNNMSL

-458 YANLADYDYFYGTYM
+458 YAELARYDYYYDGSTPHH
-473 RQSWTG
+473 S
-479 KRPTY
+479 K
-484 SSPNHGDYGLYK
+484 SPIHGDYGLYK
-496 SANKTGVSTTDYNK
+496 SGNLRGISYDNEN
-510 GYQWWANGNPEI
+510 GYQWWAAGSPTI
-522 YDRTYERTSGKQY
+522 YDRTHAKTSGKQY
-535 GYFLYVDA
+535 GHFLYVDA
-543 SDESRQIASADF
+543 SNESRQIASADF

-565 VFSGAVAEYTSGA
+565 IFSGAVAEYTASYNA
-578 NAPQVMFR
+578 TAPQVMFR
-586 LYGIDKDENGNEIG
+586 LYGINKDENGNVTDQ
-600 KKLIQSF
+600 KLIQSF

-614 NTKSLQYGKWYQ
+614 NTKSHEYGKWYQ
-626 IYSKQVLQKSAGAD
+626 IYSKQVLQKSAAAD

-654 GTDGADYCIDDLC
+654 NTKGADYCIDDLC

-681 PLCPNETGYETAPEE
+681 PLCPNETGYETAPDD

-704 YETFQAMVNMKE
+704 YETFQAMVNQKE

-722 ICDATGKQVDNID
+722 ICDATGKQVENID
-735 YDGDGQPD
+735 YDGDGHPD
-743 EYGTARIPASYNA
+743 EYGIALIPASYNA
-756 AYVLPPEAADGKN
+756 GLVLPPEAADGKT
-769 NVAMFENDNSGN
+769 VPMFENDNSGN

-811 DVPGKWGK
+811 DVPGKWGI

-831 QVVEQSIKLT
+831 QVVEQNIKLT

-854 CDTKTPTVEVI
+854 CNTHTPTVEVI

-892 PNKENELYTTP
+892 PNAENELYTTT

-908 LRAYRAKY
+908 LHAYRAKY
-916 PSDNGLNT
+916 PEYNGLST
-924 GFRSINY
+924 YFRNDNR
-931 TQYTLLKQYV
+931 TQYDLLKKYV

-951 NSMGNRTFE
+951 NSMGNRTF
-960 ANEMGL
+960 ASDEMGL

-980 NGQNYDICADPMLVD
+980 NGQVYEICAAPMLVD

-1000 DGPNINLGFSDVIYP
+1000 DGPNINFGFPGIIYP

-1028 KAIADNNGALN
+1028 KAIAEKNGALN

-1047 ATSVKMSD
+1047 AKSVNMSEED
-1055 AQVYISN
+1055 AQVCISN
-1062 TNDPDFNSTKQVI
+1062 TNDPDFNSTKQAI
-1075 GVVTSST
+1075 GVVTANT
-1082 IKNSDKTVGIRFN
+1082 IYETDKTVGIRFN
-1095 SNAATILKEG
+1095 PNAATILKEG
-1105 YWYEINFSYNNSS
+1105 YWYEIHFRYNNADGSM
-1118 ASTASCP
+1118 ASCP
-1125 GETFVK
+1125 GETFIK

-1160 STKAEIFKDSYTDY
+1160 STKAEIFKDSYADY

-1185 TKVTVANQKDKGKV
+1185 TKVTVANQNDKGKV

-1223 YDFVAKWSDAT
+1223 YDFVAKWSNTTD
-1234 ADGSDNGNGTFSC
+1234 DGSDNGNGTFSC

-1290 MSSPLKQ
+1290 MSSPLQQ
-1297 TYAGDLYVQKD
+1297 TYAGDLYVPKNN
-1308 DGQEKSEAFKPITYK
+1308 GQEQSEAFKPMTYD
-1323 EGVNDRS
+1323 ENVNDRS

-1346 KDNVT
+1346 NDNVT

-1450 DVAGDKTMAMTQPL
+1450 DVTGDKTMAMIQPL

-1489 FLKANTAF
+1489 FLKANPAF
-1497 ENSIWTLDNGVMKT
+1497 ENSIWTLDNGKVT
-1511 HSVPVDLDYDKKTDV
+1511 AYTLALDEAYDKKTDV
-1526 IVNPTQAFFVKVKE
+1526 LVSPTQAFFVKLKT
-1540 GETAPANVTFN
+1540 GESATEATFN
-1551 ATMLINKD
+1551 ASMLINKD

-1567 IIRPTV
+1567 VIRPTL
-1573 TLTTV
+1573 TLTTTDGV
-1578 NGERSSQSEL
+1578 RNSESKL

-1689 VKMMANDHGRYYIT
+1689 VKMMANDHGRYYVT

-1720 PTENTIVVATL
+1720 PTDNTIVVATL
-1731 KGDMKRVMV
+1731 KGDMKRVVV

-1770 VKATTKEDR
+1770 VKATTMEDR

>member
-1 MKSRKNNINRPAP
+1 MKSRKNNINRLAP
-14 SRRLLL
+14 SKRLLL
-20 QLLTMMAL
+20 QLLAMMAL

-33 SVYAQSFHQTGAS
+33 SVYAQNLGFHKEGQS

-57 TAEWNYYYYLPTGST
+57 TAEWHYYYYLPTNSNTMELELPFDGWLKSST
-72 SMTLDLPI
+72 ND
-80 MGWTDNYANELEPY
+80 LEPY
-94 GWYRWYDYNTD
+94 GWIRWYDYTTD
-105 LNSAN
+105 LKSDRLTVYSRYYTSLKSLKDDTSKKDIGLIAGTLRNSARDYAGVKYN
-110 LTAYD
+110 KPTGAD
-115 VTSSS
+115 AED
-120 WYGGTTHS
+120 WGGET
-128 TQLKTNITDNSGKN
+128 I
-142 IGLVAYKLSA
+142 
-152 TYITRKHVG
+152 
-161 VNYSY
+161 
-166 SNSDATNPNWK
+166 
-177 GDIVACD
+177 ACD
-184 VSRYIDYTISG
+184 VSRYNDYSIS
-195 TKVSKEPTLSV
+195 TNYVEKEPTLSI
-206 RYIFHIQSAAYLA
+206 RYIFHIKSAAYLA
-219 QKLKEALCEGS
+219 KRIKDALCDHS
-230 KSKAADLTFEDNKRI
+230 RAADLTLEDNKRI
-245 VFGAKDE
+245 VFGAKDA
-252 NAKMSLRT
+252 NAIMTLRT
-260 NLKNSGGQSY
+260 NMKNSGGQSY
-270 WFYPLSTTKGKTVY
+270 WFYPLRTTVGKTVY

-293 AADFKTTMKQADK
+293 AADFNTTMKQANK
-306 IVWKVYNEDKTK
+306 IVWIVYNEDKTK
-318 FCQLSATS
+318 FCQLSS
-326 STTQFCDLTI
+326 EIQFCDLTI
-336 SALNSATWY
+336 NALKNATWY
-345 NVSNDATTT
+345 NVSNDAKTS

-361 EHTVYVVAWAANSND
+361 EQTVYVVAWAANGD
-376 MCPVAN
+376 YMCPVAN

-393 TKDEITADNNID
+393 MKDELTADGDVD
-405 RTLSYLEDEDR
+405 RTISYFEDK
-416 YEKKMDIS
+416 YEQQMDIS
-424 FDDDNADLTFDAP
+424 FDDDNPDLTLDAP
-437 TVNNNVSL
+437 TTPENNMSL

-458 YANLADYDYFYGTYM
+458 YAELARYDYYYDGSTPHH
-473 RQSWTG
+473 S
-479 KRPTY
+479 K
-484 SSPNHGDYGLYK
+484 SPIHGDYGLYK
-496 SANKTGVSTTDYNK
+496 SGNLRGISYDNEN
-510 GYQWWANGNPEI
+510 GYQWWAAGSPTI
-522 YDRTYERTSGKQY
+522 YDRTHAKTSGKQY
-535 GYFLYVDA
+535 GHFLYVDA
-543 SDESRQIASADF
+543 SNESRQIASADF

-565 VFSGAVAEYTSGA
+565 IFSGAVAEYTASYNA
-578 NAPQVMFR
+578 TAPQVMFR
-586 LYGIDKDENGNEIG
+586 LYGINKDENGNVTDQ
-600 KKLIQSF
+600 KLIQSF

-614 NTKSLQYGKWYQ
+614 NTKSHEYGKWYQ
-626 IYSKQVLQKSAGAD
+626 IYSKQVLQKSAAAD

-654 GTDGADYCIDDLC
+654 NTKGADYCIDDLC
-667 LYTQTSKLDVLQNK
+667 LYTQTTKLDVLQNK
-681 PLCPNETGYETAPEE
+681 PLCPNETGYETAPDD

-704 YETFQAMVNMKE
+704 YETFQAMVNQKE

-722 ICDATGKQVDNID
+722 ICDATGTPVDNID
-735 YDGDGQPD
+735 YNGDGKPD

-756 AYVLPPEAADGKN
+756 AYVLPPAAADGKT
-769 NVAMFENDNSGN
+769 NVPMFENDNSGN

-800 FSIAYPSDDNP
+800 FSIAYPSEDNSE
-811 DVPGKWGK
+811 VPGKWGE

-831 QVVEQSIKLT
+831 QVVEQNIKLT

-854 CDTKTPTVEVI
+854 CNTHIPTVEMI

-892 PNKENELYTTP
+892 PNAENELYSTS

-908 LRAYRAKY
+908 LHAYRAKY
-916 PSDNGLNT
+916 PEYNGLST
-924 GFRSINY
+924 DFRYVNNV
-931 TQYTLLKQYV
+931 QYNLLKKYV

-951 NSMGNRTFE
+951 NSMGTRKFE
-960 ANEMGL
+960 AKEMGL

-980 NGQNYDICADPMLVD
+980 NGQVYEICAAPMLVD

-1000 DGPNINLGFSDVIYP
+1000 DGPNINFGFPNVIYP

-1028 KAIADNNGALN
+1028 QAIAEKNGALN

-1047 ATSVKMSD
+1047 ATSVEMIDK
-1055 AQVYISN
+1055 AQVSISN
-1062 TNDPDFNSTKQVI
+1062 TNDPDFNSTEQMI
-1075 GVVTSST
+1075 GVVTANT
-1082 IKNSDKTVGIRFN
+1082 IKNSDNTVGIRFN

-1105 YWYEINFSYNNSS
+1105 YWYEIHFRYANADGSM
-1118 ASTASCP
+1118 ASCP
-1125 GETFVK
+1125 GETFIK

-1141 NSSPRTASTNW
+1141 NSSPRTTSTNW

-1160 STKAEIFKDSYTDY
+1160 STKAEIFKDSYADY

-1185 TKVTVANQKDKGKV
+1185 TKVTVANQNDKGKV

-1223 YDFVAKWSDAT
+1223 YDFVAKWSDT
-1234 ADGSDNGNGTFSC
+1234 KDGSDNGNGTFSC

-1290 MSSPLKQ
+1290 MSSPLQQ

-1308 DGQEKSEAFKPITYK
+1308 DGQEKSEAFKPMTYD
-1323 EGVNDRS
+1323 ENVNDRS

-1338 WDGNAQEV
+1338 WDGDAKEIV
-1346 KDNVT
+1346 DNT
-1351 NYSANH
+1351 KFYQAH
-1357 DGTVD
+1357 EDGTVEE
-1362 VTTDNELSINSG
+1362 TTNDFFLTSG

-1379 YNKVDELYTKGQ
+1379 YNKVNELYTKGQ

-1429 SQKPVNVTVNRDAN
+1429 SRKPVNVTVNRDAN

-1464 KENLHRDNRYH
+1464 KENLHSDNRYH

-1489 FLKANTAF
+1489 FLKANPAF
-1497 ENSIWTLDNGVMKT
+1497 ENSIWTLDNGKVT
-1511 HSVPVDLDYDKKTDV
+1511 AYTLALDEAYDKKTDV
-1526 IVNPTQAFFVKVKE
+1526 LVSPTQAFFVKLKT
-1540 GETAPANVTFN
+1540 GESATEATFN
-1551 ATMLINKD
+1551 ASMLINKD

-1567 IIRPTV
+1567 VIRPTL
-1573 TLTTV
+1573 TLTTTDGIR
-1578 NGERSSQSEL
+1578 NSESKL

-1608 EGNIAEIAQVYSV
+1608 EGNIAEVAQVYSV

>member
-1 MKSRKNNINRPAP
+1 MKSRKNNINRLAP

-20 QLLTMMAL
+20 QLLAMMAL

-33 SVYAQSFHQTGAS
+33 SVYAQSLGFHKNGQS

-57 TAEWNYYYYLPTGST
+57 TAEWHYYYYLPTGSST
-72 SMTLDLPI
+72 MELELPFA
-80 MGWTDNYANELEPY
+80 GWGDSSTNDLEPY
-94 GWYRWYDYNTD
+94 GWIRWYDYTTD
-105 LNSAN
+105 LKSNRLTVYSSSTSLNSLKDYNSKKDIGLIAGTLKNSARN
-110 LTAYD
+110 YA
-115 VTSSS
+115 
-120 WYGGTTHS
+120 
-128 TQLKTNITDNSGKN
+128 
-142 IGLVAYKLSA
+142 
-152 TYITRKHVG
+152 G
-161 VNYSY
+161 VKYNKPTGA
-166 SNSDATNPNWK
+166 DAEDWPGET
-177 GDIVACD
+177 IACD
-184 VSRYIDYTISG
+184 VSRYNDYSIYTNY
-195 TKVSKEPTLSV
+195 VEKEPTLSI
-206 RYIFHIQSAAYLA
+206 RYIFHIKSAAYLA
-219 QKLKEALCEGS
+219 KQIKDALCDHS
-230 KSKAADLTFEDNKRI
+230 RAADLTLEDNKRI
-245 VFGAKDE
+245 VFGAKDA
-252 NAKMSLRT
+252 NANMTLRT
-260 NLKNSGGQSY
+260 NMKNSGGQSY
-270 WFYPLSTTKGKTVY
+270 WFYPLRTTKGKTVY
-284 PTTESQKIT
+284 PTTEAQKIT
-293 AADFKTTMKQADK
+293 AADFNTTMKQATK
-306 IVWKVYNEDKTK
+306 IVWIVYNEDKTK
-318 FCQLSATS
+318 FCQLS

-336 SALNSATWY
+336 NALKNATWR
-345 NVSNDATTT
+345 NVSNDAKTS

-361 EHTVYVVAWAANSND
+361 EQTVYVVAWAANGD
-376 MCPVAN
+376 YMCPVAN

-393 TKDEITADNNID
+393 TKDELTADGDVD
-405 RTLSYLEDEDR
+405 RTISYFEDK
-416 YEKKMDIS
+416 YEQQMDIS
-424 FDDDNADLTFDAP
+424 FDDDNPDLTLDAP
-437 TVNNNVSL
+437 TTPLDNMSL

-458 YANLADYDYFYGTYM
+458 YALLASNDYYYDGSTPHH
-473 RQSWTG
+473 S
-479 KRPTY
+479 K
-484 SSPNHGDYGLYK
+484 SPIHGDYGLYK
-496 SANKTGVSTTDYNK
+496 SGNLPGISYDNQN
-510 GYQWWANGNPEI
+510 GYQWWAAGSPTI
-522 YDRTYERTSGKQY
+522 YDRTYAKTNGKQY
-535 GYFLYVDA
+535 GHFLYVDA
-543 SDESRQIASADF
+543 SNESRQIASADF

-565 VFSGAVAEYTSGA
+565 IFSGAVAEYTA
-578 NAPQVMFR
+578 AYNATAPQVMFR
-586 LYGIDKDENGNEIG
+586 LYGINKDENGNVTDQ
-600 KKLIQSF
+600 KLIQSF

-614 NTKSLQYGKWYQ
+614 NTKTHAYGKWYQ
-626 IYSKQVLQKSAGAD
+626 IYSKQVLQKSAAAD

-654 GTDGADYCIDDLC
+654 NTRGADYCIDDLC
-667 LYTQTSKLDVLQNK
+667 LYTQTSKLDVLQNR

-704 YETFQAMVNMKE
+704 YETFQAMVNQKE

-722 ICDATGKQVDNID
+722 ICDATGKPVDNID

-743 EYGTARIPASYNA
+743 AYGIASIPASYNA
-756 AYVLPPEAADGKN
+756 GLVLPSAAAGGKT
-769 NVAMFENDNSGN
+769 NVPMFENDNSGN

-811 DVPGKWGK
+811 EVPGVWGK

-831 QVVEQSIKLT
+831 QVVEQNIKLT

-854 CDTKTPTVEVI
+854 CNTNTPTVEVI

-892 PNKENELYTTP
+892 PNAENELYSTS

-908 LRAYRAKY
+908 LHAYRAKY
-916 PSDNGLNT
+916 PEYNGLST
-924 GFRSINY
+924 DFRYVNNV
-931 TQYTLLKQYV
+931 QYNLLKKYV

-951 NSMGNRTFE
+951 NSMGNRTF
-960 ANEMGL
+960 ASDEMGL

-980 NGQNYDICADPMLVD
+980 NGQVYEICAAPMLVD

-1000 DGPNINLGFSDVIYP
+1000 DGPNINFGFPNVIYP

-1028 KAIADNNGALN
+1028 KAIAEKNGALN

-1047 ATSVKMSD
+1047 AKSVKMRYD
-1055 AQVYISN
+1055 AQVSISN
-1062 TNDPDFNSTKQVI
+1062 TNDPDFNSTKQAI
-1075 GVVTSST
+1075 GVVTANT
-1082 IKNSDKTVGIRFN
+1082 IYETDNTVGIRFN
-1095 SNAATILKEG
+1095 SNAVTTLKEG
-1105 YWYEINFSYNNSS
+1105 YWYEINFRYANAS

-1125 GETFVK
+1125 GETFIK

-1160 STKAEIFKDSYTDY
+1160 STKAEIFKDSYADY

-1223 YDFVAKWSDAT
+1223 YDFVAKWSDT

-1270 YLNYNKAYVEKEL
+1270 YLTYNKAYVEKEL

-1290 MSSPLKQ
+1290 MSSPLQQ
-1297 TYAGDLYVQKD
+1297 TYAGDLYVPKNN
-1308 DGQEKSEAFKPITYK
+1308 GQEQSEAFQPMTYQ

-1338 WDGNAQEV
+1338 WDGDAKEIV
-1346 KDNVT
+1346 DNT
-1351 NYSANH
+1351 KFYQAH
-1357 DGTVD
+1357 EDGTVEE
-1362 VTTDNELSINSG
+1362 TTNDFFLTSG

-1379 YNKVDELYTKGQ
+1379 YNKVDEQYTKGQ

-1429 SQKPVNVTVNRDAN
+1429 SQNPVNVTVNRDAN

-1464 KENLHRDNRYH
+1464 KENLHSENRYH

-1497 ENSIWTLDNGVMKT
+1497 ENSIWTLDNGKVT
-1511 HSVPVDLDYDKKTDV
+1511 AYTLALDEAYDKKTDV
-1526 IVNPTQAFFVKVKE
+1526 LVSPTQAFFVKLKT
-1540 GETAPANVTFN
+1540 GESATEATFN
-1551 ATMLINKD
+1551 ASMLINKD

-1567 IIRPTV
+1567 VIRPTL
-1573 TLTTV
+1573 TLTTTDGV
-1578 NGERSSQSEL
+1578 RNSESKL

-1689 VKMMANDHGRYYIT
+1689 VKMMANDHGRYYVT

-1731 KGDMKRVMV
+1731 KGDMKRVVV

>member
-1 MKSRKNNINRPAP
+1 MKIRNNNINRLAT
-14 SRRLLL
+14 SKRLLL
-20 QLLTMMAL
+20 QLFAMMAL

-33 SVYAQSFHQTGAS
+33 SVYAQSLGFHKKGQS

-57 TAEWNYYYYLPTGST
+57 TAEWHYYYYLPTNSNTMELELPFDGWGKSST
-72 SMTLDLPI
+72 ND
-80 MGWTDNYANELEPY
+80 LEPY
-94 GWYRWYDYNTD
+94 GWIRWYDYTTD
-105 LNSAN
+105 LKSDQ
-110 LTAYD
+110 LTAYN
-115 VTSSS
+115 SSS
-120 WYGGTTHS
+120 TSLYNS
-128 TQLKTNITDNSGKN
+128 KDNDSKKD
-142 IGLVAYKLSA
+142 IGLIAGSLGNSA
-152 TYITRKHVG
+152 RDYAG
-161 VNYSY
+161 VKYNKPTGA
-166 SNSDATNPNWK
+166 DAEDWAGET
-177 GDIVACD
+177 IACD
-184 VSRYIDYTISG
+184 VSRYNDYSL
-195 TKVSKEPTLSV
+195 TKRGYYPKYTNYVKYEPTLSI
-206 RYIFHIQSAAYLA
+206 RYIFHIKSAAYLA
-219 QKLKEALCEGS
+219 KRIKDALCDHS
-230 KSKAADLTFEDNKRI
+230 RAADLTLEDNKRI

-252 NAKMSLRT
+252 RANMTLRT
-260 NLKNSGGQSY
+260 NMKNSGGQSY
-270 WFYPLSTTKGKTVY
+270 WFYPLSTTVGKTVY
-284 PTTESQKIT
+284 PTTEAQKIT
-293 AADFKTTMKQADK
+293 AADFNTTMMQATN
-306 IVWKVYNEDKTK
+306 IVWTVYNEDKTK
-318 FCQLSATS
+318 FCQLS

-336 SALNSATWY
+336 NALKNATWY

-361 EHTVYVVAWAANSND
+361 EQTVYVVAWAANGD
-376 MCPVAN
+376 YMCPVAN

-393 TKDEITADNNID
+393 TKDEITADNNTD

-424 FDDDNADLTFDAP
+424 FDDDNPDLTLDAP
-437 TVNNNVSL
+437 TTPLNNMSL

-458 YANLADYDYFYGTYM
+458 YAELESYDYYYNGSTPHH
-473 RQSWTG
+473 S
-479 KRPTY
+479 K
-484 SSPNHGDYGLYK
+484 SPIHGDYGLYK
-496 SANKTGVSTTDYNK
+496 SGNLPGISYDNQN
-510 GYQWWANGNPEI
+510 GYQWWAAGSPTI
-522 YDRTYERTSGKQY
+522 YDRTHAKTSGKQY
-535 GYFLYVDA
+535 GHFLYVDA
-543 SDESRQIASADF
+543 SNESRQIASADF

-565 VFSGAVAEYTSGA
+565 IFSGAVAEYTAAMNST
-578 NAPQVMFR
+578 APQVMFR
-586 LYGIDKDENGNEIG
+586 LYGINKDENGNVTDQ
-600 KKLIQSF
+600 KLIQSF
-607 SSGDFKT
+607 SSGDFAT
-614 NTKSLQYGKWYQ
+614 NTKSHEYGKWYQ

-654 GTDGADYCIDDLC
+654 NTKGADYCIDDLC

-681 PLCPNETGYETAPEE
+681 PLCPNETGYETAPED

-704 YETFQAMVNMKE
+704 YETFQAMVNQKE

-722 ICDATGKQVDNID
+722 ICDATGKPVDNID

-743 EYGTARIPASYNA
+743 AYGIASIPASYNA
-756 AYVLPPEAADGKN
+756 GLVLPPAAADGKN

-811 DVPGKWGK
+811 DVPGVWGK

-831 QVVEQSIKLT
+831 QVVEQNIKLT
-841 DKNSNVLTALRVN
+841 DKNSNVLTALRVDCN
-854 CDTKTPTVEVI
+854 SKTPTVEVI

-892 PNKENELYTTP
+892 PNAENELYSTQ

-908 LRAYRAKY
+908 IHAYRKAY
-916 PSDNGLNT
+916 PEYNGLST
-924 GFRSINY
+924 GFRSVNY
-931 TQYTLLKQYV
+931 NQYDLLKKYV

-951 NSMGNRTFE
+951 NSMGNRKFE

-980 NGQNYDICADPMLVD
+980 NGQVYDICADPMLVD

-1000 DGPNINLGFSDVIYP
+1000 DGPNINFGFPGVIYP

-1028 KAIADNNGALN
+1028 KAIAAKNGALN

-1047 ATSVKMSD
+1047 AKSVKMID
-1055 AQVYISN
+1055 EAQVSISN
-1062 TNDPDFNSTKQVI
+1062 TNDPDFNSTKQAI
-1075 GVVTSST
+1075 GVVTANT
-1082 IKNSDKTVGIRFN
+1082 IYETDNTVGIRFN
-1095 SNAATILKEG
+1095 SNAVTTLKEG
-1105 YWYEINFSYNNSS
+1105 YWYEINFRYANAS

-1125 GETFVK
+1125 GETFIK

-1152 NDDNNWLR
+1152 NDDNNWQR
-1160 STKAEIFKDSYTDY
+1160 STKAEIFKDSYADY

-1214 SSTKMKSFA
+1214 SSKKMQSFA
-1223 YDFVAKWSDAT
+1223 YDFVAKWSDT
-1234 ADGSDNGNGTFSC
+1234 ADGSDNGYGTFSC

-1270 YLNYNKAYVEKEL
+1270 YLTYNKAYVEKEL

-1290 MSSPLKQ
+1290 MSSPLQQ
-1297 TYAGDLYVQKD
+1297 TYAGDLYVPKNN
-1308 DGQEKSEAFKPITYK
+1308 GQEQSEAFKPMTYD
-1323 EGVNDRS
+1323 ENVNDRS

-1338 WDGNAQEV
+1338 WDGDAKEIVDNA
-1346 KDNVT
+1346 KF
-1351 NYSANH
+1351 YKANE
-1357 DGTVD
+1357 DGTV
-1362 VTTDNELSINSG
+1362 TEAIDNDFFLTSG

-1379 YNKVDELYTKGQ
+1379 YNKVDEQYTKGQ

-1573 TLTTV
+1573 MLTTV
-1578 NGERSSQSEL
+1578 NGTRSSQSKL
-1588 IVNDEASRDYVE
+1588 IVSDEASRDYVE
-1600 GEDVEMLG
+1600 GEDVDMLG
-1608 EGNIAEIAQVYSV
+1608 EGNIAEIAQAYSV
-1621 AGSQAVALNASDD
+1621 AGSQAVALNTTDD

-1639 VGVVAPKSKD
+1639 IGVVADKSRTTNVT
-1649 IDVNISLNS
+1649 VNLNT
-1658 KMLIKMNNEGSQ
+1658 KMLRKMNDEGGK
-1670 LFLFDATTK
+1670 LFIYDATSK
-1679 TFSEIKDGMT
+1679 KFSEIADGMQIE
-1689 VKMMANDHGRYYIT
+1689 MMANDHGRYYIT
-1703 NQSSLNTTDINT
+1703 TNNWVVPTGINA
-1715 IDCFS
+1715 IRCFS
-1720 PTENTIVVATL
+1720 PAQGTIIVAVL
-1731 KGDMKRVMV
+1731 NGEVKQAKV
-1740 YDISGA
+1740 YDTAGA
-1746 LVTSNHSVNG
+1746 LVTSSRSTAG
-1756 GRCQLNVPKAGIYV
+1756 ERCQLSVQQPGVYI
-1770 VKATTKEDR
+1770 VKATTKDDK
-1779 TETFKIVVR
+1779 TETFKIVVK

>member
-14 SRRLLL
+14 SKRLLL

-33 SVYAQSFHQTGAS
+33 SVYAQSLGFHKEGQS

-57 TAEWNYYYYLPTGST
+57 TAEWHYYYYLPTNSNTMELELPFDGWKKSST
-72 SMTLDLPI
+72 ND
-80 MGWTDNYANELEPY
+80 LEPY
-94 GWYRWYDYNTD
+94 GWIRWYDYNTD
-105 LNSAN
+105 LKSDKLTVYSSSTSLNSLKDYTSQKDIGLIAGTLRNSARDY
-110 LTAYD
+110 A
-115 VTSSS
+115 
-120 WYGGTTHS
+120 
-128 TQLKTNITDNSGKN
+128 
-142 IGLVAYKLSA
+142 
-152 TYITRKHVG
+152 G
-161 VNYSY
+161 VKYNKPTGA
-166 SNSDATNPNWK
+166 DAEDWAGET
-177 GDIVACD
+177 IACD
-184 VSRYIDYTISG
+184 VSRYNDYSFQRVNIG
-195 TKVSKEPTLSV
+195 TKYNPKYTNRVEKEPTLSI
-206 RYIFHIQSAAYLA
+206 RYIFHIKSAAYLA
-219 QKLKEALCEGS
+219 KRIKDALCDHS
-230 KSKAADLTFEDNKRI
+230 RAADLTLEDNKRI
-245 VFGAKDE
+245 VFGAKDA
-252 NAKMSLRT
+252 NANMTLRT
-260 NLKNSGGQSY
+260 NMKNSGGQSY
-270 WFYPLSTTKGKTVY
+270 WFYPLRTTVGKTVY

-293 AADFKTTMKQADK
+293 AADFNTTMKQANK
-306 IVWKVYNEDKTK
+306 IVWIVYNEDKTK
-318 FCQLSATS
+318 FCQLSS
-326 STTQFCDLTI
+326 ETQFCDLTI
-336 SALNSATWY
+336 NALKNATWY
-345 NVSNDATTT
+345 NVSNDAKTS

-361 EHTVYVVAWAANSND
+361 EQTVYVVAWAANGD
-376 MCPVAN
+376 YMCPVAN

-393 TKDEITADNNID
+393 MKDELTADGDVD

-424 FDDDNADLTFDAP
+424 FDDDNPDLTLDAP
-437 TVNNNVSL
+437 TTPENNMSL

-458 YANLADYDYFYGTYM
+458 YAQLASFDYYYDGSTPHH
-473 RQSWTG
+473 S
-479 KRPTY
+479 K
-484 SSPNHGDYGLYK
+484 SPIHGDYGLYK
-496 SANKTGVSTTDYNK
+496 SGNLRGISYDNEN
-510 GYQWWANGNPEI
+510 GYQWWAAGSPTI
-522 YDRTYERTSGKQY
+522 YDRTHAKTSGKQY
-535 GYFLYVDA
+535 GHFLYVDA
-543 SDESRQIASADF
+543 SNESRQIASADF

-565 VFSGAVAEYTSGA
+565 IFSGAVAEYTASYNA
-578 NAPQVMFR
+578 TAPQVMFR
-586 LYGIDKDENGNEIG
+586 LYGINKDENGNVTDQ
-600 KKLIQSF
+600 KLIQSF

-614 NTKSLQYGKWYQ
+614 NTKSHEYGKWYQ
-626 IYSKQVLQKSAGAD
+626 IYSKQVLQKSAAAD

-654 GTDGADYCIDDLC
+654 NTKGADYCIDDLC
-667 LYTQTSKLDVLQNK
+667 LYTQTSKLDVLQNR

-704 YETFQAMVNMKE
+704 YETFQAMVNQKE

-722 ICDATGKQVDNID
+722 ICDATGKRVENID
-735 YDGDGQPD
+735 YDGDGHPD
-743 EYGTARIPASYNA
+743 EYGIALIPASYNA
-756 AYVLPPEAADGKN
+756 GLVLPPEAADGKT
-769 NVAMFENDNSGN
+769 VPMFENDNSGN

-811 DVPGKWGK
+811 DVPGKWGI

-831 QVVEQSIKLT
+831 QVVEQNIKLT

-854 CDTKTPTVEVI
+854 CNTHTPTVEVI

-892 PNKENELYTTP
+892 PNAENELYTTT

-908 LRAYRAKY
+908 LHAYRAKY
-916 PSDNGLNT
+916 PEYNGLST
-924 GFRSINY
+924 YFRNDNR
-931 TQYTLLKQYV
+931 TQYDLLKKYV

-951 NSMGNRTFE
+951 NSMGNRTF
-960 ANEMGL
+960 ASDEMGL

-980 NGQNYDICADPMLVD
+980 NGQVYEICAAPMLVD

-1000 DGPNINLGFSDVIYP
+1000 DGPNINFGFPGVIYP

-1028 KAIADNNGALN
+1028 KAIAEKKGALN

-1047 ATSVKMSD
+1047 AKSVNMSEED
-1055 AQVYISN
+1055 AQVCISN
-1062 TNDPDFNSTKQVI
+1062 TNDPDFNSTKQAI
-1075 GVVTSST
+1075 GVVTANT
-1082 IKNSDKTVGIRFN
+1082 IYETDKTVGIRFN

-1105 YWYEINFSYNNSS
+1105 YWYEIHFRYNNADGSM
-1118 ASTASCP
+1118 ASCP
-1125 GETFVK
+1125 GETFIK

-1185 TKVTVANQKDKGKV
+1185 TKVTVANQNDKGKV

-1223 YDFVAKWSDAT
+1223 YDFVAKWSNT

-1247 EKWAGNFCDQIYF
+1247 ETWAGNFCDQIYF

-1290 MSSPLKQ
+1290 MSSPLQQ
-1297 TYAGDLYVQKD
+1297 TYAGDLYVPKNN
-1308 DGQEKSEAFKPITYK
+1308 GQEQSEAFKPMTYD
-1323 EGVNDRS
+1323 ENVNDRS

-1379 YNKVDELYTKGQ
+1379 YNKVDEQYTKGQ
-1391 AFAVKAGDKYTAGA
+1391 AFAVKAGDKYTVGA

-1420 TQFSYYDSE
+1420 TQFSYNDSE

-1573 TLTTV
+1573 LLTTV

-1703 NQSSLNTTDINT
+1703 NQSSLSTTDINT
-1715 IDCFS
+1715 IECFS

-1731 KGDMKRVMV
+1731 KGDMKRVVV

>member
-1 MKSRKNNINRPAP
+1 MKSRKNNINRPAL

-33 SVYAQSFHQTGAS
+33 SVYAQSLGFHKEGQS

-57 TAEWNYYYYLPTGST
+57 TAEWHYYYYLPTNSNTMELELPFAGWGDNST
-72 SMTLDLPI
+72 ND
-80 MGWTDNYANELEPY
+80 LEPY
-94 GWYRWYDYNTD
+94 GWIRWYDYTTD
-105 LNSAN
+105 LKSNRLTVYSRYYTSLNSLKDKTSKKDIGLIAGSLRNSARN
-110 LTAYD
+110 YA
-115 VTSSS
+115 
-120 WYGGTTHS
+120 
-128 TQLKTNITDNSGKN
+128 
-142 IGLVAYKLSA
+142 
-152 TYITRKHVG
+152 G
-161 VNYSY
+161 VKYNKPTGA
-166 SNSDATNPNWK
+166 DAEDWPGET
-177 GDIVACD
+177 IACD
-184 VSRYIDYTISG
+184 VSRYNDYRGYDPTY
-195 TKVSKEPTLSV
+195 TNYVEKEPTLSI
-206 RYIFHIQSAAYLA
+206 RYIFHIKSAAYLA
-219 QKLKEALCEGS
+219 KRIKDALCDHS
-230 KSKAADLTFEDNKRI
+230 RAADLTLEDNKRI
-245 VFGAKDE
+245 VFGAKDA
-252 NAKMSLRT
+252 NANMTLRT
-260 NLKNSGGQSY
+260 NMKNSGGQSY
-270 WFYPLSTTKGKTVY
+270 WFYPLRTTVGKTVY

-293 AADFKTTMKQADK
+293 AADFNTTMKQANK
-306 IVWKVYNEDKTK
+306 IVWIVYNEDKTK
-318 FCQLSATS
+318 FCQLSS
-326 STTQFCDLTI
+326 ETQFCDLTI
-336 SALNSATWY
+336 NALKYATWY
-345 NVSNDATTT
+345 NVSDDAKTS

-361 EHTVYVVAWAANSND
+361 EQTVYVVAWAANGD
-376 MCPVAN
+376 YMCPVAN

-393 TKDEITADNNID
+393 MKDELTADGDVD
-405 RTLSYLEDEDR
+405 RTISYFEEK
-416 YEKKMDIS
+416 YEQQMDIS
-424 FDDDNADLTFDAP
+424 FDDDNPDLTLDAP
-437 TVNNNVSL
+437 TTPLNNMSL

-458 YANLADYDYFYGTYM
+458 YAQLENYDYYYDRSTPHH
-473 RQSWTG
+473 S
-479 KRPTY
+479 K
-484 SSPNHGDYGLYK
+484 SPIHGDYGLYK
-496 SANKTGVSTTDYNK
+496 SGNLRGISYDNEN
-510 GYQWWANGNPEI
+510 GYQWWAAGSPTI
-522 YDRTYERTSGKQY
+522 YDRTYAKTNHKQY
-535 GYFLYVDA
+535 GHFLYVDA
-543 SDESRQIASADF
+543 SNESRQIASADF

-565 VFSGAVAEYTSGA
+565 IFSGAVAEYTASYNA
-578 NAPQVMFR
+578 TAPQVMFR
-586 LYGIDKDENGNEIG
+586 LYGINKDENGNVTDQ
-600 KKLIQSF
+600 KLIQSF

-614 NTKSLQYGKWYQ
+614 NTKTHEYGKWYQ
-626 IYSKQVLQKSAGAD
+626 IYSKQVLQKSAAAD

-654 GTDGADYCIDDLC
+654 NTKGADYCVDDLC

-681 PLCPNETGYETAPEE
+681 PLCPNETGYETAPDD

-704 YETFQAMVNMKE
+704 YETFQAMVNQKE

-735 YDGDGQPD
+735 YDGDGHPD

-756 AYVLPPEAADGKN
+756 AYVLPSAAAGGKT
-769 NVAMFENDNSGN
+769 NVPMFENDNSGN

-800 FSIAYPSDDNP
+800 FSIAYPSEDNSN
-811 DVPGKWGK
+811 VPGKWGI
-819 STDVCSTYSGIF
+819 STDVCSTYSDIF
-831 QVVEQSIKLT
+831 QVVEQNIKLT

-854 CDTKTPTVEVI
+854 CNTHTPTVEMI

-892 PNKENELYTTP
+892 PNAENELYTTA

-908 LRAYRAKY
+908 LHAYRAKY
-916 PSDNGLNT
+916 PEYNGLST
-924 GFRSINY
+924 DFRNDNR
-931 TQYTLLKQYV
+931 TQYDLLKQYV

-951 NSMGNRTFE
+951 NSMGNRQF
-960 ANEMGL
+960 ASDEMGL

-980 NGQNYDICADPMLVD
+980 NGQVYDICAAPMLVD

-1000 DGPNINLGFSDVIYP
+1000 DGPNINFGFPGVIYP

-1028 KAIADNNGALN
+1028 QAIAEKNGALN

-1047 ATSVKMSD
+1047 AKSVKMRYNAKVS
-1055 AQVYISN
+1055 ISN
-1062 TNDPDFNSTKQVI
+1062 TNDPDFNSTKQAI
-1075 GVVTSST
+1075 GEVTSSIINRT
-1082 IKNSDKTVGIRFN
+1082 DNTVGIRFN
-1095 SNAATILKEG
+1095 GNADKILKEG
-1105 YWYEINFSYNNSS
+1105 YWYEINFSYDN
-1118 ASTASCP
+1118 ADGSTASCP
-1125 GETFVK
+1125 GETFIK

-1223 YDFVAKWSDAT
+1223 YDFVAKWSDT

-1290 MSSPLKQ
+1290 MSSPLQQ
-1297 TYAGDLYVQKD
+1297 TYAGDLYVPKD
-1308 DGQEKSEAFKPITYK
+1308 DGQEQSEAFQPITYK

-1338 WDGNAQEV
+1338 WDGDAQEV

-1362 VTTDNELSINSG
+1362 VTTDNELSINSV

-1379 YNKVDELYTKGQ
+1379 YNKVDEQYTNGQ

-1429 SQKPVNVTVNRDAN
+1429 SNKPVNVTVNRDDK

-1464 KENLHRDNRYH
+1464 KENLHSENRYH

-1489 FLKANTAF
+1489 FLKANPAF
-1497 ENSIWTLDNGVMKT
+1497 ENSIWTLDNGKVT
-1511 HSVPVDLDYDKKTDV
+1511 AYTLALDEAYDKKTDV
-1526 IVNPTQAFFVKVKE
+1526 LVSPTQAFFVKLKT
-1540 GETAPANVTFN
+1540 GESATEATFN
-1551 ATMLINKD
+1551 ASMLINKE

-1567 IIRPTV
+1567 VIRPTL
-1573 TLTTV
+1573 TLTTTDGV
-1578 NGERSSQSEL
+1578 RNSESKL
-1588 IVNDEASRDYVE
+1588 IVNDEASRDYVD

-1658 KMLIKMNNEGSQ
+1658 KMLRKMDNEGSQ

-1689 VKMMANDHGRYYIT
+1689 VKMMANDHGRYYVT

-1720 PTENTIVVATL
+1720 PTENTIVVAML
-1731 KGDMKRVMV
+1731 KGDMKRVVV

-1756 GRCQLNVPKAGIYV
+1756 GRCQLNVPKAGIYI

>member
-33 SVYAQSFHQTGAS
+33 SVYAQSLGFHKNGQS

-57 TAEWNYYYYLPTGST
+57 TAEWHYYYYLPTGSST
-72 SMTLDLPI
+72 MELELPFA
-80 MGWTDNYANELEPY
+80 GWGDSSTNDLEPY
-94 GWYRWYDYNTD
+94 GWIRWYDYTTD
-105 LNSAN
+105 LKSDRLTVFNSSSTSLYNSKDNDSKKDIGLIAGSLGNSARDY
-110 LTAYD
+110 A
-115 VTSSS
+115 
-120 WYGGTTHS
+120 
-128 TQLKTNITDNSGKN
+128 
-142 IGLVAYKLSA
+142 
-152 TYITRKHVG
+152 G
-161 VNYSY
+161 VKYNKPTGA
-166 SNSDATNPNWK
+166 DAEDWAGET
-177 GDIVACD
+177 IACD
-184 VSRYIDYTISG
+184 VSRYNDYNL
-195 TKVSKEPTLSV
+195 TKRGYYPKYTNYVVYEPTLSI
-206 RYIFHIQSAAYLA
+206 RYIFHIKSAAYLA
-219 QKLKEALCEGS
+219 KRIKDALCDHS
-230 KSKAADLTFEDNKRI
+230 RAADLTLEDNKRI
-245 VFGAKDE
+245 VFGAKDA
-252 NAKMSLRT
+252 NANMTLRT
-260 NLKNSGGQSY
+260 NMKNSGGQSY
-270 WFYPLSTTKGKTVY
+270 WFYPLRTTVGKTVY
-284 PTTESQKIT
+284 PTTEAQKIT
-293 AADFKTTMKQADK
+293 AADFNTTMKQANK
-306 IVWKVYNEDKTK
+306 IVWIVYNEDKTK
-318 FCQLSATS
+318 FCQLS

-336 SALNSATWY
+336 NALNSATWY

-361 EHTVYVVAWAANSND
+361 ERTVYVVAWAANGNY

-393 TKDEITADNNID
+393 MKDELTADGDVD
-405 RTLSYLEDEDR
+405 RTISYFEDK
-416 YEKKMDIS
+416 YEQQMDIS
-424 FDDDNADLTFDAP
+424 FDDDNPDLTLDAP
-437 TVNNNVSL
+437 TTPLNNMSR

-458 YANLADYDYFYGTYM
+458 YADLASSDYYKGGTHN
-473 RQSWTG
+473 G
-479 KRPTY
+479 K
-484 SSPNHGDYGLYK
+484 SPIHGDYGLYK
-496 SANKTGVSTTDYNK
+496 SGNLRGISYTDQN
-510 GYQWWANGNPEI
+510 GYKWWAEGSPTI
-522 YDRTYERTSGKQY
+522 FDRTYAKTSGKQY
-535 GYFLYVDA
+535 GHFLYVDA
-543 SDESRQIASADF
+543 SNESRQIASADF

-565 VFSGAVAEYTSGA
+565 IFSGAVAEYTA
-578 NAPQVMFR
+578 AMNATAPQVMFR
-586 LYGIDKDENGNEIG
+586 LYGINKDENGNVTDQ
-600 KKLIQSF
+600 KLIQSF

-614 NTKSLQYGKWYQ
+614 NTKSHEYGKWYQ
-626 IYSKQVLQKSAGAD
+626 IYSKQVLQKSAAAD

-654 GTDGADYCIDDLC
+654 DTWGADYCVDDLC
-667 LYTQTSKLDVLQNK
+667 LYTQTSKLDVLQNR

-704 YETFQAMVNMKE
+704 YETFQAMVNQKE

-722 ICDATGKQVDNID
+722 ICDATGKPVENID
-735 YDGDGQPD
+735 YDGDRLPD
-743 EYGTARIPASYNA
+743 DYGTARIPESYSST
-756 AYVLPPEAADGKN
+756 YVLPSAAAGGKT
-769 NVAMFENDNSGN
+769 NVPMFENDNSGN

-811 DVPGKWGK
+811 EVPGDWGK
-819 STDVCSTYSGIF
+819 STDVCSTYSGLF
-831 QVVEQSIKLT
+831 QVVEQNIKLT
-841 DKNSNVLTALRVN
+841 DKNSNVLTALRVDCN
-854 CDTKTPTVEVI
+854 SKTPTVEVI

-879 TIDNVKFDWFLSK
+879 TIDKVKFDWFLSK
-892 PNKENELYTTP
+892 PNAENELYSTQ

-908 LRAYRAKY
+908 LHDYRAKY
-916 PSDNGLNT
+916 PEYNGLSAY
-924 GFRSINY
+924 FRNDNR
-931 TQYTLLKQYV
+931 TQYDLLKKYV

-951 NSMGNRTFE
+951 NSMGNRTF
-960 ANEMGL
+960 ASDEMGL
-966 YKIAVIPVQAKATI
+966 YKIAVIPVQDKATI
-980 NGQNYDICADPMLVD
+980 NGQVYEICAAPMLVD

-1000 DGPNINLGFSDVIYP
+1000 DGPNINFGFPNVIYP

-1028 KAIADNNGALN
+1028 KAIAEKNGAMN

-1047 ATSVKMSD
+1047 ARSVNMSEED
-1055 AQVYISN
+1055 AQVRISN
-1062 TNDPDFNSTKQVI
+1062 TNDPDFNSTKQMI
-1075 GVVTSST
+1075 GVVTANT
-1082 IKNSDKTVGIRFN
+1082 IYETDKTVGIRFN
-1095 SNAATILKEG
+1095 SNAVTTLKEG
-1105 YWYEINFSYNNSS
+1105 YWYEIHFKYNNADGSM
-1118 ASTASCP
+1118 ASCP
-1125 GETFVK
+1125 GETFIK

-1160 STKAEIFKDSYTDY
+1160 STKSEIFKDSYTDY

-1223 YDFVAKWSDAT
+1223 YDFVAKWNKSS

-1247 EKWAGNFCDQIYF
+1247 ETWAGNFCDQIYF

-1270 YLNYNKAYVEKEL
+1270 YLTYNKAYVEKEL

-1290 MSSPLKQ
+1290 MSSPLQQ
-1297 TYAGDLYVQKD
+1297 TYAGDLYVPKD
-1308 DGQEKSEAFKPITYK
+1308 NGQEKSEAFKPMTYK

-1338 WDGNAQEV
+1338 WDGDAKEIV
-1346 KDNVT
+1346 DNT
-1351 NYSANH
+1351 KFYQAH
-1357 DGTVD
+1357 EDGTVEE
-1362 VTTDNELSINSG
+1362 TTNDFFLTSG

-1379 YNKVDELYTKGQ
+1379 YNKVDEQYTKGQ

-1405 QGANATAVIRLPKAD
+1405 QDANATAVIRLPKAD

-1429 SQKPVNVTVNRDAN
+1429 SQKPVNVTVSRDAN

-1450 DVAGDKTMAMTQPL
+1450 DVAGDKTMAMTQSL

-1489 FLKANTAF
+1489 FLKANPAF
-1497 ENSIWTLDNGVMKT
+1497 ENSIWTLDNGKVT
-1511 HSVPVDLDYDKKTDV
+1511 AYTLALDEAYDKKTDV
-1526 IVNPTQAFFVKVKE
+1526 LVSPTQAFFVKLKA
-1540 GETAPANVTFN
+1540 GETATEATFN
-1551 ATMLINKD
+1551 ASMLINKD

-1567 IIRPTV
+1567 IIRPTL
-1573 TLTTV
+1573 TLTTTDGV
-1578 NGERSSQSEL
+1578 RNSESKL
-1588 IVNDEASRDYVE
+1588 IVNEEACRDYVV

-1608 EGNIAEIAQVYSV
+1608 EGNIAEVAQVYSV

-1639 VGVVAPKSKD
+1639 VGVVAAKSKEV
-1649 IDVNISLNS
+1649 DVNVSLNS
-1658 KMLIKMNNEGSQ
+1658 KMLRKMDNEGSQ

-1689 VKMMANDHGRYYIT
+1689 VKMMANDHGRYYVT

-1715 IDCFS
+1715 IECFS

-1731 KGDMKRVMV
+1731 KGDMKRVVV

>member
-1 MKSRKNNINRPAP
+1 MKSRKNNINRLAP

-33 SVYAQSFHQTGAS
+33 SVYAQSLGFHKNGQS

-57 TAEWNYYYYLPTGST
+57 TAEWHYYYYLPTNSNTMELELPFDGWEKSST
-72 SMTLDLPI
+72 ND
-80 MGWTDNYANELEPY
+80 LEPY
-94 GWYRWYDYNTD
+94 GWIRWYDYTTD
-105 LNSAN
+105 LKSNRLTVYSSSTSLNSLKDYNSKKDIGLIAGTLRNSARN
-110 LTAYD
+110 YA
-115 VTSSS
+115 
-120 WYGGTTHS
+120 
-128 TQLKTNITDNSGKN
+128 
-142 IGLVAYKLSA
+142 
-152 TYITRKHVG
+152 G
-161 VNYSY
+161 VKYNKPTGA
-166 SNSDATNPNWK
+166 DAEDWAGET
-177 GDIVACD
+177 IACD
-184 VSRYIDYTISG
+184 VSRYNDYSIYTNY
-195 TKVSKEPTLSV
+195 VEKEPTLSI
-206 RYIFHIQSAAYLA
+206 RYIFHIKSAAYLA
-219 QKLKEALCEGS
+219 KRIKDALCDHS
-230 KSKAADLTFEDNKRI
+230 RAADLTLEDNKRI

-252 NAKMSLRT
+252 RANMTLRT
-260 NLKNSGGQSY
+260 NMKNSGGQSY
-270 WFYPLSTTKGKTVY
+270 WFYPLRTTKGKTVY
-284 PTTESQKIT
+284 PTTEAQKIT
-293 AADFKTTMKQADK
+293 AADFNTTMKQANK
-306 IVWKVYNEDKTK
+306 IVWRVYNEDKTK
-318 FCQLSATS
+318 YCQLS

-336 SALNSATWY
+336 NALKNATWR
-345 NVSNDATTT
+345 NVSNGATTA

-361 EHTVYVVAWAANSND
+361 EQTVYVVAWAANGD
-376 MCPVAN
+376 YMCPVAN

-393 TKDEITADNNID
+393 MKDELTADGDVD
-405 RTLSYLEDEDR
+405 RTISYFEEK
-416 YEKKMDIS
+416 YEQQMDIS
-424 FDDDNADLTFDAP
+424 FDDDNPDLTLDAP
-437 TVNNNVSL
+437 TTPLNNMSL

-458 YANLADYDYFYGTYM
+458 YAQLASYDYYYDGSTPHH
-473 RQSWTG
+473 S
-479 KRPTY
+479 K
-484 SSPNHGDYGLYK
+484 SPIHGDYGLYK
-496 SANKTGVSTTDYNK
+496 SGNLRGISYDNEN
-510 GYQWWANGNPEI
+510 GYQWWAAGSPTI
-522 YDRTYERTSGKQY
+522 YDRTYAKTSGKQY
-535 GYFLYVDA
+535 GHFLYVDA
-543 SDESRQIASADF
+543 SNESRQIASADF

-565 VFSGAVAEYTSGA
+565 IFSGAVAEYTASYNA
-578 NAPQVMFR
+578 TAPQVMFR
-586 LYGIDKDENGNEIG
+586 LYGINKDENGNVTDQ
-600 KKLIQSF
+600 KLIQSF

-614 NTKSLQYGKWYQ
+614 NTKTHEYGKWYQ
-626 IYSKQVLQKSAGAD
+626 IYSKQVLQKSAAAD

-654 GTDGADYCIDDLC
+654 NTKGADYCIDDLC
-667 LYTQTSKLDVLQNK
+667 LYTQTSKLDVLQNR

-704 YETFQAMVNMKE
+704 YETFQAMVNQKE

-722 ICDATGKQVDNID
+722 ICDATGKRVENID

-743 EYGTARIPASYNA
+743 DYGIARIPESYNA
-756 AYVLPPEAADGKN
+756 GYVLPSAAAGGKT
-769 NVAMFENDNSGN
+769 NVPMFENDNSGN

-819 STDVCSTYSGIF
+819 STDVCSTYSDIF
-831 QVVEQSIKLT
+831 QVVEQNIKLT

-854 CDTKTPTVEVI
+854 CNTNTPTVEVI

-879 TIDNVKFDWFLSK
+879 TIDKVKFDWFLSK
-892 PNKENELYTTP
+892 PNAENELYSTQ

-908 LRAYRAKY
+908 LHDYRAKY
-916 PSDNGLNT
+916 PEYNGLST
-924 GFRSINY
+924 DFRNDNR
-931 TQYTLLKQYV
+931 TQYDLLKKYV

-960 ANEMGL
+960 AKEMGL

-980 NGQNYDICADPMLVD
+980 NGQVYDICAAPMLVD

-1000 DGPNINLGFSDVIYP
+1000 DGPNINFGFPGVIYP

-1028 KAIADNNGALN
+1028 NAIATKNGALN

-1047 ATSVKMSD
+1047 AKSVKMRYD
-1055 AQVYISN
+1055 AKVSISN
-1062 TNDPDFNSTKQVI
+1062 TNDPDFNSTKQAI
-1075 GVVTSST
+1075 GEVTSSIINRT
-1082 IKNSDKTVGIRFN
+1082 DKTVGIRFN
-1095 SNAATILKEG
+1095 PNAATILKEG
-1105 YWYEINFSYNNSS
+1105 YWYEINFSYDNADGSM
-1118 ASTASCP
+1118 ASCP
-1125 GETFVK
+1125 GETFIK

-1223 YDFVAKWSDAT
+1223 YDFVAKWSDT
-1234 ADGSDNGNGTFSC
+1234 KDGSDNGNGTFSC

-1270 YLNYNKAYVEKEL
+1270 YLTYNKAYVEKEL

-1290 MSSPLKQ
+1290 MSSPLQQ
-1297 TYAGDLYVQKD
+1297 TYAGDLYVPKNN
-1308 DGQEKSEAFKPITYK
+1308 GQEQSEAFKPITYD
-1323 EGVNDRS
+1323 ENVNDRS

-1338 WDGNAQEV
+1338 WDGDAQEV
-1346 KDNVT
+1346 MDNT
-1351 NYSANH
+1351 KFYQAH
-1357 DGTVD
+1357 EDGTVEE
-1362 VTTDNELSINSG
+1362 TTNDFFLTSG

-1379 YNKVDELYTKGQ
+1379 YNKVDEQYTKGQ

-1429 SQKPVNVTVNRDAN
+1429 SNKPVNVTVNRDAN
-1443 SYRMLQG
+1443 SYRMLLG

-1464 KENLHRDNRYH
+1464 KENLHRENRYH

-1489 FLKANTAF
+1489 FLKANPAF
-1497 ENSIWTLDNGVMKT
+1497 ENSIWTLDNGKVT
-1511 HSVPVDLDYDKKTDV
+1511 AYTLALDEAYDKKTDV
-1526 IVNPTQAFFVKVKE
+1526 LVSPTQAFFVKLKT
-1540 GETAPANVTFN
+1540 GESATEATFN
-1551 ATMLINKD
+1551 ASMLINKD

-1567 IIRPTV
+1567 VIRPTL
-1573 TLTTV
+1573 TLTTTDGV
-1578 NGERSSQSEL
+1578 RNSESKL
-1588 IVNDEASRDYVE
+1588 IVNEEACRDYVV

-1608 EGNIAEIAQVYSV
+1608 EGNIAEVAQVYSV

-1720 PTENTIVVATL
+1720 PTDNTIVVATL
-1731 KGDMKRVMV
+1731 KGDMKRVVV

-1770 VKATTKEDR
+1770 VKATTMEDR

>member
-33 SVYAQSFHQTGAS
+33 SVYAQSLGFHKEGQS

-57 TAEWNYYYYLPTGST
+57 TAEWHYYYYLPTNSNTMELELPFDGWGKSST
-72 SMTLDLPI
+72 ND
-80 MGWTDNYANELEPY
+80 LEPY
-94 GWYRWYDYNTD
+94 GWIRWYDYTTD
-105 LNSAN
+105 LMSDR
-110 LTAYD
+110 LTVYSRYY
-115 VTSSS
+115 TS
-120 WYGGTTHS
+120 
-128 TQLKTNITDNSGKN
+128 LKSLKDDTSKKN
-142 IGLVAYKLSA
+142 IGLIAGTLRNSA
-152 TYITRKHVG
+152 RDYAG
-161 VNYSY
+161 VKYNKPTGA
-166 SNSDATNPNWK
+166 DAEDWGGET
-177 GDIVACD
+177 IACD
-184 VSRYIDYTISG
+184 VSRYNDYSIS
-195 TKVSKEPTLSV
+195 TNYVEKEPTLSI
-206 RYIFHIQSAAYLA
+206 RYIFHIKSAAYLA
-219 QKLKEALCEGS
+219 KRIKDALCDHS
-230 KSKAADLTFEDNKRI
+230 RAADLTLEDNKRI
-245 VFGAKDE
+245 VFGAKDA
-252 NAKMSLRT
+252 NANMTLRT
-260 NLKNSGGQSY
+260 NMKNSGGQSY
-270 WFYPLSTTKGKTVY
+270 WFYPLRTTVGKTVY

-293 AADFKTTMKQADK
+293 AADFNTTMKQANK
-306 IVWKVYNEDKTK
+306 IVWIVYNEDKTK
-318 FCQLSATS
+318 FCQLS

-336 SALNSATWY
+336 NALKNATWY
-345 NVSNDATTT
+345 NVSNDAKTS

-361 EHTVYVVAWAANSND
+361 EQTVYVVAWAANGD
-376 MCPVAN
+376 YMCPVAN

-393 TKDEITADNNID
+393 MKDELTADGDVD

-424 FDDDNADLTFDAP
+424 FDDDNPDLTLDAP
-437 TVNNNVSL
+437 TTPLNNMSL

-458 YANLADYDYFYGTYM
+458 YAQLASYDYYYDGSTPHH
-473 RQSWTG
+473 S
-479 KRPTY
+479 K
-484 SSPNHGDYGLYK
+484 SPIHGDYGLYK
-496 SANKTGVSTTDYNK
+496 SGNLRGISYDNEN
-510 GYQWWANGNPEI
+510 GYQWWAAGSPTI
-522 YDRTYERTSGKQY
+522 YDRTYAKTSGKQY
-535 GYFLYVDA
+535 GHFLYVDA
-543 SDESRQIASADF
+543 SNESRQIASADF

-565 VFSGAVAEYTSGA
+565 IFSGAVAEYTASYNA
-578 NAPQVMFR
+578 TAPQVMFR
-586 LYGIDKDENGNEIG
+586 LYGINKDENGNVTDQ
-600 KKLIQSF
+600 KLIQSF

-614 NTKSLQYGKWYQ
+614 NTKTHEYGKWYQ
-626 IYSKQVLQKSAGAD
+626 IYSKQVLQKSAAAD

-654 GTDGADYCIDDLC
+654 NTKGADYCIDDLC

-681 PLCPNETGYETAPEE
+681 PLCPNETGYETAPDD

-704 YETFQAMVNMKE
+704 YETFQAMVNQKE

-722 ICDATGKQVDNID
+722 ICDATGKQVENID
-735 YDGDGQPD
+735 YDGDGHPD

-756 AYVLPPEAADGKN
+756 AYVLPSAAAGGKT
-769 NVAMFENDNSGN
+769 NVPMFENDNSGN

-800 FSIAYPSDDNP
+800 FSIAYPSEDNSN
-811 DVPGKWGK
+811 VPGKWGI
-819 STDVCSTYSGIF
+819 STDVCSTYSDIF
-831 QVVEQSIKLT
+831 QVVEQNIKLT

-854 CDTKTPTVEVI
+854 CNTHTPTVEMI

-892 PNKENELYTTP
+892 PNAENELYTTA

-908 LRAYRAKY
+908 LHAYRAKY
-916 PSDNGLNT
+916 PEYNGLST
-924 GFRSINY
+924 DFRNDNR
-931 TQYTLLKQYV
+931 TQYDLLKQYV

-951 NSMGNRTFE
+951 NSMGNRQF
-960 ANEMGL
+960 ASDEMGL

-980 NGQNYDICADPMLVD
+980 NGQVYDICAAPMLVD

-1000 DGPNINLGFSDVIYP
+1000 DGPNINFGFPNVIYP

-1028 KAIADNNGALN
+1028 QAIAEKNGALN

-1047 ATSVKMSD
+1047 AKSVKMRYNAKVS
-1055 AQVYISN
+1055 ISN
-1062 TNDPDFNSTKQVI
+1062 TNDPDFNSTKQAI
-1075 GVVTSST
+1075 GEVTSSIINRT
-1082 IKNSDKTVGIRFN
+1082 DNTVGIRFN
-1095 SNAATILKEG
+1095 GNADKILKEG
-1105 YWYEINFSYNNSS
+1105 YWYEINFSYDNADGSM
-1118 ASTASCP
+1118 ASCP
-1125 GETFVK
+1125 GETFIK

-1223 YDFVAKWSDAT
+1223 YDFVAKWSDT

-1270 YLNYNKAYVEKEL
+1270 YLTYNKAYVEKEL

-1290 MSSPLKQ
+1290 MSSPLQQ

-1308 DGQEKSEAFKPITYK
+1308 DGQEQSEAFQPMTYDEK
-1323 EGVNDRS
+1323 VNDRS

-1338 WDGNAQEV
+1338 WDGDAKEIV
-1346 KDNVT
+1346 DNT
-1351 NYSANH
+1351 KFYQAH
-1357 DGTVD
+1357 EDGTVEE
-1362 VTTDNELSINSG
+1362 TTNDFFLTSG

-1379 YNKVDELYTKGQ
+1379 YNKVDEQYTKGQ

-1429 SQKPVNVTVNRDAN
+1429 SNKPVNVTVNRDAN
-1443 SYRMLQG
+1443 SYRMLLG

-1464 KENLHRDNRYH
+1464 KENLHSENRYH

-1489 FLKANTAF
+1489 FLKANPAF
-1497 ENSIWTLDNGVMKT
+1497 ENSIWTLDNGKVT
-1511 HSVPVDLDYDKKTDV
+1511 AYTLALDEAYDKKTDV
-1526 IVNPTQAFFVKVKE
+1526 LVSPTQAFFVKLKT
-1540 GETAPANVTFN
+1540 GESATEATFN
-1551 ATMLINKD
+1551 ASMLINKD
-1559 VTPGEKAL
+1559 VTPGEKTL
-1567 IIRPTV
+1567 VIRPTL
-1573 TLTTV
+1573 TLTTTDGV
-1578 NGERSSQSEL
+1578 RNSESKL

-1720 PTENTIVVATL
+1720 PTDNTIVVATL
-1731 KGDMKRVMV
+1731 KGDMKRVVV
-1740 YDISGA
+1740 YDVAGS

>member
-14 SRRLLL
+14 SKRLLL

-33 SVYAQSFHQTGAS
+33 SVYAQSLGFHKEGQS

-57 TAEWNYYYYLPTGST
+57 TAEWHYYYYLPTNSNT
-72 SMTLDLPI
+72 MELELPFA
-80 MGWTDNYANELEPY
+80 GWGDSKTNDLEPY
-94 GWYRWYDYNTD
+94 GWIRWYDYNTD
-105 LNSAN
+105 LKSDKLTVYSRYYTSLNSLKDKTSKKDIGLIAGTLRNSARDY
-110 LTAYD
+110 A
-115 VTSSS
+115 
-120 WYGGTTHS
+120 
-128 TQLKTNITDNSGKN
+128 
-142 IGLVAYKLSA
+142 
-152 TYITRKHVG
+152 G
-161 VNYSY
+161 VKYNKPTGA
-166 SNSDATNPNWK
+166 DAEDWAGET
-177 GDIVACD
+177 IACD
-184 VSRYIDYTISG
+184 VSRYNDYSIS
-195 TKVSKEPTLSV
+195 TNYVEKEPTLSI
-206 RYIFHIQSAAYLA
+206 RYIFHIKSAAYLA
-219 QKLKEALCEGS
+219 KRIKDALCDHS
-230 KSKAADLTFEDNKRI
+230 RAADLTLEDNKRI
-245 VFGAKDE
+245 VFGAKDA
-252 NAKMSLRT
+252 NANMTLRT
-260 NLKNSGGQSY
+260 NMKNSGGQSY
-270 WFYPLSTTKGKTVY
+270 WFYPLRTTVGKTVY
-284 PTTESQKIT
+284 PTTEAQKIT
-293 AADFKTTMKQADK
+293 AADFNTTMKQANK
-306 IVWKVYNEDKTK
+306 IVWIVYNEDKTK
-318 FCQLSATS
+318 FCQLS

-336 SALNSATWY
+336 NALKNATWY
-345 NVSNDATTT
+345 NVSNNAKTS

-361 EHTVYVVAWAANSND
+361 EQTVYVVAWAANGD
-376 MCPVAN
+376 YMCPVAN

-393 TKDEITADNNID
+393 MKDELTADGDVD
-405 RTLSYLEDEDR
+405 RTISYFEDK
-416 YEKKMDIS
+416 YEQQMDIS
-424 FDDDNADLTFDAP
+424 FDDDNPDLTLDAP
-437 TVNNNVSL
+437 TTPENNMSL

-458 YANLADYDYFYGTYM
+458 YAQLASYDYYYDGSTPHH
-473 RQSWTG
+473 S
-479 KRPTY
+479 K
-484 SSPNHGDYGLYK
+484 SPIHGDYGLYK
-496 SANKTGVSTTDYNK
+496 SGNLRGISYDNEN
-510 GYQWWANGNPEI
+510 GYQWWAAGSPTI
-522 YDRTYERTSGKQY
+522 YDRTHAKTSGKQY
-535 GYFLYVDA
+535 GHFLYVDA
-543 SDESRQIASADF
+543 SNESRQIASADF

-565 VFSGAVAEYTSGA
+565 IFSGAVAEYTASYNA
-578 NAPQVMFR
+578 TAPQVMFR
-586 LYGIDKDENGNEIG
+586 LYGINKDENGNVTDQ
-600 KKLIQSF
+600 KLIQSF

-614 NTKSLQYGKWYQ
+614 NTKSHEYGKWYQ
-626 IYSKQVLQKSAGAD
+626 IYSKQVLQKSAAAD

-654 GTDGADYCIDDLC
+654 NTKGADYCIDDLC
-667 LYTQTSKLDVLQNK
+667 LYTQTSKLDVLQNR

-704 YETFQAMVNMKE
+704 YETFQAMVNQKE

-722 ICDATGKQVDNID
+722 ICDATGKRVENID
-735 YDGDGQPD
+735 YDGDGHPD
-743 EYGTARIPASYNA
+743 EYGIALIPASYNA
-756 AYVLPPEAADGKN
+756 GLVLPPEAADGKT
-769 NVAMFENDNSGN
+769 VPMFENDNSGN

-811 DVPGKWGK
+811 DVPGKWGI

-831 QVVEQSIKLT
+831 QVVEQNIKLT

-854 CDTKTPTVEVI
+854 CNTHTPTVEVI

-892 PNKENELYTTP
+892 PNQENELYTTA

-908 LRAYRAKY
+908 LHDYRAKY
-916 PSDNGLNT
+916 PEYNGLST
-924 GFRSINY
+924 YFRNDNP
-931 TQYTLLKQYV
+931 TQYALLKKYV

-951 NSMGNRTFE
+951 NSMGNRTF
-960 ANEMGL
+960 ASDEMGL
-966 YKIAVIPVQAKATI
+966 YKIAVIPVQDKATI
-980 NGQNYDICADPMLVD
+980 NGQVYEICAAPMLVD

-1000 DGPNINLGFSDVIYP
+1000 DGPNINFGFSDVIYP

-1028 KAIADNNGALN
+1028 KTIAEKKGALN

-1047 ATSVKMSD
+1047 ATSVNMRDYAK
-1055 AQVYISN
+1055 VFISN
-1062 TNDPDFNSTKQVI
+1062 TNDPSFNSTKQEI

-1082 IKNSDKTVGIRFN
+1082 IYRTDNTVGIRFN
-1095 SNAATILKEG
+1095 SNAAKILKEG
-1105 YWYEINFSYNNSS
+1105 YWYEINFSYDNADGSM
-1118 ASTASCP
+1118 ASCP
-1125 GETFVK
+1125 GETFIK

-1185 TKVTVANQKDKGKV
+1185 TKVTVANQNDKGKV

-1223 YDFVAKWSDAT
+1223 YDFVAKWSDT

-1270 YLNYNKAYVEKEL
+1270 YLTYNKAYVEKEL

-1290 MSSPLKQ
+1290 MSSPLQQ
-1297 TYAGDLYVQKD
+1297 TYAGDLYVPKNN
-1308 DGQEKSEAFKPITYK
+1308 GQEMSEAFKPMTYD
-1323 EGVNDRS
+1323 ENVNDRS

-1346 KDNVT
+1346 MGNVT

-1379 YNKVDELYTKGQ
+1379 YNKVDEQYTKGQ

-1429 SQKPVNVTVNRDAN
+1429 SQKPVNVTVSRDAN

-1450 DVAGDKTMAMTQPL
+1450 DVAGDKTMAMIQPL

-1497 ENSIWTLDNGVMKT
+1497 ENSIWTLDNGKVT
-1511 HSVPVDLDYDKKTDV
+1511 AYTLALEDVYDKKTDV
-1526 IVNPTQAFFVKVKE
+1526 LVGPTQAFFVKLKAGASATE
-1540 GETAPANVTFN
+1540 ATFN
-1551 ATMLINKD
+1551 ASMLINKD

-1567 IIRPTV
+1567 VIRPTL
-1573 TLTTV
+1573 TLTTTDGV
-1578 NGERSSQSEL
+1578 RNSESKL
-1588 IVNDEASRDYVE
+1588 IVNDEACRDYVE

-1608 EGNIAEIAQVYSV
+1608 EGNIAEVAQVYSV

-1689 VKMMANDHGRYYIT
+1689 VKMMANDHGRYYVT

-1731 KGDMKRVMV
+1731 KGDMKRVVV

-1770 VKATTKEDR
+1770 VKATTMEDR

>member
-1 MKSRKNNINRPAP
+1 MKIRKNNINRPAP
-14 SRRLLL
+14 SKRLLL
-20 QLLTMMAL
+20 QLLAMMAL

-33 SVYAQSFHQTGAS
+33 SVYAQNFHQRGAS
-46 GLPLDSRGMQQ
+46 GMPLDSRGMQQ
-57 TAEWNYYYYLPTGST
+57 TAEWHYYYYLPTGST

-80 MGWTDNYANELEPY
+80 MGWTDEKANDLEPY

-105 LNSAN
+105 LESAN

-115 VTSSS
+115 VTTSS
-120 WYGGTTHS
+120 WLGGTKHS

-142 IGLVAYKLSA
+142 IGLVAYKLSD
-152 TYITRKHVG
+152 TYVTRKHVG
-161 VNYSY
+161 VNYEY
-166 SNSDATNPNWK
+166 TNSDAINPNWK

-184 VSRYIDYTISG
+184 VSRYIDYSISG

-219 QKLKEALCEGS
+219 KQIKDALCDHS
-230 KSKAADLTFEDNKRI
+230 RAADLTLEDNKRI
-245 VFGAKDE
+245 VFGAKDA
-252 NAKMSLRT
+252 NAKMTLRT
-260 NLKNSGGQSY
+260 NMKNSGGQSY
-270 WFYPLSTTKGKTVY
+270 WFYPLRTTVGKTVY

-293 AADFKTTMKQADK
+293 AADFNTTMKQADN
-306 IVWKVYNEDKTK
+306 IVWRVYNEDKTK
-318 FCQLSATS
+318 YCQLPP
-326 STTQFCDLTI
+326 STPSNPRTPISPQFCDLTI
-336 SALNSATWY
+336 NALKNATWR
-345 NVSNDATTT
+345 NVSNGATTT

-361 EHTVYVVAWAANSND
+361 EQTVYVVAWAANGD
-376 MCPVAN
+376 YMCPVAN

-393 TKDEITADNNID
+393 TKDELTADGDVD
-405 RTLSYLEDEDR
+405 RTISYFEDK
-416 YEKKMDIS
+416 YQQQMDIS
-424 FDDDNADLTFDAP
+424 FDDDNPYLTLDAP
-437 TVNNNVSL
+437 TTPLNNMSP

-458 YANLADYDYFYGTYM
+458 YAELASFDYYNG
-473 RQSWTG
+473 
-479 KRPTY
+479 
-484 SSPNHGDYGLYK
+484 SSPHHSKSPIHGDYGLYK
-496 SANKTGVSTTDYNK
+496 SGNLRGISYNNEN
-510 GYQWWANGNPEI
+510 GYQWWAEGSPTI
-522 YDRTYERTSGKQY
+522 YDRTHAKTSGKQY
-535 GYFLYVDA
+535 GHFLYVDA
-543 SDESRQIASADF
+543 SNESRQIASADF

-565 VFSGAVAEYTSGA
+565 IFSGAVAEYTAA
-578 NAPQVMFR
+578 NNSTAPQVMFR
-586 LYGIDKDENGNEIG
+586 LYGIDKDENGNVTDQ
-600 KKLIQSF
+600 KLIQSF
-607 SSGDFKT
+607 SSGDFAT
-614 NTKSLQYGKWYQ
+614 NTKTHAYGQWYQ
-626 IYSKQVLQKSAGAD
+626 IYSKQVLQKSAAAD

-654 GTDGADYCIDDLC
+654 DTWGADYCVDDLC

-681 PLCPNETGYETAPEE
+681 PLCPNETGYETAPDD

-704 YETFQAMVNMKE
+704 YETFQAMVNQKE

-722 ICDATGKQVDNID
+722 ICDATGKRVENID

-743 EYGTARIPASYNA
+743 DYGIARIPESYNA
-756 AYVLPPEAADGKN
+756 GYVLPSAAAGGKT
-769 NVAMFENDNSGN
+769 NVPMFENDNSGN

-811 DVPGKWGK
+811 NVPGDWGK
-819 STDVCSTYSGIF
+819 STDVCSTYSGLF
-831 QVVEQSIKLT
+831 QVVEQNIKLT
-841 DKNSNVLTALRVN
+841 DKNSNVLTALRVDCN
-854 CDTKTPTVEVI
+854 SKTPTVEVI

-879 TIDNVKFDWFLSK
+879 TIDKVKFDWFLSK
-892 PNKENELYTTP
+892 PNAENELYSTT

-908 LRAYRAKY
+908 LHAYRAKY
-916 PSDNGLNT
+916 PEYNGLST
-924 GFRSINY
+924 DFRYDNR
-931 TQYTLLKQYV
+931 TQYDLLKQYV

-951 NSMGNRTFE
+951 NSMGNRKFE
-960 ANEMGL
+960 AKETGL
-966 YKIAVIPVQAKATI
+966 YKIAVIPVQDKATI
-980 NGQNYDICADPMLVD
+980 NGQVYEICAAPMLVD

-1000 DGPNINLGFSDVIYP
+1000 DGPNINFGFPGVIYP

-1028 KAIADNNGALN
+1028 QAIATKNGALN
-1039 LPMTGIEG
+1039 LPMTGIER
-1047 ATSVKMSD
+1047 ATSVRMRDNEKVS
-1055 AQVYISN
+1055 ISN
-1062 TNDPDFNSTKQVI
+1062 TNDPDFNSTEQMI
-1075 GVVTSST
+1075 GVVTANT
-1082 IKNSDKTVGIRFN
+1082 IYETDKTVGIRFN
-1095 SNAATILKEG
+1095 PNAATILKEG
-1105 YWYEINFSYNNSS
+1105 YWYEIHFRYNNADGSM
-1118 ASTASCP
+1118 ASCP
-1125 GETFVK
+1125 GETFIK

-1160 STKAEIFKDSYTDY
+1160 STKAEIFKDSYADY

-1185 TKVTVANQKDKGKV
+1185 TKVTVANQNDKGKV

-1223 YDFVAKWSDAT
+1223 YDFVAKWSDT
-1234 ADGSDNGNGTFSC
+1234 TDDGSDTGNGTFSC

-1290 MSSPLKQ
+1290 MSSPLQQ
-1297 TYAGDLYVQKD
+1297 TYAGDLYVPKNN
-1308 DGQEKSEAFKPITYK
+1308 GQEQSEAFKPMTYD
-1323 EGVNDRS
+1323 ENVNDRS

-1346 KDNVT
+1346 MDNVT

-1379 YNKVDELYTKGQ
+1379 YNKVDEQYTKGQ

-1429 SQKPVNVTVNRDAN
+1429 SRKPVNVTVTRDAN

-1450 DVAGDKTMAMTQPL
+1450 DVAGDKTMAITQPL
-1464 KENLHRDNRYH
+1464 KENLHRENRYH

-1588 IVNDEASRDYVE
+1588 IVNYEASRDYVE

-1649 IDVNISLNS
+1649 VDVNISLNS

-1689 VKMMANDHGRYYIT
+1689 VKMMANDHGRYYVT

-1715 IDCFS
+1715 IECFS

>member
-20 QLLTMMAL
+20 QLLAMMAL

-33 SVYAQSFHQTGAS
+33 SVYAQSLGFHKEGQS
-46 GLPLDSRGMQQ
+46 ELPLDSRGMQQ
-57 TAEWNYYYYLPTGST
+57 TAEWHYYYYLPTNSNT
-72 SMTLDLPI
+72 MELELPFA
-80 MGWTDNYANELEPY
+80 GWGDSKTNDLEPY
-94 GWYRWYDYNTD
+94 GWIRWYDYTTD
-105 LNSAN
+105 LKSNRLTVYSSSTSLNSLKDYTSQKDIGLIAGTLRNSARDY
-110 LTAYD
+110 A
-115 VTSSS
+115 
-120 WYGGTTHS
+120 
-128 TQLKTNITDNSGKN
+128 
-142 IGLVAYKLSA
+142 
-152 TYITRKHVG
+152 G
-161 VNYSY
+161 VKYNKPTGA
-166 SNSDATNPNWK
+166 DAEDWAGET
-177 GDIVACD
+177 IACD
-184 VSRYIDYTISG
+184 VSRYNDYSFQRVNIG
-195 TKVSKEPTLSV
+195 TKYNPKYTNRVEKEPTLSI
-206 RYIFHIQSAAYLA
+206 RYIFHIKSAAYLA
-219 QKLKEALCEGS
+219 KRIKDALCDHS
-230 KSKAADLTFEDNKRI
+230 RAADLTLEDNKRI
-245 VFGAKDE
+245 VFGAKDA
-252 NAKMSLRT
+252 NANMTLRT
-260 NLKNSGGQSY
+260 NMKNSGGQSY
-270 WFYPLSTTKGKTVY
+270 WFYPLRTTVGKTVY

-293 AADFKTTMKQADK
+293 AADFNTTMKQANK
-306 IVWKVYNEDKTK
+306 IVWIVYNEDKTK
-318 FCQLSATS
+318 FCQLSS
-326 STTQFCDLTI
+326 ETQFCDLTI
-336 SALNSATWY
+336 NALKNATWY
-345 NVSNDATTT
+345 NVSNDAKTS

-361 EHTVYVVAWAANSND
+361 EQTVYVVAWAANGD
-376 MCPVAN
+376 YRCPVAN

-393 TKDEITADNNID
+393 MKDELTADGDVD
-405 RTLSYLEDEDR
+405 RTISYFEDK
-416 YEKKMDIS
+416 YERQMDIS
-424 FDDDNADLTFDAP
+424 FDDDNPDLTLDAP
-437 TVNNNVSL
+437 TTPLNNMSL

-458 YANLADYDYFYGTYM
+458 YALLASNDYYYDGSTPHH
-473 RQSWTG
+473 S
-479 KRPTY
+479 K
-484 SSPNHGDYGLYK
+484 SPIHGDYGLYK
-496 SANKTGVSTTDYNK
+496 SGNLPGISYDNQN
-510 GYQWWANGNPEI
+510 GYQWWAAGSPTI
-522 YDRTYERTSGKQY
+522 YDRTYAKTNGKQY
-535 GYFLYVDA
+535 GHFLYVDA
-543 SDESRQIASADF
+543 SNESRQIASADF

-565 VFSGAVAEYTSGA
+565 IFSGAVAEYTA
-578 NAPQVMFR
+578 AYNATAPQVMFR
-586 LYGIDKDENGNEIG
+586 LYGINKDENGNVTDQ
-600 KKLIQSF
+600 KLIQSF

-614 NTKSLQYGKWYQ
+614 NTKSHEYGKWYQ
-626 IYSKQVLQKSAGAD
+626 IYSKQVLQKSAAAD

-654 GTDGADYCIDDLC
+654 NTKGADYCIDDLC
-667 LYTQTSKLDVLQNK
+667 LYTQTSKLDVLQNR

-704 YETFQAMVNMKE
+704 YETFQAMVNQKE

-722 ICDATGKQVDNID
+722 ICDATGKRVENID
-735 YDGDGQPD
+735 YNGDRKPD
-743 EYGTARIPASYNA
+743 DYGIASIPASYNA
-756 AYVLPPEAADGKN
+756 GLVLPSAAAGGKT
-769 NVAMFENDNSGN
+769 NVPMFENDNSGN

-831 QVVEQSIKLT
+831 QVVEQNIKLT

-854 CDTKTPTVEVI
+854 CNTHTPTVEMI

-892 PNKENELYTTP
+892 PNAENELYSTS

-908 LRAYRAKY
+908 LHDYRAKY
-916 PSDNGLNT
+916 PEYNGLST
-924 GFRSINY
+924 DFRYVNNV
-931 TQYTLLKQYV
+931 QYNLLKKYV

-951 NSMGNRTFE
+951 NSMGNRKFDS
-960 ANEMGL
+960 NEMGL

-980 NGQNYDICADPMLVD
+980 NGQVYEICAAPMLVD

-1000 DGPNINLGFSDVIYP
+1000 DGPNINFGFSDVIYP

-1028 KAIADNNGALN
+1028 KTIAEKKGALN

-1047 ATSVKMSD
+1047 ATSVNMRDYAK
-1055 AQVYISN
+1055 VFISN
-1062 TNDPDFNSTKQVI
+1062 TNDPSFNSTKQEI
-1075 GVVTSST
+1075 GVVTSNT
-1082 IKNSDKTVGIRFN
+1082 IYNSSKTVGIRFN
-1095 SNAATILKEG
+1095 PNAATILKEG
-1105 YWYEINFSYNNSS
+1105 YWYEINFSYDNADGSM
-1118 ASTASCP
+1118 ASCP
-1125 GETFVK
+1125 GETFIK

-1160 STKAEIFKDSYTDY
+1160 STKAEIFKDSYADY

-1185 TKVTVANQKDKGKV
+1185 TKVTVANQNDKGKV

-1223 YDFVAKWSDAT
+1223 YDFVAKWSDT

-1247 EKWAGNFCDQIYF
+1247 ETWAGNFCDQIYF

-1290 MSSPLKQ
+1290 MSSPLQQ
-1297 TYAGDLYVQKD
+1297 TYAGDLYVPKNN
-1308 DGQEKSEAFKPITYK
+1308 GQEMSEAFKPMTYD
-1323 EGVNDRS
+1323 ENVNDRS

-1338 WDGNAQEV
+1338 WDGDAKEIV
-1346 KDNVT
+1346 DNT
-1351 NYSANH
+1351 KFYQAH
-1357 DGTVD
+1357 EDGTVEE
-1362 VTTDNELSINSG
+1362 TTNDFFLTSG

-1379 YNKVDELYTKGQ
+1379 YNKVDEQYTKGQ

-1489 FLKANTAF
+1489 FLKANPAF
-1497 ENSIWTLDNGVMKT
+1497 ENSIWTLDNGKVT
-1511 HSVPVDLDYDKKTDV
+1511 AYTLALDEAYDKKTDV
-1526 IVNPTQAFFVKVKE
+1526 LVSPTQAFFVKLKT
-1540 GETAPANVTFN
+1540 GESATEATFN
-1551 ATMLINKD
+1551 ASMLINKE

-1567 IIRPTV
+1567 VICPTL
-1573 TLTTV
+1573 TLTTTDGV
-1578 NGERSSQSEL
+1578 RNSESKL
-1588 IVNDEASRDYVE
+1588 IVNDEASRDYVD

-1621 AGSQAVALNASDD
+1621 AGLQAVALNASDD

-1731 KGDMKRVMV
+1731 KGDMKRVVV

-1770 VKATTKEDR
+1770 VKATTMEDR

>member
-1 MKSRKNNINRPAP
+1 MKSRKNNINRLAP

-33 SVYAQSFHQTGAS
+33 SVYAQSLGFHKEGKS

-57 TAEWNYYYYLPTGST
+57 TAEWHYYYYLPTNSNTMELELPFYGWEKSST
-72 SMTLDLPI
+72 ND
-80 MGWTDNYANELEPY
+80 LEPY
-94 GWYRWYDYNTD
+94 GWIRWYDYTTD
-105 LNSAN
+105 LKSNRLTVYSSSTSLNSLKDYNSKKDIGLIAGTLRNSARN
-110 LTAYD
+110 YA
-115 VTSSS
+115 
-120 WYGGTTHS
+120 
-128 TQLKTNITDNSGKN
+128 
-142 IGLVAYKLSA
+142 
-152 TYITRKHVG
+152 G
-161 VNYSY
+161 VKYNKPTGA
-166 SNSDATNPNWK
+166 DAEDWPGET
-177 GDIVACD
+177 IACD
-184 VSRYIDYTISG
+184 VSRYNDYSIYTNY
-195 TKVSKEPTLSV
+195 VEKEPTLSI
-206 RYIFHIQSAAYLA
+206 RYIFHIKSAAYLA
-219 QKLKEALCEGS
+219 KRIKDALCDHS
-230 KSKAADLTFEDNKRI
+230 RAADLTLEDNKRI
-245 VFGAKDE
+245 VFGAKDA
-252 NAKMSLRT
+252 NANMTLRT
-260 NLKNSGGQSY
+260 NMKNSGGQSY
-270 WFYPLSTTKGKTVY
+270 WFYPLRTTKGKSVY

-293 AADFKTTMKQADK
+293 AADFNTTMKQANK
-306 IVWKVYNEDKTK
+306 IVWRVYNEEKTK
-318 FCQLSATS
+318 YCQLS

-336 SALNSATWY
+336 NALKNATWR
-345 NVSNDATTT
+345 NVSNGATTA

-361 EHTVYVVAWAANSND
+361 EQTVYVVAWAANGD
-376 MCPVAN
+376 YMCPVAN

-393 TKDEITADNNID
+393 TKDELTADGDVD
-405 RTLSYLEDEDR
+405 RTLSYFEGK
-416 YEKKMDIS
+416 YEQQTVIS
-424 FDDDNADLTFDAP
+424 FDDDNPDLTLDAP
-437 TVNNNVSL
+437 TTPLNNMSL

-458 YANLADYDYFYGTYM
+458 YAELENYDYYYDRSTPHH
-473 RQSWTG
+473 S
-479 KRPTY
+479 K
-484 SSPNHGDYGLYK
+484 SPIHGDYGLYK
-496 SANKTGVSTTDYNK
+496 SGNLRGISYDNEN
-510 GYQWWANGNPEI
+510 GYQWWAAGSPTI
-522 YDRTYERTSGKQY
+522 FDRTHAKTSGKQY
-535 GYFLYVDA
+535 GHFLYVDA
-543 SDESRQIASADF
+543 SNESRQIASADF

-565 VFSGAVAEYTSGA
+565 IFSGAVAEYTA
-578 NAPQVMFR
+578 AYNATAPQVMFR
-586 LYGIDKDENGNEIG
+586 LYGINKDENGNVTDQ
-600 KKLIQSF
+600 KLIQSF

-614 NTKSLQYGKWYQ
+614 NTKTHAYGQWYQ
-626 IYSKQVLQKSAGAD
+626 IYSKQVLQKSAAAD

-654 GTDGADYCIDDLC
+654 NTKGADYCIDDLC
-667 LYTQTSKLDVLQNK
+667 LYTQTSKLDVLQNR

-704 YETFQAMVNMKE
+704 YETFQAMVNQKE

-722 ICDATGKQVDNID
+722 ICDATGKQVENID

-743 EYGTARIPASYNA
+743 EYGIALIPASYNA
-756 AYVLPPEAADGKN
+756 GLVLPPYAADNKT
-769 NVAMFENDNSGN
+769 VPMFENDNSGN

-800 FSIAYPSDDNP
+800 FSIAYPSDDDPN
-811 DVPGKWGK
+811 VPGKWGK
-819 STDVCSTYSGIF
+819 STDVCSTYSDIF
-831 QVVEQSIKLT
+831 QVVEQNIKLT

-854 CDTKTPTVEVI
+854 CNTHTPTVEVI

-879 TIDNVKFDWFLSK
+879 TIDKVKFDWFLSK
-892 PNKENELYTTP
+892 PNAENELYSTQ

-908 LRAYRAKY
+908 LHDYRAKY
-916 PSDNGLNT
+916 PEYNGLST
-924 GFRSINY
+924 DFRNDNR
-931 TQYTLLKQYV
+931 TQYDLLKKYV

-951 NSMGNRTFE
+951 NSMGNRTF
-960 ANEMGL
+960 ASDEMGL

-980 NGQNYDICADPMLVD
+980 NGQVYEICAAPMLVD

-1000 DGPNINLGFSDVIYP
+1000 DGPNINFGFPNVIYP

-1028 KAIADNNGALN
+1028 KAIAEKNGALN

-1047 ATSVKMSD
+1047 ATSVRMRDYAK
-1055 AQVYISN
+1055 VFISN
-1062 TNDPDFNSTKQVI
+1062 TNDPSFNSTKQEI
-1075 GVVTSST
+1075 GVVTSNT
-1082 IKNSDKTVGIRFN
+1082 IYNSSKTVGIRFN
-1095 SNAATILKEG
+1095 PNAATILKEG
-1105 YWYEINFSYNNSS
+1105 YWYEIHFRYANADGSM
-1118 ASTASCP
+1118 ASCP
-1125 GETFVK
+1125 GETFIK

-1185 TKVTVANQKDKGKV
+1185 TKVTVANQNDKGKV

-1223 YDFVAKWSDAT
+1223 YDFVAKWSDT

-1270 YLNYNKAYVEKEL
+1270 YLTYNKAYVEKEL

-1290 MSSPLKQ
+1290 MSSPLQQ

-1308 DGQEKSEAFKPITYK
+1308 DGQEKSEAFQPITYK

-1338 WDGNAQEV
+1338 WDGDAKEIV
-1346 KDNVT
+1346 DNT
-1351 NYSANH
+1351 KFYQAH
-1357 DGTVD
+1357 EDGTVEE
-1362 VTTDNELSINSG
+1362 TTNDFFLTSG

-1379 YNKVDELYTKGQ
+1379 YNKVDEQYTKGQ

-1420 TQFSYYDSE
+1420 TQFSYYNSE

-1464 KENLHRDNRYH
+1464 KENLHRENRYH

-1489 FLKANTAF
+1489 FLKANQAF
-1497 ENSIWTLDNGVMKT
+1497 ENSIWTLDNGKVT
-1511 HSVPVDLDYDKKTDV
+1511 AYTLALDEAYDKKTDV
-1526 IVNPTQAFFVKVKE
+1526 LVSPTQAFFVKLKA
-1540 GETAPANVTFN
+1540 GESATEATFN
-1551 ATMLINKD
+1551 ASMLINKD

-1567 IIRPTV
+1567 VIRPTL
-1573 TLTTV
+1573 TLTTTDGV
-1578 NGERSSQSEL
+1578 RNSESKL

-1634 INWMP
+1634 INWIP

-1689 VKMMANDHGRYYIT
+1689 VKMMANDHGRYYVT

-1731 KGDMKRVMV
+1731 KGDMKRVVV

-1770 VKATTKEDR
+1770 VKATTMEDR

>member
-1 MKSRKNNINRPAP
+1 MKSRKNNINRLAP
-14 SRRLLL
+14 SKRLLL
-20 QLLTMMAL
+20 QLLAMMAL

-33 SVYAQSFHQTGAS
+33 SVYAQNLGFHKEGQS

-57 TAEWNYYYYLPTGST
+57 TAEWHYYYYLPTNSNTMELELPFDGWLKSST
-72 SMTLDLPI
+72 ND
-80 MGWTDNYANELEPY
+80 LEPY
-94 GWYRWYDYNTD
+94 GWIRWYDYTTD
-105 LNSAN
+105 LKSDRLTVYSRYYTSLKSLKDDTSKKDIGLIAGTLRNSARDYAGVKYN
-110 LTAYD
+110 KPTGAD
-115 VTSSS
+115 AED
-120 WYGGTTHS
+120 WGGET
-128 TQLKTNITDNSGKN
+128 I
-142 IGLVAYKLSA
+142 
-152 TYITRKHVG
+152 
-161 VNYSY
+161 
-166 SNSDATNPNWK
+166 
-177 GDIVACD
+177 ACD
-184 VSRYIDYTISG
+184 VSRYNDYSIS
-195 TKVSKEPTLSV
+195 TNYVEKEPTLSI
-206 RYIFHIQSAAYLA
+206 RYIFHIKSAAYLA
-219 QKLKEALCEGS
+219 KRIKDALCDHS
-230 KSKAADLTFEDNKRI
+230 RAADLTLEDNKRI
-245 VFGAKDE
+245 VFGAKDA
-252 NAKMSLRT
+252 NANMTLRT
-260 NLKNSGGQSY
+260 NMKNSGGQSY
-270 WFYPLSTTKGKTVY
+270 WFYPLRTTVGKTVY

-293 AADFKTTMKQADK
+293 AADFNTTMKQANK
-306 IVWKVYNEDKTK
+306 IVWIVYNEDKTK
-318 FCQLSATS
+318 FCQLSS
-326 STTQFCDLTI
+326 EIQFCDLTI
-336 SALNSATWY
+336 NALKNATWY
-345 NVSNDATTT
+345 NVSNDAKTS

-361 EHTVYVVAWAANSND
+361 EQTVYVVAWAANGD
-376 MCPVAN
+376 YMCPVAN

-393 TKDEITADNNID
+393 MKDELTADGDVD

-424 FDDDNADLTFDAP
+424 FDDDNPDLTLDAP
-437 TVNNNVSL
+437 TTPENNMSL

-458 YANLADYDYFYGTYM
+458 YAQLASYDYYYDGSTPHH
-473 RQSWTG
+473 S
-479 KRPTY
+479 K
-484 SSPNHGDYGLYK
+484 SPIHGDYGLYK
-496 SANKTGVSTTDYNK
+496 SGNLRGISYDNEN
-510 GYQWWANGNPEI
+510 GYQWWAAGSPTI
-522 YDRTYERTSGKQY
+522 YDRTHAKTSGKQY
-535 GYFLYVDA
+535 GHFLYVDA
-543 SDESRQIASADF
+543 SNESRQIASADF

-565 VFSGAVAEYTSGA
+565 IFSGAVAEYTASYNA
-578 NAPQVMFR
+578 TAPQVMFR
-586 LYGIDKDENGNEIG
+586 LYGINKDENGNVTDQ
-600 KKLIQSF
+600 KLIQSF

-614 NTKSLQYGKWYQ
+614 NTKSHEYGKWYQ
-626 IYSKQVLQKSAGAD
+626 IYSKQVLQKSAAAD

-654 GTDGADYCIDDLC
+654 NTKGADYCIDDLC

-681 PLCPNETGYETAPEE
+681 PLCPNETGYETAPDD

-704 YETFQAMVNMKE
+704 YETFQAMVNQKE

-735 YDGDGQPD
+735 YDGDGHPD

-756 AYVLPPEAADGKN
+756 AYVLPSAAAGGKT

-800 FSIAYPSDDNP
+800 FSIAYPSEDNP
-811 DVPGKWGK
+811 NVPGKWGE

-831 QVVEQSIKLT
+831 QVVEQNIKLT

-854 CDTKTPTVEVI
+854 CNTHIPTVEMI

-892 PNKENELYTTP
+892 PNAENELYSTS

-908 LRAYRAKY
+908 LHAYRAKY
-916 PSDNGLNT
+916 PEYNGLST
-924 GFRSINY
+924 DFRYVNNV
-931 TQYTLLKQYV
+931 QYNLLKKYV

-951 NSMGNRTFE
+951 NSMGTRKFE
-960 ANEMGL
+960 AKEMGL

-980 NGQNYDICADPMLVD
+980 NGQVYEICAAPMLVD

-1000 DGPNINLGFSDVIYP
+1000 DGPNINFGFPNVIYP

-1028 KAIADNNGALN
+1028 QAIAEKNGALN

-1047 ATSVKMSD
+1047 ATSVEMIDK
-1055 AQVYISN
+1055 AQVSISN
-1062 TNDPDFNSTKQVI
+1062 TNDPDFNSTEQMI
-1075 GVVTSST
+1075 GVVTANT
-1082 IKNSDKTVGIRFN
+1082 IKNSDNTVGIRFN

-1105 YWYEINFSYNNSS
+1105 YWYEIHFRYANADGSM
-1118 ASTASCP
+1118 ASCP
-1125 GETFVK
+1125 GETFIK

-1160 STKAEIFKDSYTDY
+1160 STKAEIFKDSYADY

-1223 YDFVAKWSDAT
+1223 YDFVAKWSDT
-1234 ADGSDNGNGTFSC
+1234 KDGSDNGNGTFSC

-1270 YLNYNKAYVEKEL
+1270 YLTYNKAYVEKEL

-1290 MSSPLKQ
+1290 MSSPLQQ
-1297 TYAGDLYVQKD
+1297 TYAGDLYVPKNN
-1308 DGQEKSEAFKPITYK
+1308 GQEMSEAFKPMTYD
-1323 EGVNDRS
+1323 ENVNDRS

-1346 KDNVT
+1346 MDNVT

-1379 YNKVDELYTKGQ
+1379 YNKVDEQYTKGQ

-1429 SQKPVNVTVNRDAN
+1429 SRKPVNVTVNRDAN
-1443 SYRMLQG
+1443 SYRMLLG

-1464 KENLHRDNRYH
+1464 KENLHHDNRYH

-1511 HSVPVDLDYDKKTDV
+1511 HNVPVDLDYDKKTDV

-1573 TLTTV
+1573 MLTTV

-1770 VKATTKEDR
+1770 VKATTMEDR

>member
-33 SVYAQSFHQTGAS
+33 SVYAQSFHQRGAS
-46 GLPLDSRGMQQ
+46 GMPLDSRGMQQ
-57 TAEWNYYYYLPTGST
+57 TAEWHYYYYLPTNST

-80 MGWTDNYANELEPY
+80 MGWTDEKANDLEPY

-105 LNSAN
+105 LESAN

-115 VTSSS
+115 VTTSS
-120 WYGGTTHS
+120 WFGSTKHS

-142 IGLVAYKLSA
+142 IGLVAYKLSD
-152 TYITRKHVG
+152 TYVTRKHVG
-161 VNYSY
+161 VNYEY
-166 SNSDATNPNWK
+166 TNSDAINPNWK

-184 VSRYIDYTISG
+184 VSRYIDYSISG

-219 QKLKEALCEGS
+219 KQIKDALCDHS
-230 KSKAADLTFEDNKRI
+230 RAADLTLEDNKRI
-245 VFGAKDE
+245 VFGAKDA
-252 NAKMSLRT
+252 NAKMTLRT
-260 NLKNSGGQSY
+260 NMKNSGGQSY
-270 WFYPLSTTKGKTVY
+270 WFYPLRTTKGKSVY

-293 AADFKTTMKQADK
+293 AADFNTTMKQANN
-306 IVWKVYNEDKTK
+306 IVWRFYNEDKTK
-318 FCQLSATS
+318 YCQLPP
-326 STTQFCDLTI
+326 STPSNPRTPISPQFCDLTI
-336 SALNSATWY
+336 SALNNATWY

-361 EHTVYVVAWAANSND
+361 EHTVYVVAWAANGD
-376 MCPVAN
+376 YMCPVAN

-393 TKDEITADNNID
+393 TKDELTADGDVD
-405 RTLSYLEDEDR
+405 RTISYFE
-416 YEKKMDIS
+416 EKKYEQQMDIS
-424 FDDDNADLTFDAP
+424 FDDDNPHLTLDAP
-437 TVNNNVSL
+437 TTPLNNMSP

-458 YANLADYDYFYGTYM
+458 YAELASFDYYNG
-473 RQSWTG
+473 
-479 KRPTY
+479 
-484 SSPNHGDYGLYK
+484 SSPHHSKSPIHGDYGLYK
-496 SANKTGVSTTDYNK
+496 SGNLHGISYNNEN
-510 GYQWWANGNPEI
+510 GYQWWAEGSPTI
-522 YDRTYERTSGKQY
+522 YDRTYAKTSGKQY
-535 GYFLYVDA
+535 GHFLYVDA
-543 SDESRQIASADF
+543 SNESRQIASADF

-565 VFSGAVAEYTSGA
+565 IFSGAVAEYTAA
-578 NAPQVMFR
+578 NNSTAPQVMFR
-586 LYGIDKDENGNEIG
+586 LYGIDKDENGNVTDQ
-600 KKLIQSF
+600 KLIQSF

-614 NTKSLQYGKWYQ
+614 NTKSHEYGKWYQ
-626 IYSKQVLQKSAGAD
+626 IYSKQVLQKSAAAD

-654 GTDGADYCIDDLC
+654 DTWGADYCVDDLC

-681 PLCPNETGYETAPEE
+681 PLCPNETGYETAPDD

-704 YETFQAMVNMKE
+704 YETFQAMVNQKE

-722 ICDATGKQVDNID
+722 ICDATGKPVDNID
-735 YDGDGQPD
+735 YDGDGDPD
-743 EYGTARIPASYNA
+743 DYGTARIPASYNA

-800 FSIAYPSDDNP
+800 FSIAYPSEDNSN
-811 DVPGKWGK
+811 VPGDWGK
-819 STDVCSTYSGIF
+819 STDVCSTYSGLF
-831 QVVEQSIKLT
+831 QVVEQNIKLT
-841 DKNSNVLTALRVN
+841 DKNSNVLTDLRVDCN
-854 CDTKTPTVEVI
+854 SKTPTVEVI

-879 TIDNVKFDWFLSK
+879 TIDKVKFDWFLSK
-892 PNKENELYTTP
+892 PNAENELYSTT

-908 LRAYRAKY
+908 LHAYRAKY
-916 PSDNGLNT
+916 PEYNGLST
-924 GFRSINY
+924 DFRNDNR
-931 TQYTLLKQYV
+931 TQYDLLKQYV

-951 NSMGNRTFE
+951 NSMGNRKFE
-960 ANEMGL
+960 AKETGL
-966 YKIAVIPVQAKATI
+966 YKIAVIPVQDKATI
-980 NGQNYDICADPMLVD
+980 NGQVYEICAAPMLVD

-1000 DGPNINLGFSDVIYP
+1000 DGPNINFGFPGVIYP

-1028 KAIADNNGALN
+1028 NAIATKNGALN
-1039 LPMTGIEG
+1039 LPMTGIER
-1047 ATSVKMSD
+1047 AKSVKMKD
-1055 AQVYISN
+1055 KAQVSISN
-1062 TNDPDFNSTKQVI
+1062 TNDPDFNSTEQMI
-1075 GVVTSST
+1075 GVVTANT
-1082 IKNSDKTVGIRFN
+1082 IYETDKTVGIRFN
-1095 SNAATILKEG
+1095 PNAATILKEG
-1105 YWYEINFSYNNSS
+1105 YWYEIHFRYNNADGSM
-1118 ASTASCP
+1118 ASCP
-1125 GETFVK
+1125 GETFIK

-1160 STKAEIFKDSYTDY
+1160 STKAEIFKDSYADY

-1185 TKVTVANQKDKGKV
+1185 TKVTVANQNDKGKV

-1223 YDFVAKWSDAT
+1223 YDFVAKWSDT
-1234 ADGSDNGNGTFSC
+1234 ADGSDAGNGTFSC

-1270 YLNYNKAYVEKEL
+1270 YLTYNKAYVEKEL

-1290 MSSPLKQ
+1290 MSSPLQQ
-1297 TYAGDLYVQKD
+1297 TYAGDLYVPKNN
-1308 DGQEKSEAFKPITYK
+1308 GQEQSEAFQPMTYD
-1323 EGVNDRS
+1323 ENVNDRS

-1351 NYSANH
+1351 IYSANH

-1379 YNKVDELYTKGQ
+1379 YNKVDEQYTKGQ

-1443 SYRMLQG
+1443 SYRMLLG

-1464 KENLHRDNRYH
+1464 KENLHSDNRYH

-1573 TLTTV
+1573 TLTIV

-1679 TFSEIKDGMT
+1679 TFSEINDGMT

>member
-20 QLLTMMAL
+20 QLLAMMAL

-33 SVYAQSFHQTGAS
+33 SVYAQSLGFHKNGQS

-57 TAEWNYYYYLPTGST
+57 TAEWHYYYYLPTNSNTMELELPFDGWEKSST
-72 SMTLDLPI
+72 ND
-80 MGWTDNYANELEPY
+80 LEPY
-94 GWYRWYDYNTD
+94 GWIRWYDYTTD
-105 LNSAN
+105 LMSDRLTVYSSSTSLNSLKDYTSQKDIGLIAGTLRNSARDY
-110 LTAYD
+110 A
-115 VTSSS
+115 
-120 WYGGTTHS
+120 
-128 TQLKTNITDNSGKN
+128 
-142 IGLVAYKLSA
+142 
-152 TYITRKHVG
+152 G
-161 VNYSY
+161 VKFNKPTGA
-166 SNSDATNPNWK
+166 DAEDWAGET
-177 GDIVACD
+177 IACD
-184 VSRYIDYTISG
+184 VSRYNDYSIYTNY
-195 TKVSKEPTLSV
+195 VEKEPTLSI
-206 RYIFHIQSAAYLA
+206 RYIFHIKSAAYLA
-219 QKLKEALCEGS
+219 KRIKDALCDHS
-230 KSKAADLTFEDNKRI
+230 RAADLTLEDNKRI
-245 VFGAKDE
+245 VFGAKDA
-252 NAKMSLRT
+252 NANMTLRT
-260 NLKNSGGQSY
+260 NMKNSGGQRY
-270 WFYPLSTTKGKTVY
+270 WFYPLRTTKGKTVY
-284 PTTESQKIT
+284 PTTEAQKIT
-293 AADFKTTMKQADK
+293 AADFNTTMKQANK
-306 IVWKVYNEDKTK
+306 IVWRVYNEDKTK
-318 FCQLSATS
+318 YCQLS

-336 SALNSATWY
+336 NALKNATWY
-345 NVSNDATTT
+345 NVSNGATTS

-361 EHTVYVVAWAANSND
+361 EQTVYVVAWAANGD
-376 MCPVAN
+376 YYMCPVAN

-393 TKDEITADNNID
+393 MKDELTADGDVD
-405 RTLSYLEDEDR
+405 RTLSYFEDK
-416 YEKKMDIS
+416 YERQMDIS
-424 FDDDNADLTFDAP
+424 FDDDNPDLTLDAP
-437 TVNNNVSL
+437 TTPENNMSL

-458 YANLADYDYFYGTYM
+458 YALLASNDYYYDGSTPHH
-473 RQSWTG
+473 S
-479 KRPTY
+479 K
-484 SSPNHGDYGLYK
+484 SPIHGDYGLYK
-496 SANKTGVSTTDYNK
+496 SGNLPGISYDNQN
-510 GYQWWANGNPEI
+510 GYQWWAAGSPTI
-522 YDRTYERTSGKQY
+522 YDRTYAKTNGKQY
-535 GYFLYVDA
+535 GHFLYVDA
-543 SDESRQIASADF
+543 SNESRQIASADF

-565 VFSGAVAEYTSGA
+565 IFSGAVAEYTA
-578 NAPQVMFR
+578 AYNATAPQVMFR
-586 LYGIDKDENGNEIG
+586 LYGINKDENGNVTDQ
-600 KKLIQSF
+600 KLIQSF

-614 NTKSLQYGKWYQ
+614 NTKSHEYGKWYQ
-626 IYSKQVLQKSAGAD
+626 IYSKQVLQKSAAAD

-654 GTDGADYCIDDLC
+654 NTRGADYCIDDLC
-667 LYTQTSKLDVLQNK
+667 LYTQTSKLDVLQNR

-704 YETFQAMVNMKE
+704 YETFQAMVNQKE

-722 ICDATGKQVDNID
+722 ICDATGKRVENID
-735 YDGDGQPD
+735 YNGDGKPD
-743 EYGTARIPASYNA
+743 DYGIASIPASYNA
-756 AYVLPPEAADGKN
+756 GLVLPPYAADNKT
-769 NVAMFENDNSGN
+769 VPMFENDNSGN

-811 DVPGKWGK
+811 NVPGDWGK
-819 STDVCSTYSGIF
+819 STDVCSTYSDIF
-831 QVVEQSIKLT
+831 QVVEQNIKLT
-841 DKNSNVLTALRVN
+841 DKNSNVLTALRVDCN
-854 CDTKTPTVEVI
+854 SKTPTVEVI

-892 PNKENELYTTP
+892 PNKENELYTTD

-908 LRAYRAKY
+908 LHAYRAKY
-916 PSDNGLNT
+916 PEYNGLST
-924 GFRSINY
+924 YFRNDNR
-931 TQYTLLKQYV
+931 TQYDLLKKYV

-951 NSMGNRTFE
+951 NSMGNRTF
-960 ANEMGL
+960 ASDEMGL

-980 NGQNYDICADPMLVD
+980 NGQVYEICAAPMLVD

-1000 DGPNINLGFSDVIYP
+1000 DGPNINFGFPNVIYP

-1028 KAIADNNGALN
+1028 KAIAEKNGALN
-1039 LPMTGIEG
+1039 LPMTGIER
-1047 ATSVKMSD
+1047 ATSVRMRDNEK
-1055 AQVYISN
+1055 VFISN
-1062 TNDPDFNSTKQVI
+1062 TNDPSFNSTKQEI
-1075 GVVTSST
+1075 GVVTSNT
-1082 IKNSDKTVGIRFN
+1082 IYNSSKTVGIRFN
-1095 SNAATILKEG
+1095 PNAATILKEG
-1105 YWYEINFSYNNSS
+1105 YWYEINFSYDNADGSM
-1118 ASTASCP
+1118 ASCP
-1125 GETFVK
+1125 GETFIK

-1174 NTTTAF
+1174 NPTTAF

-1185 TKVTVANQKDKGKV
+1185 TKVTVANQNDKGKV

-1223 YDFVAKWSDAT
+1223 YDFVAKWSDT

-1247 EKWAGNFCDQIYF
+1247 ETWAGNFCDQIYF

-1270 YLNYNKAYVEKEL
+1270 YLTYNKAYVEKEL

-1290 MSSPLKQ
+1290 MSSPLQQ

-1308 DGQEKSEAFKPITYK
+1308 DGQEKSEAFKPMTYQ

-1338 WDGNAQEV
+1338 WDGDAKEIV
-1346 KDNVT
+1346 DNT
-1351 NYSANH
+1351 KFYQAH
-1357 DGTVD
+1357 EDGTVEE
-1362 VTTDNELSINSG
+1362 TTNDFFLTSG

-1379 YNKVDELYTKGQ
+1379 YNKVDEQYTKGQ

-1429 SQKPVNVTVNRDAN
+1429 SQKPVNVTVNRDDK
-1443 SYRMLQG
+1443 SYRMLLG

-1464 KENLHRDNRYH
+1464 KENLHSENRYH

-1489 FLKANTAF
+1489 FLKANPAF
-1497 ENSIWTLDNGVMKT
+1497 ENSIWTLDNGKVT
-1511 HSVPVDLDYDKKTDV
+1511 AYTLALDEAYDKKTDV
-1526 IVNPTQAFFVKVKE
+1526 LVSPTQAFFVKLKT
-1540 GETAPANVTFN
+1540 GESATEATFN
-1551 ATMLINKD
+1551 ASMLINKE

-1567 IIRPTV
+1567 VIRPTL
-1573 TLTTV
+1573 TLTTTDGV
-1578 NGERSSQSEL
+1578 RNSESKL
-1588 IVNDEASRDYVE
+1588 IVNDEASRDYVD

-1715 IDCFS
+1715 IECFS

-1731 KGDMKRVMV
+1731 KGDMKRVVV
-1740 YDISGA
+1740 YDVAGS

-1756 GRCQLNVPKAGIYV
+1756 GRCQLNVPKSGIYV

>member
-20 QLLTMMAL
+20 QLLAMMAL

-33 SVYAQSFHQTGAS
+33 SVYAQSLGFHKKGQS

-57 TAEWNYYYYLPTGST
+57 TAEWHYYYYLPTNSDPMELELPFAGWGDNST
-72 SMTLDLPI
+72 ND
-80 MGWTDNYANELEPY
+80 LEPY
-94 GWYRWYDYNTD
+94 GWIRWYDYTTD
-105 LNSAN
+105 LKSDRLIVYNSSSTSLYNSKDNNSKKDIGLIAGSLGNSARN
-110 LTAYD
+110 YA
-115 VTSSS
+115 
-120 WYGGTTHS
+120 
-128 TQLKTNITDNSGKN
+128 
-142 IGLVAYKLSA
+142 
-152 TYITRKHVG
+152 G
-161 VNYSY
+161 VKYNKPTGA
-166 SNSDATNPNWK
+166 DAEDWAGET
-177 GDIVACD
+177 IACD
-184 VSRYIDYTISG
+184 VSRYNDYSFEQVSSG
-195 TKVSKEPTLSV
+195 PWYNRTYTNYVKHEPTLSI
-206 RYIFHIQSAAYLA
+206 RYIFHIKSAAYLA
-219 QKLKEALCEGS
+219 KRIKDALCDHS
-230 KSKAADLTFEDNKRI
+230 RAADLTLEDNKRI
-245 VFGAKDE
+245 VFGAKDAS
-252 NAKMSLRT
+252 AKITLRT
-260 NLKNSGGQSY
+260 NMKNYGGQSY
-270 WFYPLSTTKGKTVY
+270 WFYPLRTTKDKSVY

-293 AADFKTTMKQADK
+293 AADFNTTMKQANK
-306 IVWKVYNEDKTK
+306 IVWRVYNEDKTK
-318 FCQLSATS
+318 YCQLSSTS

-336 SALNSATWY
+336 NALKNATWY
-345 NVSNDATTT
+345 NVSNGATTA

-361 EHTVYVVAWAANSND
+361 EQTVYVVAWAANGD
-376 MCPVAN
+376 YMCPVAN

-393 TKDEITADNNID
+393 TKDELTADGDVD
-405 RTLSYLEDEDR
+405 RTISYFEDK
-416 YEKKMDIS
+416 YQQQMDIS
-424 FDDDNADLTFDAP
+424 FDDDNPDLTLDAP
-437 TVNNNVSL
+437 TTPENNMSL

-458 YANLADYDYFYGTYM
+458 YALLASNDYYNG
-473 RQSWTG
+473 
-479 KRPTY
+479 
-484 SSPNHGDYGLYK
+484 SSPHHSKSPIHGDYGLYK
-496 SANKTGVSTTDYNK
+496 SGNLHGISYNNEN
-510 GYQWWANGNPEI
+510 GYQWWAAGSPTI
-522 YDRTYERTSGKQY
+522 FDRTYAKTSGKQY
-535 GYFLYVDA
+535 GHFLYVDA
-543 SDESRQIASADF
+543 SNESRQIASADF

-565 VFSGAVAEYTSGA
+565 IFSGAVAEYTAA
-578 NAPQVMFR
+578 NNTTAPQVMFR
-586 LYGIDKDENGNEIG
+586 LYGINKDANGNVTDQ
-600 KKLIQSF
+600 KLIQSF
-607 SSGDFKT
+607 SSGDFAT
-614 NTKSLQYGKWYQ
+614 NTKTHAYGQWYQ
-626 IYSKQVLQKSAGAD
+626 IYSKQVLQKSAAAD

-654 GTDGADYCIDDLC
+654 DTWGADYCVDDLC
-667 LYTQTSKLDVLQNK
+667 LYTQTSKLDVLQNR

-704 YETFQAMVNMKE
+704 YETFQAMVNQKE

-722 ICDATGKQVDNID
+722 ICDATGKPVENID
-735 YDGDGQPD
+735 YDGDRLPD
-743 EYGTARIPASYNA
+743 DYGTARIPESYSST
-756 AYVLPPEAADGKN
+756 YVLPSAAAGGKT
-769 NVAMFENDNSGN
+769 NVPMFENDNSGN

-811 DVPGKWGK
+811 EVPGDWGK
-819 STDVCSTYSGIF
+819 STDVCSTYSGLF
-831 QVVEQSIKLT
+831 QVVEQNIKLT
-841 DKNSNVLTALRVN
+841 DKNSNVLTALRVDCN
-854 CDTKTPTVEVI
+854 SKTPTVEVI

-879 TIDNVKFDWFLSK
+879 TIDKVKFDWFLSK
-892 PNKENELYTTP
+892 PNAENELYSTS

-908 LRAYRAKY
+908 LHAYRAKY
-916 PSDNGLNT
+916 PEYNGLSAY
-924 GFRSINY
+924 FRNDNR
-931 TQYTLLKQYV
+931 TQYDLLKKYV

-951 NSMGNRTFE
+951 NSMGNRTF
-960 ANEMGL
+960 ASDEMGL
-966 YKIAVIPVQAKATI
+966 YKIAVIPVQDKATI
-980 NGQNYDICADPMLVD
+980 NGQVYEICAAPMLVD

-1000 DGPNINLGFSDVIYP
+1000 DGPNINFGFPNVIYP

-1028 KAIADNNGALN
+1028 KAIAEKNGALN

-1047 ATSVKMSD
+1047 ARSVNMSEED
-1055 AQVYISN
+1055 AQVRISN
-1062 TNDPDFNSTKQVI
+1062 TNDPDFNSTKQMI
-1075 GVVTSST
+1075 GVVTANT
-1082 IKNSDKTVGIRFN
+1082 IYETDKTVGIRFN
-1095 SNAATILKEG
+1095 SNAVKTLKEG
-1105 YWYEINFSYNNSS
+1105 YWYEIHFRYANADGSM
-1118 ASTASCP
+1118 ASCP
-1125 GETFVK
+1125 GETFIK

-1223 YDFVAKWSDAT
+1223 YDFVAKWSDT
-1234 ADGSDNGNGTFSC
+1234 KDGSDNGNGTFSC

-1290 MSSPLKQ
+1290 MSSPLQQ
-1297 TYAGDLYVQKD
+1297 TYAGDLYVPKNN
-1308 DGQEKSEAFKPITYK
+1308 GQEQSEAFKPMTYD
-1323 EGVNDRS
+1323 ENVNDRS

-1379 YNKVDELYTKGQ
+1379 YNKVDDQYTKGQ

-1429 SQKPVNVTVNRDAN
+1429 SRKPVNVTVNRDAN

-1464 KENLHRDNRYH
+1464 KENLHRENRYH

-1497 ENSIWTLDNGVMKT
+1497 ENSIWTLDNGKVT
-1511 HSVPVDLDYDKKTDV
+1511 AYTLALDEAYDKKTDV
-1526 IVNPTQAFFVKVKE
+1526 LVSPTQAFFVKLKT
-1540 GETAPANVTFN
+1540 GESATEATFN
-1551 ATMLINKD
+1551 ASMLINKD

-1567 IIRPTV
+1567 VIRPTL
-1573 TLTTV
+1573 TLTTTDGV
-1578 NGERSSQSEL
+1578 RNSESKL
-1588 IVNDEASRDYVE
+1588 IVNDEASRDYVD

-1639 VGVVAPKSKD
+1639 VGVVAPKNKD

-1715 IDCFS
+1715 IECFS

-1731 KGDMKRVMV
+1731 KGDMKRVVV

>member
-1 MKSRKNNINRPAP
+1 MKIRNNNINRLAT

-20 QLLTMMAL
+20 QLFAMMAL

-33 SVYAQSFHQTGAS
+33 SVYAQSLGFHKKGQS

-57 TAEWNYYYYLPTGST
+57 TAEWHYYYYLPTNSNTMELELPFDGWGKSST
-72 SMTLDLPI
+72 ND
-80 MGWTDNYANELEPY
+80 LEPY
-94 GWYRWYDYNTD
+94 GWIRWYDYTTD
-105 LNSAN
+105 LKSDRLTVYNSSSTSLYNSKDNTSNKDIGLIAGTLRNSARDY
-110 LTAYD
+110 A
-115 VTSSS
+115 
-120 WYGGTTHS
+120 
-128 TQLKTNITDNSGKN
+128 
-142 IGLVAYKLSA
+142 
-152 TYITRKHVG
+152 G
-161 VNYSY
+161 VKYNKPTGA
-166 SNSDATNPNWK
+166 DAEDWAGET
-177 GDIVACD
+177 IACD
-184 VSRYIDYTISG
+184 VSRYNDYNL
-195 TKVSKEPTLSV
+195 TKRGYYPKYTNYVEHEPTLSI
-206 RYIFHIQSAAYLA
+206 RYIFHIKSAAYLA
-219 QKLKEALCEGS
+219 KRIKDALCDHS
-230 KSKAADLTFEDNKRI
+230 RAADLTLEDNKRI

-252 NAKMSLRT
+252 RANMTLRT
-260 NLKNSGGQSY
+260 NMKNSGGQSY
-270 WFYPLSTTKGKTVY
+270 WFYPLSTTVGKTVY
-284 PTTESQKIT
+284 PTTEAQKIT
-293 AADFKTTMKQADK
+293 AADFNTTMKQANK
-306 IVWKVYNEDKTK
+306 IVWTVYNEDKTK
-318 FCQLSATS
+318 FCQLS

-336 SALNSATWY
+336 NALKNATWY

-361 EHTVYVVAWAANSND
+361 EQTVYVVAWAANGD
-376 MCPVAN
+376 YMCPVAN

-393 TKDEITADNNID
+393 TKDEITADNNTD

-424 FDDDNADLTFDAP
+424 FDDDNPDLTLDAP
-437 TVNNNVSL
+437 TTPLNNMSL

-458 YANLADYDYFYGTYM
+458 YAELESYDYYYNGSTPHH
-473 RQSWTG
+473 S
-479 KRPTY
+479 K
-484 SSPNHGDYGLYK
+484 SPIHGDYGLYK
-496 SANKTGVSTTDYNK
+496 SGNLPGISYDNQN
-510 GYQWWANGNPEI
+510 GYQWWAAGSPTI
-522 YDRTYERTSGKQY
+522 YDRTHAKTSGKQY
-535 GYFLYVDA
+535 GHFLYVDA
-543 SDESRQIASADF
+543 SNESRQIASADF

-565 VFSGAVAEYTSGA
+565 IFSGAVAEYTA
-578 NAPQVMFR
+578 AYNATAPQVMFR
-586 LYGIDKDENGNEIG
+586 LYGINKDENGNVTDQ
-600 KKLIQSF
+600 KLIQSF
-607 SSGDFKT
+607 SSGDFAT
-614 NTKSLQYGKWYQ
+614 NTKSHEYGKWYQ

-654 GTDGADYCIDDLC
+654 NTKGADYCIDDLC

-681 PLCPNETGYETAPEE
+681 PLCPNETGYETAPED

-704 YETFQAMVNMKE
+704 YETFQAMVNQKE

-722 ICDATGKQVDNID
+722 ICDATGKPVDNID

-743 EYGTARIPASYNA
+743 AYGIASIPASYNA
-756 AYVLPPEAADGKN
+756 GLVLPPAAADGKN

-811 DVPGKWGK
+811 DVPGVWGK

-831 QVVEQSIKLT
+831 QVVEQNIKLT
-841 DKNSNVLTALRVN
+841 DKNSNVLTALRVDCN
-854 CDTKTPTVEVI
+854 SKTPTVEVI

-892 PNKENELYTTP
+892 PNAENELYSTQ

-908 LRAYRAKY
+908 IHAYRAKY
-916 PSDNGLNT
+916 PEYNGLST
-924 GFRSINY
+924 DFRYVNY
-931 TQYTLLKQYV
+931 AQYDLLKKYV

-951 NSMGNRTFE
+951 NSMGNRKFE

-980 NGQNYDICADPMLVD
+980 NGQVYDICADPMLVD

-1000 DGPNINLGFSDVIYP
+1000 DGPNINFGFPGVIYP

-1028 KAIADNNGALN
+1028 QAIAEKNGALN

-1047 ATSVKMSD
+1047 AKSVKMID
-1055 AQVYISN
+1055 EAQVSISN
-1062 TNDPDFNSTKQVI
+1062 TNDPDFNSTEQMI

-1082 IKNSDKTVGIRFN
+1082 INETDKTVGIRFN
-1095 SNAATILKEG
+1095 SNAVTTLKEG
-1105 YWYEINFSYNNSS
+1105 YWYEINFRYANAS

-1125 GETFVK
+1125 GETFIK

-1160 STKAEIFKDSYTDY
+1160 STKAEIFKDSYADY

-1214 SSTKMKSFA
+1214 SSKKMQSFA
-1223 YDFVAKWSDAT
+1223 YDFVAKWSNT
-1234 ADGSDNGNGTFSC
+1234 ADGSDNGYGTFSC

-1270 YLNYNKAYVEKEL
+1270 YLTYNKAYVEKEL

-1290 MSSPLKQ
+1290 MSSPLQQ
-1297 TYAGDLYVQKD
+1297 TYAGDLYVPKNN
-1308 DGQEKSEAFKPITYK
+1308 GQEQSEAFQPITYQ

-1338 WDGNAQEV
+1338 WDGDAQEV
-1346 KDNVT
+1346 IDNVT

-1357 DGTVD
+1357 DGTVN

-1379 YNKVDELYTKGQ
+1379 YNKVDEQYTKGQ

-1405 QGANATAVIRLPKAD
+1405 QDANAKAVVRLPKAD
-1420 TQFSYYDSE
+1420 TQFNYYDSE

-1450 DVAGDKTMAMTQPL
+1450 DVAGDKTMTMTQPL

-1578 NGERSSQSEL
+1578 NGTRSSQSKL
-1588 IVNDEASRDYVE
+1588 IVSAEASRDYVA
-1600 GEDVEMLG
+1600 GEDVDMLG
-1608 EGNIAEIAQVYSV
+1608 EGNIAEIAQAYSV
-1621 AGSQAVALNASDD
+1621 AGAQAVALNATDD
-1634 INWMP
+1634 IDWMP
-1639 VGVVAPKSKD
+1639 IGVVAGKSRSTNVT
-1649 IDVNISLNS
+1649 VNLNS
-1658 KMLIKMNNEGSQ
+1658 KMLRKMQDDGGK
-1670 LFLFDATTK
+1670 LFIYDATSK
-1679 TFSEIKDGMT
+1679 KFSEIADGMQIE
-1689 VKMMANDHGRYYIT
+1689 MMANDHGRYYIT
-1703 NQSSLNTTDINT
+1703 TNNWVVPTGINA
-1715 IDCFS
+1715 IRCFS
-1720 PTENTIVVATL
+1720 PAQGTIIVAVL
-1731 KGDMKRVMV
+1731 NGEVKQAKV
-1740 YDISGA
+1740 YDTAGA
-1746 LVTSNHSVNG
+1746 LVTSSRSTAG
-1756 GRCQLNVPKAGIYV
+1756 ERCQLSVQQPGVYI
-1770 VKATTKEDR
+1770 VKATTMDDK
-1779 TETFKIVVR
+1779 TETFKIVVK

>member
-20 QLLTMMAL
+20 QLLAMMAL

-46 GLPLDSRGMQQ
+46 GMPLDSRGMQQ
-57 TAEWNYYYYLPTGST
+57 TAEWHYYYYLPTGST

-80 MGWTDNYANELEPY
+80 MGWTDEKANDLEPY

-105 LNSAN
+105 LESAN

-115 VTSSS
+115 VTTFS
-120 WYGGTTHS
+120 WLGGTKHS

-142 IGLVAYKLSA
+142 IGLVAYKLSD
-152 TYITRKHVG
+152 TYVTRKHVG
-161 VNYSY
+161 VNYEY
-166 SNSDATNPNWK
+166 TNSDAINPNWK

-184 VSRYIDYTISG
+184 VSRYIDYSISG

-219 QKLKEALCEGS
+219 KRIKDALCDHS
-230 KSKAADLTFEDNKRI
+230 RAADLTLEDNKRI
-245 VFGAKDE
+245 VFGAKDD
-252 NAKMSLRT
+252 NAKMTLRT
-260 NLKNSGGQSY
+260 NLKNSGGQTY
-270 WFYPLSTTKGKTVY
+270 WFYPLNNADNGSKSVY
-284 PTTESQKIT
+284 PTQESQKIKS
-293 AADFKTTMKQADK
+293 ADFGSSLTQATK
-306 IVWKVYNEDKTK
+306 IRWIAYNEDRTK
-318 FCQLSATS
+318 YCVLATNGSQFYDFCINDLRNNGTGWRTAGTGASTS
-326 STTQFCDLTI
+326 TP
-336 SALNSATWY
+336 N
-345 NVSNDATTT
+345 
-354 KPTDIGF
+354 DIGIG
-361 EHTVYVVAWAANSND
+361 HTTYIVAFAYNGGE

-382 FEVFIHKGYPK
+382 FEVFVHSGYPK
-393 TKDEITADNNID
+393 MKDELTADGNVD
-405 RTLSYLEDEDR
+405 RTISYFEDK
-416 YEKKMDIS
+416 YEQQMDIS
-424 FDDDNADLTFDAP
+424 FDDDNPYLTLDAP
-437 TVNNNVSL
+437 TTPENNMSR

-458 YANLADYDYFYGTYM
+458 YAELASFDYYNG
-473 RQSWTG
+473 
-479 KRPTY
+479 
-484 SSPNHGDYGLYK
+484 SSPHHSKSPIHGDYGLYK
-496 SANKTGVSTTDYNK
+496 SGNLPGISYNNQD
-510 GYQWWANGNPEI
+510 GYQWWAEGSPTI
-522 YDRTYERTSGKQY
+522 YDRTHAKTSGKQY
-535 GYFLYVDA
+535 GHFLYVDA
-543 SDESRQIASADF
+543 SNESRQIASADF

-565 VFSGAVAEYTSGA
+565 IFSGAVAEYTAA
-578 NAPQVMFR
+578 NNSTAPQVMFR
-586 LYGIDKDENGNEIG
+586 LYGIDKDENGNVTDQ
-600 KKLIQSF
+600 KLIQSF
-607 SSGDFKT
+607 SSGDFAT
-614 NTKSLQYGKWYQ
+614 NTKKHAYGQWYQ
-626 IYSKQVLQKSAGAD
+626 IYSKQVLQKSAAAD

-654 GTDGADYCIDDLC
+654 DTWGADYCIDDLC

-681 PLCPNETGYETAPEE
+681 PLCPNETGYETAPDD

-704 YETFQAMVNMKE
+704 YETFQAMVNQKE

-722 ICDATGKQVDNID
+722 ICDATGKPVDNID
-735 YDGDGQPD
+735 YDGDGHPD
-743 EYGTARIPASYNA
+743 EYGTARIPASYNE
-756 AYVLPPEAADGKN
+756 AYVLPSAAAGGKT
-769 NVAMFENDNSGN
+769 NVPMFENDNSGN

-811 DVPGKWGK
+811 NVPGDWGK
-819 STDVCSTYSGIF
+819 STDVCSTYSDIF
-831 QVVEQSIKLT
+831 QVVEQNIKLT

-854 CDTKTPTVEVI
+854 CKTNTPTVEVI

-892 PNKENELYTTP
+892 PNAENELYSTS

-908 LRAYRAKY
+908 LHAYRAKY
-916 PSDNGLNT
+916 PEYNGLSTDFSYVN
-924 GFRSINY
+924 NV
-931 TQYTLLKQYV
+931 QYNLLKKYV

-951 NSMGNRTFE
+951 NSMGNRTF
-960 ANEMGL
+960 ASDEMGL

-980 NGQNYDICADPMLVD
+980 NGQVYEICAAPMLVD

-1000 DGPNINLGFSDVIYP
+1000 DGPNINFGFPGVIYP

-1028 KAIADNNGALN
+1028 NAIATKNGALN

-1047 ATSVKMSD
+1047 AKSVKMID
-1055 AQVYISN
+1055 EAQVSISN
-1062 TNDPDFNSTKQVI
+1062 TNDPDFNSTKQAI
-1075 GVVTSST
+1075 GVVTSSIINET
-1082 IKNSDKTVGIRFN
+1082 DKTVGIRFN
-1095 SNAATILKEG
+1095 SNADKILKEG
-1105 YWYEINFSYNNSS
+1105 YWYEINFKYNNADGSM
-1118 ASTASCP
+1118 ASCP
-1125 GETFVK
+1125 GETFIK

-1160 STKAEIFKDSYTDY
+1160 STKAEIFKDSYADY

-1214 SSTKMKSFA
+1214 SSKKMQSFA
-1223 YDFVAKWSDAT
+1223 YDFVAKWSNT
-1234 ADGSDNGNGTFSC
+1234 ADGSDNGYGTFSC

-1270 YLNYNKAYVEKEL
+1270 YLTYNKAYVEKEL

-1290 MSSPLKQ
+1290 MSSPLQQ
-1297 TYAGDLYVQKD
+1297 TYAGDLYVPKNN
-1308 DGQEKSEAFKPITYK
+1308 GQEQSEAFQPMTYQ

-1346 KDNVT
+1346 IDTIT

-1362 VTTDNELSINSG
+1362 VTTGNELSINSG

-1379 YNKVDELYTKGQ
+1379 YNKVDEQYTKGQ

-1405 QGANATAVIRLPKAD
+1405 QDANAKAVVRLPKAD

-1429 SQKPVNVTVNRDAN
+1429 SQKPVNVTVNRDAK

-1588 IVNDEASRDYVE
+1588 IVNNEASRDYVE

-1621 AGSQAVALNASDD
+1621 AGTQAVALNASDD

-1649 IDVNISLNS
+1649 IDVNISLNG
-1658 KMLIKMNNEGSQ
+1658 KMLRKMNDEGGK
-1670 LFLFDATTK
+1670 LFIYDATTK
-1679 TFSEIKDGMT
+1679 KFTEIADGMK
-1689 VKMMANDHGRYYIT
+1689 VQMMANDHGRYYLT
-1703 NQSSLNTTDINT
+1703 NNNWVVPTGISAVH
-1715 IDCFS
+1715 CFS
-1720 PTENTIVVATL
+1720 PSPNTIIVAALNGEVKQVV
-1731 KGDMKRVMV
+1731 V
-1740 YDISGA
+1740 YDIAGS
-1746 LVTSNHSVNG
+1746 LVTSNHSSIG
-1756 GRCQLNVPKAGIYV
+1756 ERCQLNVQQPGVYI
-1770 VKATTKEDR
+1770 VKATTKEDK
-1779 TETFKIVVR
+1779 TETFKIVVK

>member
-14 SRRLLL
+14 SKRLLL

-33 SVYAQSFHQTGAS
+33 SVYAQSLGFHKEGQS

-57 TAEWNYYYYLPTGST
+57 TAEWHYYYYLPTNSNT
-72 SMTLDLPI
+72 MELELPFD
-80 MGWTDNYANELEPY
+80 GWGDSKTNDLEPY
-94 GWYRWYDYNTD
+94 GWIRWYDYNTD
-105 LNSAN
+105 LKSDKLTVYSRYYTSLNSLKDKTSKNDIGLIAGTLRNSARDY
-110 LTAYD
+110 A
-115 VTSSS
+115 
-120 WYGGTTHS
+120 
-128 TQLKTNITDNSGKN
+128 
-142 IGLVAYKLSA
+142 
-152 TYITRKHVG
+152 G
-161 VNYSY
+161 VKYNKPTGA
-166 SNSDATNPNWK
+166 DAEDWAGET
-177 GDIVACD
+177 IACD
-184 VSRYIDYTISG
+184 VSRYNDYSIYTNY
-195 TKVSKEPTLSV
+195 VEKEPTLSI
-206 RYIFHIQSAAYLA
+206 RYIFHIKSAAYLA
-219 QKLKEALCEGS
+219 KRIKDALCDHS
-230 KSKAADLTFEDNKRI
+230 RAADLTLEDNKRI
-245 VFGAKDE
+245 VFGAKDA
-252 NAKMSLRT
+252 NANMTLRT
-260 NLKNSGGQSY
+260 NMKNSGGQSY
-270 WFYPLSTTKGKTVY
+270 WFYPLRTTVGKTVY

-293 AADFKTTMKQADK
+293 AADFNTTMKQANK
-306 IVWKVYNEDKTK
+306 IVWIVYNEDKTK
-318 FCQLSATS
+318 FCQLSS
-326 STTQFCDLTI
+326 ETQFCDLTI
-336 SALNSATWY
+336 NALKNATWY
-345 NVSNDATTT
+345 NVSNDAKTS

-361 EHTVYVVAWAANSND
+361 EQTVYVVAWAANGD
-376 MCPVAN
+376 YMCPVAN

-393 TKDEITADNNID
+393 MKDELTADGDVD
-405 RTLSYLEDEDR
+405 RTISYFEDK
-416 YEKKMDIS
+416 YEQQMDIS
-424 FDDDNADLTFDAP
+424 FDDDNPDLTLDAP
-437 TVNNNVSL
+437 TTPENNMSL

-458 YANLADYDYFYGTYM
+458 YAELARYDYYYDGSTPHH
-473 RQSWTG
+473 S
-479 KRPTY
+479 K
-484 SSPNHGDYGLYK
+484 SPIHGDYGLYK
-496 SANKTGVSTTDYNK
+496 SGNLRGISYDNEN
-510 GYQWWANGNPEI
+510 GYQWWAAGSPTI
-522 YDRTYERTSGKQY
+522 YDRTHAKTSGKQY
-535 GYFLYVDA
+535 GHFLYVDA
-543 SDESRQIASADF
+543 SNESRQIASADF

-565 VFSGAVAEYTSGA
+565 IFSGAVAEYTASYNA
-578 NAPQVMFR
+578 TAPQVMFR
-586 LYGIDKDENGNEIG
+586 LYGINKDENGNVTDQ
-600 KKLIQSF
+600 KLIQSF

-614 NTKSLQYGKWYQ
+614 NTKSHEYGKWYQ
-626 IYSKQVLQKSAGAD
+626 IYSKQVLQKSAAAD

-654 GTDGADYCIDDLC
+654 NTKGADYCIDDLC
-667 LYTQTSKLDVLQNK
+667 LYTQTSKLDVLQNR

-704 YETFQAMVNMKE
+704 YETFQAMVNQKE

-735 YDGDGQPD
+735 YDGDGHPD

-800 FSIAYPSDDNP
+800 FSIAYPSEDNSN
-811 DVPGKWGK
+811 VPGKWGI
-819 STDVCSTYSGIF
+819 STDVCSTYSDIF
-831 QVVEQSIKLT
+831 QVVEQNIKLT

-854 CDTKTPTVEVI
+854 CNTHTPTVEMI

-892 PNKENELYTTP
+892 PNAENELYSTS

-908 LRAYRAKY
+908 LHAYRAKY
-916 PSDNGLNT
+916 PEYNGLST
-924 GFRSINY
+924 DFRNDNR
-931 TQYTLLKQYV
+931 TQYGLLKKYV

-951 NSMGNRTFE
+951 NSMGNRKFDS
-960 ANEMGL
+960 NEMGL

-980 NGQNYDICADPMLVD
+980 NGQVYEICAAPMLVD

-1000 DGPNINLGFSDVIYP
+1000 DGPNINFGFSDVIYP

-1028 KAIADNNGALN
+1028 EAIAANNGALN

-1047 ATSVKMSD
+1047 ATSVRMRDYAK
-1055 AQVYISN
+1055 VFISN
-1062 TNDPDFNSTKQVI
+1062 TNDPSFNSTKQEI
-1075 GVVTSST
+1075 GVVTSNT
-1082 IKNSDKTVGIRFN
+1082 IYRTDNTVGIRFN
-1095 SNAATILKEG
+1095 PNAAPILKEG
-1105 YWYEINFSYNNSS
+1105 YWYEINFSYDNADGSM
-1118 ASTASCP
+1118 ASCP
-1125 GETFVK
+1125 GETFIK

-1160 STKAEIFKDSYTDY
+1160 STKAEIFKDSYADY

-1185 TKVTVANQKDKGKV
+1185 TKVTVANQNDKGKV

-1223 YDFVAKWSDAT
+1223 YDFVAKWSDT

-1270 YLNYNKAYVEKEL
+1270 YLTYNKAYVEKEL

-1290 MSSPLKQ
+1290 MSSPLQQ
-1297 TYAGDLYVQKD
+1297 TYAGDLYVPKD
-1308 DGQEKSEAFKPITYK
+1308 NGQEQSEAFKPMTYD
-1323 EGVNDRS
+1323 ENVNDRS

-1338 WDGNAQEV
+1338 WDGDAQEV
-1346 KDNVT
+1346 MNNVT

-1379 YNKVDELYTKGQ
+1379 YNKVDEQYTKGQ
-1391 AFAVKAGDKYTAGA
+1391 AFAVKAGDKYTVGA
-1405 QGANATAVIRLPKAD
+1405 QGANATVVIRLPKAD

-1429 SQKPVNVTVNRDAN
+1429 SNKPVNVTVNRDAN

-1464 KENLHRDNRYH
+1464 KENLHSENRYH

-1489 FLKANTAF
+1489 FLKANPAF
-1497 ENSIWTLDNGVMKT
+1497 ENSIWTLDNGKVT
-1511 HSVPVDLDYDKKTDV
+1511 AYTLALDEAYDKKTDV
-1526 IVNPTQAFFVKVKE
+1526 LVSPTQAFFVKLKT
-1540 GETAPANVTFN
+1540 GESATEATFN
-1551 ATMLINKD
+1551 ASMLINKD

-1567 IIRPTV
+1567 VIRPTL
-1573 TLTTV
+1573 TLTTTDGV
-1578 NGERSSQSEL
+1578 RNSESKL
-1588 IVNDEASRDYVE
+1588 IVNDEASRDYVD

-1740 YDISGA
+1740 YDVAGS